1 MAGRHVGIDIG
12 VRVDNSVFDS
22 VDRHID
28 KVKANAEQLNRV
40 LSRTKMPDSATN
52 GLDKLN
58 RASGETRTQIDR
70 LANSYKQ
77 VGSNN
82 NLNRAQS
89 DLSGIA
95 DKAKKAT
102 ESTDQLKQSMNRAH
116 ESSKALGDMG
126 SGFDRARGSSDRAR
140 ESFDKT
146 TGSSN
151 KLKSGWDR
159 LKGAGSALVQVGS
172 SIATAMVPVAAA
184 FMKANSEATKLADEY
199 NVIKNLQETG
209 GDSPRAARR
218 NTREIQAENRRLS
231 LRYGVD
237 QNELARGSE
246 QLIRRG
252 YSGQQDLAAHKYFLQ
267 AARATNED
275 YNSIV
280 NSAAPM
286 LEQFGYKSRAG
297 NSVRRMSKY
306 TRDVLNKA
314 AYVADLT
321 SGDVGGESG
330 FGESF
335 KMMGSAAHSNGQTID
350 TMLGAL
356 GTLSNYGEEGSSA
369 GTGMRQIITRL
380 IKAPHSTAML
390 GALHDLGI
398 NPNSLYTRNGHLKQ
412 LGTIFEMLNRAS
424 RGKKSN
430 RVSSDLQTLFGQTGF
445 NDAQIL
451 MNHYGDMQHNVR
463 ESQNA
468 ARTGYIS
475 RLSRK
480 NMSSLQNQLARTKQL
495 ATDMGMS
502 FAKEVAPGISK
513 ALGYANKL
521 LEALR
526 GMPKPIKTAA
536 AYITSIL
543 GTLGASKLASG
554 FLKANFGIGN
564 GKGIGGLVGNA
575 ILGKKG
581 GAGTART
588 GGLINAL
595 RGNTFGGAL
604 KLGRVAPGELSGGA
618 LVGRRL
624 LGGVVGV
631 GTALDVG
638 YQGFQAYKDRHSADK
653 RSVDIGGAVGTGAGA
668 IVGGLV
674 GGPVGAAIGSQIGKV
689 AGKWGGEGV
698 NQFTKGWQRQGRN
711 KKPQNWVQWLG
722 FQAHNSFDF
731 FAGLGK
737 KAVNAVGGAVNRAKP
752 FVKKNWKELALAAV
766 APWAGIPALLYK
778 NNPKFRKWA
787 NGVGKTIQNGF
798 KAAGNWIKNIPS
810 NLGKVG
816 KSIGNWAVNTG
827 NSIHKGWDSGIK
839 ASHNFFK
846 NLPKNTSNFVESTQ
860 KNMSKFGN
868 SIKNG
873 FSHGYK
879 KARGAVTGFGKWYG
893 KTWSN
898 IWKATRNNRYAKAFA
913 RGQLFQ
919 TAFKDMR
926 SRWRGFSK
934 SFSRAWGSYWRG
946 VSRTASRDWNGIK
959 RNWNNFWGAI
969 PKKWNSFKSSFGKGW
984 RSFWS
989 GIGSAFTSIVKNI
1002 QKAWDDTIG
1011 GIVKAWNG
1019 MKKNL
1024 GAFGKWVSNSWT
1036 GSKNRAK
1043 AFANDIS
1050 YATGGSKHAFKYD
1063 KFKSHATGGYIGS
1076 AHNALVGEAGPELA
1090 YKNGANARLLG
1101 ANGPAITKVRPGEHI
1116 LNARDTRKVMAGG
1129 LGRGLTLKGYA
1140 AGNTKLGQ
1148 TTKTVSKDYK
1158 KINSDATKSLKSLS
1172 KNNASNWSKIRRTS
1186 AKSVNAV
1193 QSHNN
1198 STWRKITNQTA
1209 KYNSKTRSNATK
1221 EYTGMRKSVDKQ
1233 MDNMHDGVISTA
1245 NSTSKGFGKAMG
1257 KMRSYAKDAMGDTI
1271 DQLNRGIKG
1280 IDKVLSQFG
1289 GNGSVIKPVHFAQGS
1304 DANGRL
1310 MQNTLSVVNDAKS
1323 GPRQEALVSPSNELY
1338 FPHGDNVHLMIPRG
1352 WGVLNGTQTQE
1363 VARRRGIQHFA
1374 KGSGVSHS
1382 QLRKIASHALADPAK
1397 SFADMFTKNIKE
1409 SGPVLQK
1416 GTVDLGKNA
1425 STHFGNPWSN
1435 AMWTVINNAIG
1446 DSTGKGGTR
1455 EQFLKYAESTFA
1467 GVPYQMGA
1475 ASKRL
1480 SDCSGMV
1487 MQALRKFG
1495 INIGRTTVAMQ
1506 NSSGVKYLGKSL
1518 SNTIAGDLVIFG
1530 HGTGAAGHVGI
1541 IKDPKRGTMFNE
1553 TPPKARVTR
1562 IADDKGMGYGYYRV
1576 KGLHNATPTH
1586 KAQKADKRLIA
1597 LAKQELGH
1605 SAIKWIK
1612 DHLGDDFGSLGSF
1625 SIGGDLRD
1633 RARALAGGLKKL
1645 DPRATKN
1652 GIAAILGNWNF
1663 ESGGLNP
1670 GAINP
1675 GGGASGLGQWLGGRK
1690 ANLIAYARR
1699 HGTSWK
1705 NAGTQLSFAV
1715 KGEGSDSAIFRS
1727 VLEGHGSVASL
1738 ANKFSAEWERG
1749 GYNAQHVQGAMQVRK
1764 ALGFAK
1770 GGNHYGSGTY
1780 LVGENGPE
1788 LISTDGKAHIDNHD
1802 QTKKKLGDLF
1812 DDLKVKKI
1820 KPIKVHRPNSP
1831 KPVINININGPISS
1845 TQDAHR
1851 VANIVRQEIAH
1862 VFENAGDE
1870 FGLDPTVY

>member
-22 VDRHID
+22 VDRRID

-40 LSRTKMPDSATN
+40 LSRTKMPDSAAN

-58 RASGETRTQIDR
+58 RASGETKIQIDR

-77 VGSNN
+77 VGTNN

-184 FMKANSEATKLADEY
+184 FMKANGEATKLADEY

-209 GDSPRAARR
+209 GDSARVAKR
-218 NTREIQAENRRLS
+218 NTRDIQAENRRLS

-237 QNELARGSE
+237 QNQLAKGSE
-246 QLIRRG
+246 ELIRRG

-521 LEALR
+521 LEAMR
-526 GMPKPIKTAA
+526 GMPKPVKTAA
-536 AYITSIL
+536 AYITGIL

-564 GKGIGGLVGNA
+564 GKGIGAGIGRL
-575 ILGKKG
+575 LFGKKTG
-581 GAGTART
+581 VRPRDPVTGQYIKGSSRQ

-595 RGNTFGGAL
+595 KGNSFGGAL

-653 RSVDIGGAVGTGAGA
+653 RSVDIGSAVGTGAGA
-668 IVGGLV
+668 IVGGIV

-766 APWAGIPALLYK
+766 TPWAGIPALLYK
-778 NNPKFRKWA
+778 NNSKFRKWA

-798 KAAGNWIKNIPS
+798 KGAVKWVKDLPGNIHKGWNRAVEASHKFFKDLPKNLDKTKKNVGKWASQTGKNISRAWQRGKKATVNFVKGIPG
-810 NLGKVG
+810 NLAKGA
-816 KSIGNWAVNTG
+816 KSISNWGSRTGRSIQRTWNKGVTGVKKFVGGIPGQMNRAHKSVSNWAGRTG
-827 NSIHKGWDSGIK
+827 NSIQLAWNKGKKGLGEFI
-839 ASHNFFK
+839 
-846 NLPKNTSNFVESTQ
+846 TS
-860 KNMSKFGN
+860 
-868 SIKNG
+868 IP
-873 FSHGYK
+873 
-879 KARGAVTGFGKWYG
+879 
-893 KTWSN
+893 
-898 IWKATRNNRYAKAFA
+898 
-913 RGQLFQ
+913 GQLGKAYKAVKEWAGNVGS
-919 TAFKDMR
+919 TI
-926 SRWRGFSK
+926 SK
-934 SFSRAWGSYWRG
+934 A
-946 VSRTASRDWNGIK
+946 
-959 RNWNNFWGAI
+959 WNNFWGKAGDI
-969 PKKWNSFKSSFGKGW
+969 RKGITNNLKGFG
-984 RSFWS
+984 
-989 GIGSAFTSIVKNI
+989 N
-1002 QKAWDDTIG
+1002 D
-1011 GIVKAWNG
+1011 
-1019 MKKNL
+1019 L
-1024 GAFGKWVSNSWT
+1024 
-1036 GSKNRAK
+1036 NR
-1043 AFANDIS
+1043 
-1050 YATGGSKHAFKYD
+1050 ATGGSGKAFKYE
-1063 KFKSHATGGYIGS
+1063 KIKSHATGGLIGS
-1076 AHNALVGEAGPELA
+1076 AHRALVGEAGPELA
-1090 YKNGANARLLG
+1090 YRAGSNARLLG

-1140 AGNTKLGQ
+1140 SGNTKLGQ
-1148 TTKTVSKDYK
+1148 TTKTVSKGYK
-1158 KINSDATKSLKSLS
+1158 KINSDATKSLKSLN

-1209 KYNSKTRSNATK
+1209 KYNSKTRTNATK
-1221 EYTGMRKSVDKQ
+1221 EYTRMRKSVDKQ

-1257 KMRSYAKDAMGDTI
+1257 KMRSYSKDAMRDTI

-1310 MQNTLSVVNDAKS
+1310 MQNTLSVINDATS

-1338 FPHGDNVHLMIPRG
+1338 LPRGNDLHLMIPRG
-1352 WGVLNGTQTQE
+1352 WGVLNGRQTQQI
-1363 VARRRGIQHFA
+1363 AQSRGLQHFA

-1425 STHFGNPWSN
+1425 STHFGNPWST

-1455 EQFLKYAESTFA
+1455 AEFLRYAESTFS

-1487 MQALRKFG
+1487 MQALRKFS
-1495 INIGRTTVAMQ
+1495 IDIGRTTVAMQ

-1518 SNTIAGDLVIFG
+1518 SNTIPGDLVIFG

-1541 IKDPKRGTMFNE
+1541 IKDPRRGTMFNE

-1576 KGLHNATPTH
+1576 KGLHNAAPSH
-1586 KAQKADKRLIA
+1586 KVQKADKRLIA

-1690 ANLIAYARR
+1690 ANLMAFARR

-1738 ANKFSAEWERG
+1738 ANKFSALWERG

-1812 DDLKVKKI
+1812 DDLNVKKI
-1820 KPIKVHRPNSP
+1820 KPIKVHRPNTP

-1845 TQDAHR
+1845 TQDAHK

>member
-22 VDRHID
+22 VDRRID

-40 LSRTKMPDSATN
+40 LSRTKMPDSAAN

-58 RASGETRTQIDR
+58 RASGETKTQIDR

-77 VGSNN
+77 VGTNN

-184 FMKANSEATKLADEY
+184 FMKANGEATKLADEY

-246 QLIRRG
+246 QLLRRG

-521 LEALR
+521 LEAMR
-526 GMPKPIKTAA
+526 GMPKPVKTAA
-536 AYITSIL
+536 AYITGIL

-564 GKGIGGLVGNA
+564 GKGIGAGIGRL
-575 ILGKKG
+575 LFGKETGVRPRDPVTGQYIKG
-581 GAGTART
+581 SSRQ

-595 RGNTFGGAL
+595 KGNSFGGMF
-604 KLGRVAPGELSGGA
+604 KLGRVQPGELTGKA

-624 LGGVVGV
+624 LGGAVGV

-638 YQGFQAYKDRHSADK
+638 YQGFQAYKDRHNAAK

-668 IVGGLV
+668 IIGGIF
-674 GGPVGAAIGSQIGKV
+674 GGPIGAALGAQ
-689 AGKWGGEGV
+689 AGKLFGRIGGSAV
-698 NQFTKGWQRQGRN
+698 NSFVHGWQR
-711 KKPQNWVQWLG
+711 KKPPKNFWSLENLG
-722 FQAHNSFDF
+722 WSTKDTFSKIGRWGGQVGKSMGRA
-731 FAGLGK
+731 LGK
-737 KAVNAVGGAVNRAKP
+737 AGS
-752 FVKKNWKELALAAV
+752 FVKKNGKQLALTAI

-787 NGVGKTIQNGF
+787 NSVGKTIQNGF
-798 KAAGNWIKNIPS
+798 KGAVKWVKDLPGN
-810 NLGKVG
+810 
-816 KSIGNWAVNTG
+816 
-827 NSIHKGWDSGIK
+827 IHKGWNRAVE
-839 ASHNFFK
+839 ASHKFFK
-846 NLPKNTSNFVESTQ
+846 DLPKNLDKTKKSVGKWASQTGKNISRAWQRGKKATVNFVKGIPGNLAKGAKSVANWDSRTGRNIQ
-860 KNMSKFGN
+860 KTWNKGVTGVKKFVGGIPGQLNRAHKSVSNWSGKVGN
-868 SIKNG
+868 SIQSGWNKG
-873 FSHGYK
+873 K
-879 KARGAVTGFGKWYG
+879 KAVGSFV
-893 KTWSN
+893 SS
-898 IWKATRNNRYAKAFA
+898 IP
-913 RGQLFQ
+913 GQLGK
-919 TAFKDMR
+919 AYKAVKD
-926 SRWRGFSK
+926 WAGK
-934 SFSRAWGSYWRG
+934 VGN
-946 VSRTASRDWNGIK
+946 TIK
-959 RNWNNFWGAI
+959 DAWNNFWGKAGDI
-969 PKKWNSFKSSFGKGW
+969 RKGITNNLKGFG
-984 RSFWS
+984 
-989 GIGSAFTSIVKNI
+989 N
-1002 QKAWDDTIG
+1002 D
-1011 GIVKAWNG
+1011 
-1019 MKKNL
+1019 L
-1024 GAFGKWVSNSWT
+1024 
-1036 GSKNRAK
+1036 NRA
-1043 AFANDIS
+1043 A
-1050 YATGGSKHAFKYD
+1050 GGSGKAFKYE
-1063 KFKSHATGGYIGS
+1063 KIKSHATGGLIGS
-1076 AHNALVGEAGPELA
+1076 AHRALVGEAGPELA
-1090 YKNGANARLLG
+1090 YRAGSNARLLG

-1140 AGNTKLGQ
+1140 TGNTKLGQ

-1158 KINSDATKSLKSLS
+1158 KITDDATKSLKSLS
-1172 KNNASNWSKIRRTS
+1172 KNNASSWSKI
-1186 AKSVNAV
+1186 
-1193 QSHNN
+1193 N
-1198 STWRKITNQTA
+1198 SQTA
-1209 KYNSKTRSNATK
+1209 KYNSKNRANATK

-1233 MDNMHDGVISTA
+1233 MNNMHDGVISTA

-1289 GNGSVIKPVHFAQGS
+1289 GNGSVIKTVHFAQGS

-1310 MQNTLSVVNDAKS
+1310 TQNTLSVVNDATS

-1363 VARRRGIQHFA
+1363 VARKRGIQHFA

-1425 STHFGNPWSN
+1425 STHFGNPWST
-1435 AMWTVINNAIG
+1435 AMWIVINNAIG

-1455 EQFLKYAESTFA
+1455 EQFLKYAESTFS
-1467 GVPYQMGA
+1467 GVKYQMGA
-1475 ASKRL
+1475 ASKTL

-1487 MQALRKFG
+1487 MQALRHFG
-1495 INIGRTTVAMQ
+1495 VDIGRTTVAMQ
-1506 NSSGVKYLGKSL
+1506 HSSGVEYLGKSL
-1518 SNTIAGDLVIFG
+1518 SKTIPGDLVIFG

-1541 IKDPKRGTMFNE
+1541 IKNPHTGTMFNE
-1553 TPPKARVTR
+1553 TPPHARVTS

-1576 KGLHNATPTH
+1576 RGLHNA
-1586 KAQKADKRLIA
+1586 AQSKKTAAADKNLMA
-1597 LAKQELGH
+1597 LAKKELG
-1605 SAIKWIK
+1605 STALSWIK
-1612 DHLGDDFGSLGSF
+1612 KNLGDDLGSLGSF
-1625 SIGGDLRD
+1625 SIGGDLAE
-1633 RARALAGGLKKL
+1633 RAKALAGGLKKL
-1645 DPRATKN
+1645 DPKATKN
-1652 GIAAILGNWNF
+1652 GIAAVLGNWNF

-1670 GAINP
+1670 GAVNSS
-1675 GGGASGLGQWLGGRK
+1675 GGASGLGQWLGGRK
-1690 ANLIAYARR
+1690 SNLIAYARR

-1715 KGEGSDSAIFRS
+1715 KGEGSDSAILRS
-1727 VLEGHGSVASL
+1727 VLEGTGSVASL
-1738 ANKFSAEWERG
+1738 ANKFSSEWERG
-1749 GYNAQHVQGAMQVRK
+1749 GYNAQHVKGAMEIRK
-1764 ALGFAK
+1764 VLGYAK
-1770 GGNHYGSGTY
+1770 GGDPVVGNKV
-1780 LVGENGPE
+1780 LVGEHGPE
-1788 LISTDGKAHIDNHD
+1788 LAEFKDPVHIYSNEKTR
-1802 QTKKKLGDLF
+1802 QRLKPLTSSKPKVRPVRGTGGALGDIQ
-1812 DDLKVKKI
+1812 VT
-1820 KPIKVHRPNSP
+1820 V
-1831 KPVINININGPISS
+1831 NINGDVDGDNAKLQKLAKMIGAEVD
-1845 TQDAHR
+1845 QQ
-1851 VANIVRQEIAH
+1851 VRQKLNIILDH
-1862 VFENAGDE
+1862 IGDDTGDDDD
-1870 FGLDPTVY
+1870 FL

>member
-22 VDRHID
+22 VDRRID

-40 LSRTKMPDSATN
+40 LSRTKMPDSAAN

-58 RASGETRTQIDR
+58 RASGETKTQIDR

-77 VGSNN
+77 VGTNN

-126 SGFDRARGSSDRAR
+126 SGFNRARGSSDRAR

-146 TGSSN
+146 TTSSG

-184 FMKANSEATKLADEY
+184 FMKANGEATKLADEY

-209 GDSPRAARR
+209 GDSARVAKR
-218 NTREIQAENRRLS
+218 NTRDIQAENRRLS

-246 QLIRRG
+246 QLLRRG

-521 LEALR
+521 LEAMR
-526 GMPKPIKTAA
+526 GMPKPVKTAT
-536 AYITSIL
+536 AYITGIL
-543 GTLGASKLASG
+543 GALGASKLASG
-554 FLKANFGIGN
+554 FLKANFGIGS

-581 GAGTART
+581 EAGTART

-604 KLGRVAPGELSGGA
+604 KLGRVAPGKLSGGA

-624 LGGVVGV
+624 LGGAVGV

-638 YQGFQAYKDRHSADK
+638 YQGFQAFKDRHNAAK

-668 IVGGLV
+668 LIGSIW
-674 GGPVGAAIGSQIGKV
+674 GPLGAAIGAQLGKA
-689 AGKWGGEGV
+689 AGKWGGSAV
-698 NQFTKGWQRQGRN
+698 NNFTRGWQRNKPPKKFWSFENLGWSTKDTLSKIGKWGGQVGKSMGRA
-711 KKPQNWVQWLG
+711 LG
-722 FQAHNSFDF
+722 
-731 FAGLGK
+731 
-737 KAVNAVGGAVNRAKP
+737 NAKS
-752 FVKKNWKELALAAV
+752 FVKKNGKQLALTAI

-787 NGVGKTIQNGF
+787 NSVGKDIQNGF
-798 KAAGNWIKNIPS
+798 KGAVKWVKDLPGN
-810 NLGKVG
+810 
-816 KSIGNWAVNTG
+816 
-827 NSIHKGWDSGIK
+827 IHKGWNR
-839 ASHNFFK
+839 AVEVSHDFFK
-846 NLPKNTSNFVESTQ
+846 NLPKNLDKTKKNIDKWSTQTGKNISKAWQRGKKATVNFVKGIPGNLARANKSVQNWGSRTGRSIQ
-860 KNMSKFGN
+860 RTWNKGVTGVKKFVGGIPGQLNRAHKSVSNWAGRTGN
-868 SIKNG
+868 SIQSAWNKG
-873 FSHGYK
+873 K
-879 KARGAVTGFGKWYG
+879 KGLGEFIT
-893 KTWSN
+893 S
-898 IWKATRNNRYAKAFA
+898 IP
-913 RGQLFQ
+913 GQLGKAYKAVKEWAGNVGS
-919 TAFKDMR
+919 TI
-926 SRWRGFSK
+926 SK
-934 SFSRAWGSYWRG
+934 A
-946 VSRTASRDWNGIK
+946 
-959 RNWNNFWGAI
+959 WNNFWGKAGDI
-969 PKKWNSFKSSFGKGW
+969 RKGITNNLKGFG
-984 RSFWS
+984 
-989 GIGSAFTSIVKNI
+989 N
-1002 QKAWDDTIG
+1002 D
-1011 GIVKAWNG
+1011 
-1019 MKKNL
+1019 L
-1024 GAFGKWVSNSWT
+1024 
-1036 GSKNRAK
+1036 NR
-1043 AFANDIS
+1043 
-1050 YATGGSKHAFKYD
+1050 ATGGSGKAFKYE
-1063 KFKSHATGGYIGS
+1063 KIKSHATGGLIGS
-1076 AHNALVGEAGPELA
+1076 AHRALVGEAGPELA
-1090 YKNGANARLLG
+1090 YRAGSNARLLG
-1101 ANGPAITKVRPGEHI
+1101 ANGPAITRVHPGEHI

-1140 AGNTKLGQ
+1140 SGNTKLGQ

-1172 KNNASNWSKIRRTS
+1172 KNNASSWSKIRRTS

-1245 NSTSKGFGKAMG
+1245 NSTSKGFGKAMD
-1257 KMRSYAKDAMGDTI
+1257 KMRGYAKNAMGDTI
-1271 DQLNRGIKG
+1271 DQLNRGIRG

-1289 GNGSVIKPVHFAQGS
+1289 GNAAVIKPVHFARGT
-1304 DANGRL
+1304 DTNGRL
-1310 MQNTLSVVNDAKS
+1310 TRNTLSVVNDAKH
-1323 GPRQEALVSPSNELY
+1323 GPRQEALISPSNELY
-1338 FPHGDNVHLMIPRG
+1338 FPRGNDVKIMIPRG
-1352 WGVLNGTQTQE
+1352 WGVLNGSQTQQ
-1363 VARRRGIQHFA
+1363 VAKKAGLQHFA
-1374 KGSGVSHS
+1374 KGSGVNHS
-1382 QLRKIASHALADPAK
+1382 QLRKIAEKAGSDPSKWFKNNYTNDIKSHGSDL
-1397 SFADMFTKNIKE
+1397 N
-1409 SGPVLQK
+1409 K
-1416 GTVDLGKNA
+1416 GTTALGSNS
-1425 STHFGNPWSN
+1425 STKFGNPWSN
-1435 AMWTVINNAIG
+1435 AMWGVINHAIDSGDGGSINA
-1446 DSTGKGGTR
+1446 TGL
-1455 EQFLKYAESTFA
+1455 LKAVERYGEGHRYVWGATGPSTF
-1467 GVPYQMGA
+1467 
-1475 ASKRL
+1475 
-1480 SDCSGMV
+1480 DCSG
-1487 MQALRKFG
+1487 L
-1495 INIGRTTVAMQ
+1495 
-1506 NSSGVKYLGKSL
+1506 VKYALKKAYGIDYPHFSGSQYAMTQHISKSQ
-1518 SNTIAGDLVIFG
+1518 AHMGDLVFWGHNGGDHVGVYAGGNKYFSAESPSQGIHMNTLSSVVGKGAPIFG
-1530 HGTGAAGHVGI
+1530 
-1541 IKDPKRGTMFNE
+1541 
-1553 TPPKARVTR
+1553 
-1562 IADDKGMGYGYYRV
+1562 RV
-1576 KGLHNATPTH
+1576 KGMPSQ
-1586 KAQKADKRLIA
+1586 KAKPKHTQKADSRLTA
-1597 LAKQELGH
+1597 LAKRELGP
-1605 SAIKWIK
+1605 AALKWIK
-1612 DHLGDDFGSLGSF
+1612 NNLGD
-1625 SIGGDLRD
+1625 
-1633 RARALAGGLKKL
+1633 AGGYGNPVGDGVKRWRKYIV
-1645 DPRATKN
+1645 RAAEQMHTSVN
-1652 GIAAILGNWNF
+1652 GTQIAKILSMISG
-1663 ESGGLNP
+1663 ESGGNP
-1670 GAINP
+1670 TITQQIHDINSANGDP
-1675 GGGASGLGQWLGGRK
+1675 AQGLLQFIPPTFNAYAAKGHHNIKNGYDQLLALFNDRNWRSDIHFGGGWGPTGGRRF
-1690 ANLIAYARR
+1690 AR
-1699 HGTSWK
+1699 
-1705 NAGTQLSFAV
+1705 
-1715 KGEGSDSAIFRS
+1715 
-1727 VLEGHGSVASL
+1727 
-1738 ANKFSAEWERG
+1738 
-1749 GYNAQHVQGAMQVRK
+1749 
-1764 ALGFAK
+1764 

-1780 LVGENGPE
+1780 LVGEEGPE
-1788 LISTDGKAHIDNHD
+1788 LLSTDGKAHIDNHD

-1812 DDLKVKKI
+1812 DDLNVKKI

-1845 TQDAHR
+1845 TQDAHK

>member
-22 VDRHID
+22 VDRRID

-40 LSRTKMPDSATN
+40 LSRTKMPDSAAN

-58 RASGETRTQIDR
+58 RASGETKTQIDR

-77 VGSNN
+77 VGTNN

-184 FMKANSEATKLADEY
+184 FMKANGEATKLADEY

-246 QLIRRG
+246 QLLRRG

-297 NSVRRMSKY
+297 NSVRRISKY

-521 LEALR
+521 LEAMR
-526 GMPKPIKTAA
+526 GMPKPVKTAA
-536 AYITSIL
+536 AYITGIL

-564 GKGIGGLVGNA
+564 GKGIGAGIGRL
-575 ILGKKG
+575 LFGKETGVRPRDPVTGQYIKG
-581 GAGTART
+581 SSRQ

-595 RGNTFGGAL
+595 KGNSFGGMF
-604 KLGRVAPGELSGGA
+604 KLGRVQPGELTGKA

-624 LGGVVGV
+624 LGGAVGV

-638 YQGFQAYKDRHSADK
+638 YQGFQAYKDRHNAAK

-668 IVGGLV
+668 IIGGIF
-674 GGPVGAAIGSQIGKV
+674 GGPIGAALGAQ
-689 AGKWGGEGV
+689 AGKLFGRIGGSAV
-698 NQFTKGWQRQGRN
+698 NSFVHGWQR
-711 KKPQNWVQWLG
+711 KKPPKNFWSLENLG
-722 FQAHNSFDF
+722 WSTKDTFSKIGRWGGQVGKSMGRA
-731 FAGLGK
+731 LGK
-737 KAVNAVGGAVNRAKP
+737 AGS
-752 FVKKNWKELALAAV
+752 FVKKNGKQLALTAI

-787 NGVGKTIQNGF
+787 NSVGKTIQNGF
-798 KAAGNWIKNIPS
+798 KGAVKWVKDLPGN
-810 NLGKVG
+810 
-816 KSIGNWAVNTG
+816 
-827 NSIHKGWDSGIK
+827 IHKGWNRAVE
-839 ASHNFFK
+839 ASHKFFK
-846 NLPKNTSNFVESTQ
+846 DLPKNLDKTKKSVGKWASQTGKNISRAWQRGKKATVNFVKGIPGNLAKGAKSVANWDSRTGRNIQ
-860 KNMSKFGN
+860 KTWNKGVTGVKKFVGGIPGQLNRAHKSVSNWSGKVGN
-868 SIKNG
+868 SIQSGWNKG
-873 FSHGYK
+873 K
-879 KARGAVTGFGKWYG
+879 KAVGSFV
-893 KTWSN
+893 SS
-898 IWKATRNNRYAKAFA
+898 IP
-913 RGQLFQ
+913 GQLGK
-919 TAFKDMR
+919 AYKAVKD
-926 SRWRGFSK
+926 WAGK
-934 SFSRAWGSYWRG
+934 VGN
-946 VSRTASRDWNGIK
+946 TIK
-959 RNWNNFWGAI
+959 DAWNNFWGKAGDI
-969 PKKWNSFKSSFGKGW
+969 RKGITNNLKGFG
-984 RSFWS
+984 
-989 GIGSAFTSIVKNI
+989 N
-1002 QKAWDDTIG
+1002 D
-1011 GIVKAWNG
+1011 
-1019 MKKNL
+1019 L
-1024 GAFGKWVSNSWT
+1024 
-1036 GSKNRAK
+1036 NRA
-1043 AFANDIS
+1043 A
-1050 YATGGSKHAFKYD
+1050 GGSGKAFKYE
-1063 KFKSHATGGYIGS
+1063 KIKSHATGGLIGS
-1076 AHNALVGEAGPELA
+1076 AHRALVGEAGPELA
-1090 YKNGANARLLG
+1090 YRAGSNARLLG

-1140 AGNTKLGQ
+1140 TGNTKLGQ

-1158 KINSDATKSLKSLS
+1158 KITDDATKSLKSLS
-1172 KNNASNWSKIRRTS
+1172 KNNASSWSKI
-1186 AKSVNAV
+1186 
-1193 QSHNN
+1193 N
-1198 STWRKITNQTA
+1198 SQTA
-1209 KYNSKTRSNATK
+1209 KYNSKNRANATK

-1233 MDNMHDGVISTA
+1233 MNNMHDGVISTA

-1289 GNGSVIKPVHFAQGS
+1289 GNGSVIKTVHFAQGS

-1310 MQNTLSVVNDAKS
+1310 TQNTLSVVNDATS

-1363 VARRRGIQHFA
+1363 VARKRGIQHFA

-1425 STHFGNPWSN
+1425 STHFGNPWST
-1435 AMWTVINNAIG
+1435 AMWIVINNAIG

-1455 EQFLKYAESTFA
+1455 EQFLKYAESTFS
-1467 GVPYQMGA
+1467 GVKYQMGA
-1475 ASKRL
+1475 ASKTL

-1487 MQALRKFG
+1487 MQALRHFG
-1495 INIGRTTVAMQ
+1495 VDIGRTTVAMQ
-1506 NSSGVKYLGKSL
+1506 HSSGVEYLGKSL
-1518 SNTIAGDLVIFG
+1518 SKTIPGDLVIFG

-1541 IKDPKRGTMFNE
+1541 IKNPHTGTMFNE
-1553 TPPKARVTR
+1553 TPPHARVTS

-1576 KGLHNATPTH
+1576 RGLHNA
-1586 KAQKADKRLIA
+1586 AQSKKTAAADKNLMA
-1597 LAKQELGH
+1597 LAKKELG
-1605 SAIKWIK
+1605 STALSWIK
-1612 DHLGDDFGSLGSF
+1612 KNLSDDLGSLGSF
-1625 SIGGDLRD
+1625 SIGGDLAE
-1633 RARALAGGLKKL
+1633 RAKALAGGLKKL
-1645 DPRATKN
+1645 DPKATKN
-1652 GIAAILGNWNF
+1652 GIAAVLGNWNF

-1670 GAINP
+1670 GAVNSS
-1675 GGGASGLGQWLGGRK
+1675 GGASGLGQWLGGRK
-1690 ANLIAYARR
+1690 SNLIAYARR

-1715 KGEGSDSAIFRS
+1715 KGEGSDSAILRS
-1727 VLEGHGSVASL
+1727 VLEGTGSVASL
-1738 ANKFSAEWERG
+1738 ANKFSSEWERG
-1749 GYNAQHVQGAMQVRK
+1749 GYNAQHVKGAMEIRK
-1764 ALGFAK
+1764 VLGYAK
-1770 GGNHYGSGTY
+1770 GGDPVVGNKV
-1780 LVGENGPE
+1780 LVGEHGPE
-1788 LISTDGKAHIDNHD
+1788 LAEFKDPVHIYSNEKTR
-1802 QTKKKLGDLF
+1802 QRLKPLTSSKPKVRPVRGTGGALGDIQ
-1812 DDLKVKKI
+1812 VT
-1820 KPIKVHRPNSP
+1820 V
-1831 KPVINININGPISS
+1831 NINGDVDGDNAKLQKLAKMIGAEVD
-1845 TQDAHR
+1845 QQ
-1851 VANIVRQEIAH
+1851 VRQKLNIILDH
-1862 VFENAGDE
+1862 IGDDTGDDDD
-1870 FGLDPTVY
+1870 FL

>member
-22 VDRHID
+22 VDRRID

-40 LSRTKMPDSATN
+40 LSRTKMPDSAAN

-58 RASGETRTQIDR
+58 RASGETKTQIDR

-77 VGSNN
+77 VGTNN

-140 ESFDKT
+140 ESFEKT

-246 QLIRRG
+246 QLLRRG

-513 ALGYANKL
+513 ALGFANKL

-526 GMPKPIKTAA
+526 GMPKPVKTAT
-536 AYITSIL
+536 AYITGIL
-543 GTLGASKLASG
+543 GALGASKLASG
-554 FLKANFGIGN
+554 FLKANFGIGS

-581 GAGTART
+581 EAGTART

-604 KLGRVAPGELSGGA
+604 KLGRVAPGKLSGGA

-624 LGGVVGV
+624 LGGAVGV

-638 YQGFQAYKDRHSADK
+638 YQGFQAYKDRHNAAK

-668 IVGGLV
+668 IVGGIF
-674 GGPVGAAIGSQIGKV
+674 GGPIGAAIGSQLGKA
-689 AGKWGGEGV
+689 AGKWGGSAV
-698 NQFTKGWQRQGRN
+698 NNFTRGWQRN
-711 KKPQNWVQWLG
+711 KPPKKFWSMENLG
-722 FQAHNSFDF
+722 WSTKDMFGKIGKGWNSFWGGMGNWRKKQ
-731 FAGLGK
+731 ASGWNRWTKQTGSSINRWATNVGK
-737 KAVNAVGGAVNRAKP
+737 GWNKG
-752 FVKKNWKELALAAV
+752 VK
-766 APWAGIPALLYK
+766 
-778 NNPKFRKWA
+778 
-787 NGVGKTIQNGF
+787 GVGKWF
-798 KAAGNWIKNIPS
+798 RDIPS
-810 NLGKVG
+810 NLGKTG
-816 KSIGNWAVNTG
+816 KSIGRWAVNTG
-827 NSIHKGWDSGIK
+827 NNIHKGWSRGVE
-839 ASHNFFK
+839 ASHDFFK
-846 NLPKNTSNFVESTQ
+846 NLPKNLDKTKKNIGKWASQTQ
-860 KNMSKFGN
+860 KNIVNWSKSTDKSIGNWSSKTGRNISKAWKRGKKATVNFVKGIPGNLAKGAKSVANWGSRTGRNIQKTWNKGVTGVKKFVGGIPGQLNRAHKSVSNWSGKVGN
-868 SIKNG
+868 SIQSGWNKG
-873 FSHGYK
+873 K
-879 KARGAVTGFGKWYG
+879 KAVGSFV
-893 KTWSN
+893 SS
-898 IWKATRNNRYAKAFA
+898 IP
-913 RGQLFQ
+913 GQLGKAYKAVKEWASNVGS
-919 TAFKDMR
+919 TI
-926 SRWRGFSK
+926 SK
-934 SFSRAWGSYWRG
+934 A
-946 VSRTASRDWNGIK
+946 
-959 RNWNNFWGAI
+959 WNNFWGKAGDI
-969 PKKWNSFKSSFGKGW
+969 RKGITNNLKGFG
-984 RSFWS
+984 
-989 GIGSAFTSIVKNI
+989 N
-1002 QKAWDDTIG
+1002 D
-1011 GIVKAWNG
+1011 
-1019 MKKNL
+1019 L
-1024 GAFGKWVSNSWT
+1024 
-1036 GSKNRAK
+1036 NRA
-1043 AFANDIS
+1043 A
-1050 YATGGSKHAFKYD
+1050 GGSGKAFKYE
-1063 KFKSHATGGYIGS
+1063 KIKSHATGGLIGS
-1076 AHNALVGEAGPELA
+1076 AHRALVGEAGPELA
-1090 YKNGANARLLG
+1090 YRAGSNARLLG

-1140 AGNTKLGQ
+1140 TGNTKLGQ

-1158 KINSDATKSLKSLS
+1158 KITDDATKSLKSLS
-1172 KNNASNWSKIRRTS
+1172 KNNASSWSKIRRTS

-1198 STWRKITNQTA
+1198 STWRKIASQTA
-1209 KYNSKTRSNATK
+1209 KYNSKTRANATK

-1257 KMRSYAKDAMGDTI
+1257 KMRSYAKDTMGDTI

-1310 MQNTLSVVNDAKS
+1310 MQNTLSVINDAKS
-1323 GPRQEALVSPSNELY
+1323 GPRQEALVSPNDELY
-1338 FPHGDNVHLMIPRG
+1338 LPRGNDLHLMIPRG
-1352 WGVLNGTQTQE
+1352 WGVLNGRQTQQI
-1363 VARRRGIQHFA
+1363 AQSRGLQHFA

-1425 STHFGNPWSN
+1425 STHFGDPWSA

-1455 EQFLKYAESTFA
+1455 AEFLRYAESTFS

-1495 INIGRTTVAMQ
+1495 IDIGRTTVAMQ

-1518 SNTIAGDLVIFG
+1518 SNTIPGDLVIFG

-1576 KGLHNATPTH
+1576 KGLHNAAPSH
-1586 KAQKADKRLIA
+1586 KVQKADKRLIA

-1652 GIAAILGNWNF
+1652 GIAAVLGNWNF

-1670 GAINP
+1670 GAVNS
-1675 GGGASGLGQWLGGRK
+1675 GGGASGLGQWLGGRLT
-1690 ANLIAYARR
+1690 NLKAYARR

-1715 KGEGSDSAIFRS
+1715 KGEGSDSAILRS

-1780 LVGENGPE
+1780 LVGEDGPE
-1788 LISTDGKAHIDNHD
+1788 LVSTDGKAHIDNHD

-1812 DDLKVKKI
+1812 DDLNVKKI

-1845 TQDAHR
+1845 TQDAHK

>member
-209 GDSPRAARR
+209 GDSPRVARR
-218 NTREIQAENRRLS
+218 NTRDIQAENRRLS

-521 LEALR
+521 LEAMR
-526 GMPKPIKTAA
+526 GMPKPVKTAT
-536 AYITSIL
+536 AYITGIL
-543 GTLGASKLASG
+543 GALGASKLASG
-554 FLKANFGIGN
+554 FLKANFGIGS

-581 GAGTART
+581 EAGTART

-604 KLGRVAPGELSGGA
+604 KLGRVAPGKLSGGA

-624 LGGVVGV
+624 LGGAVGV

-638 YQGFQAYKDRHSADK
+638 YQGFQAYKDRHNAAK

-668 IVGGLV
+668 IVGGIF
-674 GGPVGAAIGSQIGKV
+674 GGPVGAAIGSQLGKA
-689 AGKWGGEGV
+689 AGKWGGSAV
-698 NQFTKGWQRQGRN
+698 NNFTRGWQRNKPPKKFWSFENLGWSTKDTLSKIGRWGGQVG
-711 KKPQNWVQWLG
+711 KSMG
-722 FQAHNSFDF
+722 RA
-731 FAGLGK
+731 LGK
-737 KAVNAVGGAVNRAKP
+737 AGS
-752 FVKKNWKELALAAV
+752 FVKKNGKELALTAI

-787 NGVGKTIQNGF
+787 NGVGKDIQNGF
-798 KAAGNWIKNIPS
+798 KGAVKWVKDLPGN
-810 NLGKVG
+810 
-816 KSIGNWAVNTG
+816 
-827 NSIHKGWDSGIK
+827 IHKGWNRAVE
-839 ASHNFFK
+839 ASHKFFK
-846 NLPKNTSNFVESTQ
+846 DLPKNLDKTKKNVGKWASQTGKNISKAWQRGKKATVNFVKGIPGNLARANKSVQNWGSRTGRSIQ
-860 KNMSKFGN
+860 RTWNKGVTGVKKFVGGIPGQLNRAHKSVSNWSGKVGN
-868 SIKNG
+868 SIQSGWNKG
-873 FSHGYK
+873 KKAVGSFIASIPSQLAKGYK
-879 KARGAVTGFGKWYG
+879 AVKEWASNVGSTISKA
-893 KTWSN
+893 
-898 IWKATRNNRYAKAFA
+898 
-913 RGQLFQ
+913 
-919 TAFKDMR
+919 
-926 SRWRGFSK
+926 
-934 SFSRAWGSYWRG
+934 
-946 VSRTASRDWNGIK
+946 
-959 RNWNNFWGAI
+959 WNNFWGKAGDI
-969 PKKWNSFKSSFGKGW
+969 RKGITNNLKGFGNDLDRAAGH
-984 RSFWS
+984 S
-989 GIGSAFTSIVKNI
+989 GK
-1002 QKAWDDTIG
+1002 
-1011 GIVKAWNG
+1011 
-1019 MKKNL
+1019 
-1024 GAFGKWVSNSWT
+1024 
-1036 GSKNRAK
+1036 
-1043 AFANDIS
+1043 
-1050 YATGGSKHAFKYD
+1050 AFKYE
-1063 KFKSHATGGYIGS
+1063 KIKSHATGGLIGS
-1076 AHNALVGEAGPELA
+1076 AHRALVGEAGPELA
-1090 YKNGANARLLG
+1090 YRAGSNARLLG
-1101 ANGPAITKVRPGEHI
+1101 ANGPAITKVHPGEHI

-1140 AGNTKLGQ
+1140 SGNTKLGQ

-1172 KNNASNWSKIRRTS
+1172 KNNASSWSKIRRTS

-1310 MQNTLSVVNDAKS
+1310 MQNTLSVINDAKS
-1323 GPRQEALVSPSNELY
+1323 GPRQEALVSPNDELY
-1338 FPHGDNVHLMIPRG
+1338 LPRGNDLHLMIPRG

-1409 SGPVLQK
+1409 SGSVLQK

-1425 STHFGNPWSN
+1425 STHFGDPWSA

-1455 EQFLKYAESTFA
+1455 AEFLRYAESTFS

-1495 INIGRTTVAMQ
+1495 IDIGRTTVAMQ

-1518 SNTIAGDLVIFG
+1518 SNTIPGDLVIFG
-1530 HGTGAAGHVGI
+1530 HSNGAGGHVGI
-1541 IKDPKRGTMFNE
+1541 IKDPRRGTMFNE

-1576 KGLHNATPTH
+1576 KGLHNATQSH
-1586 KAQKADKRLIA
+1586 KTPKADKRLIA

-1652 GIAAILGNWNF
+1652 GIAAVLGNWNF

-1670 GAINP
+1670 GAVNS
-1675 GGGASGLGQWLGGRK
+1675 GGGASGLGQWLGGRLT
-1690 ANLIAYARR
+1690 NLKAYARR

-1715 KGEGSDSAIFRS
+1715 KGEGSDSAILRS

-1780 LVGENGPE
+1780 LVGEDGPE
-1788 LISTDGKAHIDNHD
+1788 LVSTDGKAHIDNHD

-1812 DDLKVKKI
+1812 DDLNVKKI

-1845 TQDAHR
+1845 TQDAHK

>member
-22 VDRHID
+22 VDRRID

-40 LSRTKMPDSATN
+40 LSRTKMPDSAAN

-58 RASGETRTQIDR
+58 RASGETKTQIDR
-70 LANSYKQ
+70 LANSYKR
-77 VGSNN
+77 VGTNN

-184 FMKANSEATKLADEY
+184 FMKANGEATELADEY

-209 GDSPRAARR
+209 GDSPRAAKR

-246 QLIRRG
+246 QLLRRG

-314 AYVADLT
+314 AYVADST
-321 SGDVGGESG
+321 SGDVGGENG

-335 KMMGSAAHSNGQTID
+335 KMMGSVAHSNGQTID

-380 IKAPHSTAML
+380 IQAPHSTAML

-451 MNHYGDMQHNVR
+451 MNHYGNMQHNVR
-463 ESQNA
+463 ESKNA

-475 RLSRK
+475 KLSKK
-480 NMSSLQNQLARTKQL
+480 NMSSLQNQSARTKQL

-521 LEALR
+521 FEGMR
-526 GMPKPIKTAA
+526 GMPKPVKTAA
-536 AYITSIL
+536 AYITGIL

-564 GKGIGGLVGNA
+564 GKGIGAGIGRL
-575 ILGKKG
+575 LFGKKTG
-581 GAGTART
+581 VRPRDPVTGQYIKGSSRQ

-595 RGNTFGGAL
+595 KGNSFGGMF
-604 KLGRVAPGELSGGA
+604 KLGRVRPGELTGKA

-624 LGGVVGV
+624 LGGAVGV

-638 YQGFQAYKDRHSADK
+638 YQAFQAYKDRHNAAK

-668 IVGGLV
+668 IIGGIF
-674 GGPVGAAIGSQIGKV
+674 GGPVGAALGAQ
-689 AGKWGGEGV
+689 AGKLFGRIGGSAV
-698 NQFTKGWQRQGRN
+698 NSFVHGWQR
-711 KKPQNWVQWLG
+711 KKPPKNFWSPENLG
-722 FQAHNSFDF
+722 WSTKDTFSKIGRWGGQVGKSMGR
-731 FAGLGK
+731 GLGK
-737 KAVNAVGGAVNRAKP
+737 AGS
-752 FVKKNWKELALAAV
+752 FVKKNGKQLALTAI

-778 NNPKFRKWA
+778 NNPKFRKWV
-787 NGVGKTIQNGF
+787 NSVGKTIQNGF
-798 KAAGNWIKNIPS
+798 KGAVKWVKDLPGN
-810 NLGKVG
+810 
-816 KSIGNWAVNTG
+816 
-827 NSIHKGWDSGIK
+827 IHKGWNRAVE
-839 ASHNFFK
+839 ASHKFFK
-846 NLPKNTSNFVESTQ
+846 DLPKNLDKIKKSVGKWASRTGKNISRAWQRGKKATVNFVKGIPGNLAKGAKSVANWGSRTGRNIQ
-860 KNMSKFGN
+860 KTWNKGVTGVKKFVGGIPGQLNRAHKSVSNWSGKVGN
-868 SIKNG
+868 SIQSGWNKG
-873 FSHGYK
+873 K
-879 KARGAVTGFGKWYG
+879 KAVGSFV
-893 KTWSN
+893 SS
-898 IWKATRNNRYAKAFA
+898 IP
-913 RGQLFQ
+913 GQLGK
-919 TAFKDMR
+919 AYKAVKD
-926 SRWRGFSK
+926 WAGK
-934 SFSRAWGSYWRG
+934 VGN
-946 VSRTASRDWNGIK
+946 TIK
-959 RNWNNFWGAI
+959 DAWNNFWGKAGDI
-969 PKKWNSFKSSFGKGW
+969 RKGITNNLKGFG
-984 RSFWS
+984 
-989 GIGSAFTSIVKNI
+989 N
-1002 QKAWDDTIG
+1002 D
-1011 GIVKAWNG
+1011 
-1019 MKKNL
+1019 L
-1024 GAFGKWVSNSWT
+1024 
-1036 GSKNRAK
+1036 NRA
-1043 AFANDIS
+1043 A
-1050 YATGGSKHAFKYD
+1050 GGSGKAFKYE
-1063 KFKSHATGGYIGS
+1063 KIKSHATGGLIGS
-1076 AHNALVGEAGPELA
+1076 AHRALVGEAGPELA
-1090 YKNGANARLLG
+1090 YRAGSNARLLG

-1140 AGNTKLGQ
+1140 TGNTKLGQ

-1158 KINSDATKSLKSLS
+1158 KITDDATKSLKSLS
-1172 KNNASNWSKIRRTS
+1172 KNNASSWSKI
-1186 AKSVNAV
+1186 
-1193 QSHNN
+1193 N
-1198 STWRKITNQTA
+1198 SQTA
-1209 KYNSKTRSNATK
+1209 KYNSKNRANATK

-1233 MDNMHDGVISTA
+1233 MNNMHDGVISTA

-1289 GNGSVIKPVHFAQGS
+1289 GNGSVIKTVHFAQGS

-1310 MQNTLSVVNDAKS
+1310 TQNTLSVVNDATS

-1363 VARRRGIQHFA
+1363 VARKRGIQHFA

-1425 STHFGNPWSN
+1425 STHFGNPWST

-1446 DSTGKGGTR
+1446 GANGKGGTR
-1455 EQFLKYAESTFA
+1455 EAFLKYAESTFS
-1467 GVPYQMGA
+1467 GVKYQLGA
-1475 ASKRL
+1475 ASKTL

-1487 MQALRKFG
+1487 MQALRHFG
-1495 INIGRTTVAMQ
+1495 VNIGRTTVAMQ
-1506 NSSGVKYLGKSL
+1506 ESSGTQYLGKSL
-1518 SNTIAGDLVIFG
+1518 SKTLPGDLVIFG

-1541 IKDPKRGTMFNE
+1541 IKNPRTGTMFNE
-1553 TPPKARVTR
+1553 TEPRAHVSK
-1562 IADDKGMGYGYYRV
+1562 ISDDMSMGYGFYRV
-1576 KGLHNATPTH
+1576 RGLHNAV
-1586 KAQKADKRLIA
+1586 KKSASAQASKPLQA
-1597 LAKQELGH
+1597 LAKRELG
-1605 SAIKWIK
+1605 SRALKWIDDNLADTDTSGLMAGKATGDHAHWMKQAHIPEK
-1612 DHLGDDFGSLGSF
+1612 DW
-1625 SIGGDLRD
+1625 
-1633 RARALAGGLKKL
+1633 AGINYIVSHESGWN
-1645 DPRATKN
+1645 PRAVN
-1652 GIAAILGNWNF
+1652 PS
-1663 ESGGLNP
+1663 SGTY
-1670 GAINP
+1670 
-1675 GGGASGLGQWLGGRK
+1675 GLGQMQSCNLHYYTKHGGK
-1690 ANLIAYARR
+1690 SNPIA
-1699 HGTSWK
+1699 
-1705 NAGTQLSFAV
+1705 QLM
-1715 KGEGSDSAIFRS
+1715 GIMDYIHDRY
-1727 VLEGHGSVASL
+1727 GSVAKAVSFWQ
-1738 ANKFSAEWERG
+1738 ANHAYATG
-1749 GYNAQHVQGAMQVRK
+1749 GEPAVGDKV
-1764 ALGFAK
+1764 
-1770 GGNHYGSGTY
+1770 
-1780 LVGENGPE
+1780 LVGEHGPE
-1788 LISTDGKAHIDNHD
+1788 LAEFKDPVHIYSNEKTR
-1802 QTKKKLGDLF
+1802 QRLKPLTSSKPKVRPVRGTGGALGDIQ
-1812 DDLKVKKI
+1812 VT
-1820 KPIKVHRPNSP
+1820 V
-1831 KPVINININGPISS
+1831 NINGDVDGDNAKLQKLAKMIGVEVD
-1845 TQDAHR
+1845 QQ
-1851 VANIVRQEIAH
+1851 VRQKLNIILDH
-1862 VFENAGDE
+1862 IGDDTGDDDD
-1870 FGLDPTVY
+1870 FL

>member
-22 VDRHID
+22 VDRRID

-40 LSRTKMPDSATN
+40 LSRTKMPDSAAN

-58 RASGETRTQIDR
+58 RASGETKTQIDR

-77 VGSNN
+77 VGTNN

-184 FMKANSEATKLADEY
+184 FMKANGEATKLADEY

-246 QLIRRG
+246 QLLRRG

-297 NSVRRMSKY
+297 NSIRRMSKY

-521 LEALR
+521 LEAMR
-526 GMPKPIKTAA
+526 GMPKPVKTAA
-536 AYITSIL
+536 AYITGIL

-564 GKGIGGLVGNA
+564 GKGIGAGIGRL
-575 ILGKKG
+575 LFGKETGVRPRDPVTGQYIKG
-581 GAGTART
+581 SSRQ

-595 RGNTFGGAL
+595 KGNSFGGMF
-604 KLGRVAPGELSGGA
+604 KLGRVQPGELTGKA

-624 LGGVVGV
+624 LGGAVGV

-638 YQGFQAYKDRHSADK
+638 YQGFQAYKDRHNAAK

-668 IVGGLV
+668 IIGGIF
-674 GGPVGAAIGSQIGKV
+674 GGPIGAALGAQ
-689 AGKWGGEGV
+689 AGKLFGRIGGSAV
-698 NQFTKGWQRQGRN
+698 NSFVHGWQR
-711 KKPQNWVQWLG
+711 KKPPKNFWSLENLG
-722 FQAHNSFDF
+722 WSTKDTFSKIGRWGGQVGKSMGRA
-731 FAGLGK
+731 LGK
-737 KAVNAVGGAVNRAKP
+737 AGS
-752 FVKKNWKELALAAV
+752 FVKKNGKQLALTAI

-787 NGVGKTIQNGF
+787 NSVGKTIQNGF
-798 KAAGNWIKNIPS
+798 KGAVKWVKDLPGN
-810 NLGKVG
+810 
-816 KSIGNWAVNTG
+816 
-827 NSIHKGWDSGIK
+827 IHKGWNRAVE
-839 ASHNFFK
+839 ASHKFFK
-846 NLPKNTSNFVESTQ
+846 DLPKNLDKTKKSVGKWASQTGKNISRAWQRGKKATVNFVKGIPGNLAKGAKSVANWDSRTGRNIQ
-860 KNMSKFGN
+860 KTWNKGVTGVKKFVGGIPGQLNRAHKSVSNWSGKVGN
-868 SIKNG
+868 SIQSGWNKG
-873 FSHGYK
+873 K
-879 KARGAVTGFGKWYG
+879 KAVGSFV
-893 KTWSN
+893 SS
-898 IWKATRNNRYAKAFA
+898 IP
-913 RGQLFQ
+913 GQLGK
-919 TAFKDMR
+919 AYKAVKD
-926 SRWRGFSK
+926 WAGK
-934 SFSRAWGSYWRG
+934 VGN
-946 VSRTASRDWNGIK
+946 TIK
-959 RNWNNFWGAI
+959 DAWNNFWGKAGDI
-969 PKKWNSFKSSFGKGW
+969 RKGITNNLKGFG
-984 RSFWS
+984 
-989 GIGSAFTSIVKNI
+989 N
-1002 QKAWDDTIG
+1002 D
-1011 GIVKAWNG
+1011 
-1019 MKKNL
+1019 L
-1024 GAFGKWVSNSWT
+1024 
-1036 GSKNRAK
+1036 NRA
-1043 AFANDIS
+1043 A
-1050 YATGGSKHAFKYD
+1050 GGSGKAFKYE
-1063 KFKSHATGGYIGS
+1063 KIKSHATGGLIGS
-1076 AHNALVGEAGPELA
+1076 AHRALVGEAGPELA
-1090 YKNGANARLLG
+1090 YRAGSNARLLG

-1140 AGNTKLGQ
+1140 TGNTKLGQ

-1158 KINSDATKSLKSLS
+1158 KITDDATKSLKSLS
-1172 KNNASNWSKIRRTS
+1172 KNNASSWSKI
-1186 AKSVNAV
+1186 
-1193 QSHNN
+1193 N
-1198 STWRKITNQTA
+1198 SQTA
-1209 KYNSKTRSNATK
+1209 KYNSKNRANATK

-1233 MDNMHDGVISTA
+1233 MNNMHDGVISTA

-1289 GNGSVIKPVHFAQGS
+1289 GNGSVIKTVHFAQGS

-1310 MQNTLSVVNDAKS
+1310 TQNTLSVVNDATS

-1363 VARRRGIQHFA
+1363 VARKRGIQHFA

-1425 STHFGNPWSN
+1425 STHFGNPWST
-1435 AMWTVINNAIG
+1435 AMWIVINNAIG

-1455 EQFLKYAESTFA
+1455 EQFLKYAESTFS
-1467 GVPYQMGA
+1467 GVKYQMGA
-1475 ASKRL
+1475 ASKTL

-1487 MQALRKFG
+1487 MQALRHFG
-1495 INIGRTTVAMQ
+1495 VDIGRTTVAMQ
-1506 NSSGVKYLGKSL
+1506 HSSGVEYLGKSL
-1518 SNTIAGDLVIFG
+1518 SKTIPGDLVIFG

-1541 IKDPKRGTMFNE
+1541 IKNPHTGTMFNE
-1553 TPPKARVTR
+1553 TPPHARVTS

-1576 KGLHNATPTH
+1576 RGLHNA
-1586 KAQKADKRLIA
+1586 AQSKKTAAADKNLMA
-1597 LAKQELGH
+1597 LAKKELG
-1605 SAIKWIK
+1605 STALGWIK
-1612 DHLGDDFGSLGSF
+1612 KNLSDDLGSLGSF
-1625 SIGGDLRD
+1625 SIGGDLAE
-1633 RARALAGGLKKL
+1633 RAKALAGGLKKL
-1645 DPRATKN
+1645 DPKATKN
-1652 GIAAILGNWNF
+1652 GIAAVLGNWNF

-1670 GAINP
+1670 GAVNNS
-1675 GGGASGLGQWLGGRK
+1675 GGASGLGQWLGGRK
-1690 ANLIAYARR
+1690 SNLIAYARR
-1699 HGTSWK
+1699 HGASWK

-1715 KGEGSDSAIFRS
+1715 KGEGSDSAILRS
-1727 VLEGHGSVASL
+1727 VLEGTGSVASL
-1738 ANKFSAEWERG
+1738 ANKFSSEWERG
-1749 GYNAQHVQGAMQVRK
+1749 GYNAQHVKGAMEIRK
-1764 ALGFAK
+1764 VLGYAK
-1770 GGNHYGSGTY
+1770 GGDPVVGNKV
-1780 LVGENGPE
+1780 LVGEHGPE
-1788 LISTDGKAHIDNHD
+1788 LAEFKDPVHIYSNEKTR
-1802 QTKKKLGDLF
+1802 QRLTPLTSSKPKVRPVRGTGGALGDIQ
-1812 DDLKVKKI
+1812 VT
-1820 KPIKVHRPNSP
+1820 V
-1831 KPVINININGPISS
+1831 NINGNVDGDNAKLQKLAKMIGAEVD
-1845 TQDAHR
+1845 QQ
-1851 VANIVRQEIAH
+1851 VRQKLNIILDH
-1862 VFENAGDE
+1862 IGDDTGDDDD
-1870 FGLDPTVY
+1870 FL

>member
-22 VDRHID
+22 VDRRID

-40 LSRTKMPDSATN
+40 LSRTKMPDSAAN

-58 RASGETRTQIDR
+58 RASGETKTQIDR

-77 VGSNN
+77 VGTNN

-184 FMKANSEATKLADEY
+184 FMKANGEATKLADEY

-246 QLIRRG
+246 QLLRRG

-521 LEALR
+521 LEAMR
-526 GMPKPIKTAA
+526 GMPKPVKTAA
-536 AYITSIL
+536 AYITGIL

-564 GKGIGGLVGNA
+564 GKGIGAGIGRL
-575 ILGKKG
+575 LFGKETGVRPRDPVTGQYIKG
-581 GAGTART
+581 SSRQ

-595 RGNTFGGAL
+595 KGNSFGGMF
-604 KLGRVAPGELSGGA
+604 KLGRVQPGELTGKA

-624 LGGVVGV
+624 LGGAVGV

-638 YQGFQAYKDRHSADK
+638 YQGFQAYKDRHNAAK

-668 IVGGLV
+668 IIGGIF
-674 GGPVGAAIGSQIGKV
+674 GGPIGAALGAQ
-689 AGKWGGEGV
+689 AGKLFGRIGGSAV
-698 NQFTKGWQRQGRN
+698 NSFVHGWQR
-711 KKPQNWVQWLG
+711 KKPPKNFWSLENLG
-722 FQAHNSFDF
+722 WSTKDTFSKIGRWGGQVGKSMGRA
-731 FAGLGK
+731 LGK
-737 KAVNAVGGAVNRAKP
+737 AGS
-752 FVKKNWKELALAAV
+752 FVKKNGKQLALTAI

-787 NGVGKTIQNGF
+787 NSVGKTIQNGF
-798 KAAGNWIKNIPS
+798 KGAVKWVKDLPGN
-810 NLGKVG
+810 
-816 KSIGNWAVNTG
+816 
-827 NSIHKGWDSGIK
+827 IHKGWNRAVE
-839 ASHNFFK
+839 ASHKFFK
-846 NLPKNTSNFVESTQ
+846 DLPKNLDKTKKSVGKWASQTGKNISRAWQRGKKATVNFVKGIPGNLAKGAKSVANWDSRTGRNIQ
-860 KNMSKFGN
+860 KTWNKGVTGVKKFVGGIPGQLNRAHKSVSNWSGKVGN
-868 SIKNG
+868 SIQSGWNKG
-873 FSHGYK
+873 K
-879 KARGAVTGFGKWYG
+879 KAVGSFV
-893 KTWSN
+893 SS
-898 IWKATRNNRYAKAFA
+898 IP
-913 RGQLFQ
+913 GQLGK
-919 TAFKDMR
+919 AYKAVKD
-926 SRWRGFSK
+926 WAGK
-934 SFSRAWGSYWRG
+934 VGN
-946 VSRTASRDWNGIK
+946 TIK
-959 RNWNNFWGAI
+959 DAWNNFWGKAGDI
-969 PKKWNSFKSSFGKGW
+969 RKGITNNLKGFG
-984 RSFWS
+984 
-989 GIGSAFTSIVKNI
+989 N
-1002 QKAWDDTIG
+1002 D
-1011 GIVKAWNG
+1011 
-1019 MKKNL
+1019 L
-1024 GAFGKWVSNSWT
+1024 
-1036 GSKNRAK
+1036 NRA
-1043 AFANDIS
+1043 A
-1050 YATGGSKHAFKYD
+1050 GGSGKAFKYE
-1063 KFKSHATGGYIGS
+1063 KIKSHATGGLIGS
-1076 AHNALVGEAGPELA
+1076 AHRALVGEAGPELA
-1090 YKNGANARLLG
+1090 YRAGSNARLLG

-1140 AGNTKLGQ
+1140 TGNTKLGQ

-1158 KINSDATKSLKSLS
+1158 KITDDATKSLKSLS
-1172 KNNASNWSKIRRTS
+1172 KNNASSWSKI
-1186 AKSVNAV
+1186 
-1193 QSHNN
+1193 N
-1198 STWRKITNQTA
+1198 SQTA
-1209 KYNSKTRSNATK
+1209 KYNSKNRANATK

-1233 MDNMHDGVISTA
+1233 MNNMHDGVISTA

-1289 GNGSVIKPVHFAQGS
+1289 GNGSVIKTVHFAQGS

-1310 MQNTLSVVNDAKS
+1310 TQNTLSVVNDATS

-1363 VARRRGIQHFA
+1363 VARKRGIQHFA

-1425 STHFGNPWSN
+1425 STHFGNPWST
-1435 AMWTVINNAIG
+1435 AMWIVINNAIG

-1455 EQFLKYAESTFA
+1455 EQFLKYAESTFS
-1467 GVPYQMGA
+1467 GVKYQMGA
-1475 ASKRL
+1475 ASKTL

-1487 MQALRKFG
+1487 MQALRHFG
-1495 INIGRTTVAMQ
+1495 VDIGRTTVAMQ
-1506 NSSGVKYLGKSL
+1506 HSSGVEYLGKSL
-1518 SNTIAGDLVIFG
+1518 SKTIPGDLVIFG

-1541 IKDPKRGTMFNE
+1541 IKNPHTGTMFNE
-1553 TPPKARVTR
+1553 TPPHARVTS

-1576 KGLHNATPTH
+1576 RGLHNA
-1586 KAQKADKRLIA
+1586 AQSKKTAAADKNLMA
-1597 LAKQELGH
+1597 LAKKELG
-1605 SAIKWIK
+1605 STALGWIK
-1612 DHLGDDFGSLGSF
+1612 KNLSDDLGSLGSF
-1625 SIGGDLRD
+1625 SIGGDLAE
-1633 RARALAGGLKKL
+1633 RAKALAGGLKKL
-1645 DPRATKN
+1645 DPKATKN
-1652 GIAAILGNWNF
+1652 GIAAVLGNWNF

-1670 GAINP
+1670 GAVNSS
-1675 GGGASGLGQWLGGRK
+1675 GGASGLGQWLGGRK
-1690 ANLIAYARR
+1690 SNLIAYARR

-1715 KGEGSDSAIFRS
+1715 KGEGSDSAILRS
-1727 VLEGHGSVASL
+1727 VLEGTGSVASL
-1738 ANKFSAEWERG
+1738 ANKFSSEWERG
-1749 GYNAQHVQGAMQVRK
+1749 GYNAQHVKGAMEIRK
-1764 ALGFAK
+1764 VLGYAK
-1770 GGNHYGSGTY
+1770 GGDPVVGNKV
-1780 LVGENGPE
+1780 LVGEHGPE
-1788 LISTDGKAHIDNHD
+1788 LAEFKDPVHIYSNEKTR
-1802 QTKKKLGDLF
+1802 QRLKPLTSSKPKVRPVRGTGGALGDIQ
-1812 DDLKVKKI
+1812 VT
-1820 KPIKVHRPNSP
+1820 V
-1831 KPVINININGPISS
+1831 NINGDVDGDNAKLQKLAKMIGAEVD
-1845 TQDAHR
+1845 QQ
-1851 VANIVRQEIAH
+1851 VRQKLNIILDH
-1862 VFENAGDE
+1862 IGDDTGDDDD
-1870 FGLDPTVY
+1870 FL

>member
-22 VDRHID
+22 VDRRID

-40 LSRTKMPDSATN
+40 LSRTKMPDSAAN

-58 RASGETRTQIDR
+58 RASGETKTQIDR

-77 VGSNN
+77 VGTNN

-184 FMKANSEATKLADEY
+184 FMKANGEATKLADEY

-246 QLIRRG
+246 QLLRRG

-321 SGDVGGESG
+321 SGGVGGESG

-521 LEALR
+521 LEAMR
-526 GMPKPIKTAA
+526 GMPKPVKTAA
-536 AYITSIL
+536 AYITGIL

-564 GKGIGGLVGNA
+564 GKGIGAGIGRL
-575 ILGKKG
+575 LFGKETGVRPRDPVTGQYIKG
-581 GAGTART
+581 SSRQ

-595 RGNTFGGAL
+595 KGNSFGGMF
-604 KLGRVAPGELSGGA
+604 KLGRVQPGELTGKA

-624 LGGVVGV
+624 LGGAVGV

-638 YQGFQAYKDRHSADK
+638 YQGFQAYKDRHNAAK

-668 IVGGLV
+668 IIGGIF
-674 GGPVGAAIGSQIGKV
+674 GGPIGAALGAQ
-689 AGKWGGEGV
+689 AGKLFGRIGGSAV
-698 NQFTKGWQRQGRN
+698 NSFVHGWQR
-711 KKPQNWVQWLG
+711 KKPPKNFWSLENLG
-722 FQAHNSFDF
+722 WSTKDTFSKIGRWGGQVGKSMGRA
-731 FAGLGK
+731 LGK
-737 KAVNAVGGAVNRAKP
+737 AGS
-752 FVKKNWKELALAAV
+752 FVKKNGKQLALTAI

-787 NGVGKTIQNGF
+787 NSVGKTIQNGF
-798 KAAGNWIKNIPS
+798 KGAVKWVKDLPGN
-810 NLGKVG
+810 
-816 KSIGNWAVNTG
+816 
-827 NSIHKGWDSGIK
+827 IHKGWNRAVE
-839 ASHNFFK
+839 ASHKFFK
-846 NLPKNTSNFVESTQ
+846 DLPKNLDKTKKSVGKWASQTGKNISRAWQRGKKATVNFVKGIPGNLAKGAKSVANWDSRTGRNIQ
-860 KNMSKFGN
+860 KTWNKGVTGVKKFVGGIPGQLNRAHKSVSNWSGKVGN
-868 SIKNG
+868 SIQSGWNKG
-873 FSHGYK
+873 K
-879 KARGAVTGFGKWYG
+879 KAVGSFV
-893 KTWSN
+893 SS
-898 IWKATRNNRYAKAFA
+898 IP
-913 RGQLFQ
+913 GQLGK
-919 TAFKDMR
+919 AYKAVKD
-926 SRWRGFSK
+926 WAGK
-934 SFSRAWGSYWRG
+934 VGN
-946 VSRTASRDWNGIK
+946 TIK
-959 RNWNNFWGAI
+959 DAWNNFWGKAGDI
-969 PKKWNSFKSSFGKGW
+969 RKGITNNLKGFG
-984 RSFWS
+984 
-989 GIGSAFTSIVKNI
+989 N
-1002 QKAWDDTIG
+1002 D
-1011 GIVKAWNG
+1011 
-1019 MKKNL
+1019 L
-1024 GAFGKWVSNSWT
+1024 
-1036 GSKNRAK
+1036 NRA
-1043 AFANDIS
+1043 A
-1050 YATGGSKHAFKYD
+1050 GGSGKAFKYE
-1063 KFKSHATGGYIGS
+1063 KIKSHATGGLIGS
-1076 AHNALVGEAGPELA
+1076 AHRALVGEAGPELA
-1090 YKNGANARLLG
+1090 YRAGSNARLLG

-1140 AGNTKLGQ
+1140 TGNTKLGQ

-1158 KINSDATKSLKSLS
+1158 KITDDATKSLKSLS
-1172 KNNASNWSKIRRTS
+1172 KNNASSWSKI
-1186 AKSVNAV
+1186 
-1193 QSHNN
+1193 N
-1198 STWRKITNQTA
+1198 SQTA
-1209 KYNSKTRSNATK
+1209 KYNSKNRANATK

-1233 MDNMHDGVISTA
+1233 MNNMHDGVISTA

-1289 GNGSVIKPVHFAQGS
+1289 GNGSVIKTVHFAQGS

-1310 MQNTLSVVNDAKS
+1310 TQNTLSVVNDATS

-1363 VARRRGIQHFA
+1363 VARKRGIQHFA

-1425 STHFGNPWSN
+1425 STHFGNPWST
-1435 AMWTVINNAIG
+1435 AMWIVINNAIG

-1455 EQFLKYAESTFA
+1455 EQFLKYAESTFS
-1467 GVPYQMGA
+1467 GVKYQMGA
-1475 ASKRL
+1475 ASKTL

-1487 MQALRKFG
+1487 MQALRHFG
-1495 INIGRTTVAMQ
+1495 VDIGRTTVAMQ
-1506 NSSGVKYLGKSL
+1506 HSSGVEYLGKSL
-1518 SNTIAGDLVIFG
+1518 SKTIPGDLVIFG

-1541 IKDPKRGTMFNE
+1541 IKNPHTGTMFNE
-1553 TPPKARVTR
+1553 TPPHARVTS

-1576 KGLHNATPTH
+1576 RGLHNA
-1586 KAQKADKRLIA
+1586 AQSKKTAAADKNLMA
-1597 LAKQELGH
+1597 LAKKELG
-1605 SAIKWIK
+1605 STALSWIK
-1612 DHLGDDFGSLGSF
+1612 KNLSDDLGSLGSF
-1625 SIGGDLRD
+1625 SIGGDLAE
-1633 RARALAGGLKKL
+1633 RAKALAGGLKKL
-1645 DPRATKN
+1645 DPKATKN
-1652 GIAAILGNWNF
+1652 GIAAVLGNWNF

-1670 GAINP
+1670 GAVNSS
-1675 GGGASGLGQWLGGRK
+1675 GGASGLGQWLGGRK
-1690 ANLIAYARR
+1690 SNLIAYARR

-1715 KGEGSDSAIFRS
+1715 KGEGSDSAILRS
-1727 VLEGHGSVASL
+1727 VLEGTGSVASL
-1738 ANKFSAEWERG
+1738 ANKFSSEWERG
-1749 GYNAQHVQGAMQVRK
+1749 GYNAQHVKGAMEIRK
-1764 ALGFAK
+1764 VLGYAK
-1770 GGNHYGSGTY
+1770 GGDPVVGNKV
-1780 LVGENGPE
+1780 LVGEHGPE
-1788 LISTDGKAHIDNHD
+1788 LAEFKDPVHIYSNEKTR
-1802 QTKKKLGDLF
+1802 QRLKPLTSSKPKVRPVRGTGGALGDIQ
-1812 DDLKVKKI
+1812 VT
-1820 KPIKVHRPNSP
+1820 V
-1831 KPVINININGPISS
+1831 NINGDVDGDNAKLQKLAKMIGAEVD
-1845 TQDAHR
+1845 QQ
-1851 VANIVRQEIAH
+1851 VRQKLNIILDH
-1862 VFENAGDE
+1862 IGDDTGDDDD
-1870 FGLDPTVY
+1870 FL

>member
-22 VDRHID
+22 VDRRID

-40 LSRTKMPDSATN
+40 LSRTKMPDSAAN

-58 RASGETRTQIDR
+58 RASGETKTQIDR

-77 VGSNN
+77 VGTNN

-184 FMKANSEATKLADEY
+184 FMKANGEATKLADEY

-246 QLIRRG
+246 QLLRRG

-521 LEALR
+521 LEAMR
-526 GMPKPIKTAA
+526 GMPKPVKTAA
-536 AYITSIL
+536 AYITGIL

-564 GKGIGGLVGNA
+564 GKGIGAGIGRL
-575 ILGKKG
+575 LFGKETGVRPRDPVTGQYIKG
-581 GAGTART
+581 SSRQ

-595 RGNTFGGAL
+595 KGNSFGGMF
-604 KLGRVAPGELSGGA
+604 KLGRVQPGELTGKA

-624 LGGVVGV
+624 LGGAVGV

-638 YQGFQAYKDRHSADK
+638 YQGFQAYKDRHNAAK

-668 IVGGLV
+668 IIGGIF
-674 GGPVGAAIGSQIGKV
+674 GGPIGAALGAQ
-689 AGKWGGEGV
+689 AGKLFGRIGGSAV
-698 NQFTKGWQRQGRN
+698 NSFVHGWQR
-711 KKPQNWVQWLG
+711 KKPPKNFWSLENLG
-722 FQAHNSFDF
+722 WSTKDTFSKIGRWGGQVGKSMGRA
-731 FAGLGK
+731 LGK
-737 KAVNAVGGAVNRAKP
+737 AGS
-752 FVKKNWKELALAAV
+752 FVKKNGKQLALTAI

-787 NGVGKTIQNGF
+787 NSVGKTIQNGF
-798 KAAGNWIKNIPS
+798 KGAVKWVKDLPGN
-810 NLGKVG
+810 
-816 KSIGNWAVNTG
+816 
-827 NSIHKGWDSGIK
+827 IHKGWNRAVE
-839 ASHNFFK
+839 ASHKFFK
-846 NLPKNTSNFVESTQ
+846 DLPKNLDKTKKSVGKWASQTGKNISRAWQRGKKATVNFVKGIPGNLAKGAKSVANWDSRTGRNIQ
-860 KNMSKFGN
+860 KTWNKGVTGVKKFVGGIPGQLNRAHKSVSNWSGKVGN
-868 SIKNG
+868 SIQSGWNKG
-873 FSHGYK
+873 K
-879 KARGAVTGFGKWYG
+879 KAVGSFV
-893 KTWSN
+893 SS
-898 IWKATRNNRYAKAFA
+898 IP
-913 RGQLFQ
+913 GQLGK
-919 TAFKDMR
+919 AYKAVKD
-926 SRWRGFSK
+926 WAGK
-934 SFSRAWGSYWRG
+934 VGN
-946 VSRTASRDWNGIK
+946 TIK
-959 RNWNNFWGAI
+959 DAWNNFWGKAGDI
-969 PKKWNSFKSSFGKGW
+969 RKGITNNLKGFG
-984 RSFWS
+984 
-989 GIGSAFTSIVKNI
+989 N
-1002 QKAWDDTIG
+1002 D
-1011 GIVKAWNG
+1011 
-1019 MKKNL
+1019 L
-1024 GAFGKWVSNSWT
+1024 
-1036 GSKNRAK
+1036 NRA
-1043 AFANDIS
+1043 A
-1050 YATGGSKHAFKYD
+1050 GGSGKAFKYE
-1063 KFKSHATGGYIGS
+1063 KIKSHATGGLIGS
-1076 AHNALVGEAGPELA
+1076 AHRALVGEAGPELA
-1090 YKNGANARLLG
+1090 YRAGSNARLLG

-1140 AGNTKLGQ
+1140 TGNTKLGQ

-1158 KINSDATKSLKSLS
+1158 KITDDATKSLKSLS
-1172 KNNASNWSKIRRTS
+1172 KNNASSWSKI
-1186 AKSVNAV
+1186 
-1193 QSHNN
+1193 N
-1198 STWRKITNQTA
+1198 SQTA
-1209 KYNSKTRSNATK
+1209 KYNSKNRANATK

-1233 MDNMHDGVISTA
+1233 MNNMHDGVISTA

-1289 GNGSVIKPVHFAQGS
+1289 GNGSVIKTVHFAQGS

-1310 MQNTLSVVNDAKS
+1310 TQNTLSVVNDATS

-1363 VARRRGIQHFA
+1363 VARKHGIQHFA

-1425 STHFGNPWSN
+1425 STHFGNPWST
-1435 AMWTVINNAIG
+1435 AMWIVINNAIG

-1455 EQFLKYAESTFA
+1455 EQFLKYAESTFS
-1467 GVPYQMGA
+1467 GVKYQMGA
-1475 ASKRL
+1475 ASKTL

-1487 MQALRKFG
+1487 MQALRHFG
-1495 INIGRTTVAMQ
+1495 VDIGRTTVAMQ
-1506 NSSGVKYLGKSL
+1506 HSSGVEYLGKSL
-1518 SNTIAGDLVIFG
+1518 SKTIPGDLVIFG

-1541 IKDPKRGTMFNE
+1541 IKNPHTGTMFNE
-1553 TPPKARVTR
+1553 TPPHARVTS

-1576 KGLHNATPTH
+1576 RGLHNA
-1586 KAQKADKRLIA
+1586 AQSKKTAAADKNLMA
-1597 LAKQELGH
+1597 LAKKELG
-1605 SAIKWIK
+1605 STALSWIK
-1612 DHLGDDFGSLGSF
+1612 KNISDDLGSLGSF
-1625 SIGGDLRD
+1625 SIGGDLAE
-1633 RARALAGGLKKL
+1633 RAKALAGGLKKL
-1645 DPRATKN
+1645 DPKATKN
-1652 GIAAILGNWNF
+1652 GIAAVLGNWNF

-1670 GAINP
+1670 GAVNSS
-1675 GGGASGLGQWLGGRK
+1675 GGASGLGQWLGGRK
-1690 ANLIAYARR
+1690 SNLIAYARR

-1715 KGEGSDSAIFRS
+1715 KGEGSDSAILRS
-1727 VLEGHGSVASL
+1727 VLEGTGSVASL
-1738 ANKFSAEWERG
+1738 ANKFSSEWERG
-1749 GYNAQHVQGAMQVRK
+1749 GYNAQHVKGAMEIRK
-1764 ALGFAK
+1764 VLGYAK
-1770 GGNHYGSGTY
+1770 GGDPVVGNKV
-1780 LVGENGPE
+1780 LVGEHGPE
-1788 LISTDGKAHIDNHD
+1788 LAEFKDPVHIYSNEKTR
-1802 QTKKKLGDLF
+1802 QRLKPLTSSKPKVRPVRGTGGALGDIQ
-1812 DDLKVKKI
+1812 VT
-1820 KPIKVHRPNSP
+1820 V
-1831 KPVINININGPISS
+1831 NINGDVDGDNAKLQKLAKMIGAEVD
-1845 TQDAHR
+1845 QQ
-1851 VANIVRQEIAH
+1851 VRQKLNIILDH
-1862 VFENAGDE
+1862 IGDDTGDDDD
-1870 FGLDPTVY
+1870 FL

>member
-22 VDRHID
+22 VDRRID

-40 LSRTKMPDSATN
+40 LSRTKMPDSAAN

-58 RASGETRTQIDR
+58 RASGETKTQIDR

-77 VGSNN
+77 VGTNN

-246 QLIRRG
+246 QLLRRG

-521 LEALR
+521 LEAMR
-526 GMPKPIKTAA
+526 GMPKPVKTAA
-536 AYITSIL
+536 AYITGIL

-564 GKGIGGLVGNA
+564 GKGIGAGIGRL
-575 ILGKKG
+575 LFGKETGVRPRDPVTGQYIKG
-581 GAGTART
+581 SSRQ

-595 RGNTFGGAL
+595 KGNSFGGAL

-653 RSVDIGGAVGTGAGA
+653 RSVDIGSAVGTGAGA
-668 IVGGLV
+668 IVGGIV
-674 GGPVGAAIGSQIGKV
+674 GGPVGAAIGSEIGKV

-798 KAAGNWIKNIPS
+798 KGAVKWVKDLPGNIHKGWNRAVEASHKFFKDLPKNLDKTKKNVGKWASQTGKNISRAWQRGKKATVNFVKGIPG
-810 NLGKVG
+810 NLAKGA
-816 KSIGNWAVNTG
+816 KSISNWGSRTGRSIQKTWNKGVTGVKKFVGGIPGQMNRAHKSVSNWAGRTG
-827 NSIHKGWDSGIK
+827 NSIQSAWNKGKKGLGEFITSIPGQLGK
-839 ASHNFFK
+839 A
-846 NLPKNTSNFVESTQ
+846 
-860 KNMSKFGN
+860 
-868 SIKNG
+868 
-873 FSHGYK
+873 YK
-879 KARGAVTGFGKWYG
+879 AVKEWADNVG
-893 KTWSN
+893 KTISN
-898 IWKATRNNRYAKAFA
+898 A
-913 RGQLFQ
+913 
-919 TAFKDMR
+919 
-926 SRWRGFSK
+926 
-934 SFSRAWGSYWRG
+934 
-946 VSRTASRDWNGIK
+946 
-959 RNWNNFWGAI
+959 WNNFWSKAGDI
-969 PKKWNSFKSSFGKGW
+969 RKGITNNLKGFGNDLDRAAGH
-984 RSFWS
+984 S
-989 GIGSAFTSIVKNI
+989 GK
-1002 QKAWDDTIG
+1002 
-1011 GIVKAWNG
+1011 
-1019 MKKNL
+1019 
-1024 GAFGKWVSNSWT
+1024 
-1036 GSKNRAK
+1036 
-1043 AFANDIS
+1043 
-1050 YATGGSKHAFKYD
+1050 AFKYE
-1063 KFKSHATGGYIGS
+1063 KIKSHATGGYIGS
-1076 AHNALVGEAGPELA
+1076 AHRALVGEAGPELA
-1090 YKNGANARLLG
+1090 YRAGSNARLLG

-1140 AGNTKLGQ
+1140 SGNTKLGQ
-1148 TTKTVSKDYK
+1148 TTKTVSKGYK

-1172 KNNASNWSKIRRTS
+1172 KNNASSWSKIRRTS

-1198 STWRKITNQTA
+1198 STWRKINSQTA
-1209 KYNSKTRSNATK
+1209 KYNSKNRANATK
-1221 EYTGMRKSVDKQ
+1221 EYTRMRKSVDKQ

-1271 DQLNRGIKG
+1271 NQLNRGIKG

-1310 MQNTLSVVNDAKS
+1310 MQNTLSVINDAKS
-1323 GPRQEALVSPSNELY
+1323 GPRQEALVSPNDELY
-1338 FPHGDNVHLMIPRG
+1338 LPRGNDLHLMIPRG
-1352 WGVLNGTQTQE
+1352 WGVLNGRQTQQI
-1363 VARRRGIQHFA
+1363 AQSRGLQHFA

-1425 STHFGNPWSN
+1425 STHFGNPWST

-1455 EQFLKYAESTFA
+1455 EQFLKYAESTFS

-1475 ASKRL
+1475 ASKKL

-1495 INIGRTTVAMQ
+1495 IDIGRTTVAMQ

-1518 SNTIAGDLVIFG
+1518 SNTIPGDLVIFG

-1541 IKDPKRGTMFNE
+1541 IKDPRRGTMFNE

-1576 KGLHNATPTH
+1576 KGLHNATQSH
-1586 KAQKADKRLIA
+1586 KTQKADKRLMA

-1690 ANLIAYARR
+1690 TNLMAFARR

-1705 NAGTQLSFAV
+1705 NAGTQLSFAI

-1812 DDLKVKKI
+1812 DDLNVKKI

-1845 TQDAHR
+1845 TQDAHK

>member
-1 MAGRHVGIDIG
+1 
-12 VRVDNSVFDS
+12 
-22 VDRHID
+22 
-28 KVKANAEQLNRV
+28 
-40 LSRTKMPDSATN
+40 
-52 GLDKLN
+52 
-58 RASGETRTQIDR
+58 
-70 LANSYKQ
+70 
-77 VGSNN
+77 
-82 NLNRAQS
+82 
-89 DLSGIA
+89 
-95 DKAKKAT
+95 
-102 ESTDQLKQSMNRAH
+102 MNRAH

-126 SGFDRARGSSDRAR
+126 SGFNRARGSSDRAR

-146 TGSSN
+146 TTSSG

-184 FMKANSEATKLADEY
+184 FMKANGEATKLADEY

-209 GDSPRAARR
+209 GDSARVAKR
-218 NTREIQAENRRLS
+218 NTRDIQAENRRLS

-237 QNELARGSE
+237 QNQLAKGSE
-246 QLIRRG
+246 ELIRRG

-297 NSVRRMSKY
+297 NSVKRMSKY

-321 SGDVGGESG
+321 SGDVGGQGG

-521 LEALR
+521 LEAMR
-526 GMPKPIKTAA
+526 GMPKPVKTAA
-536 AYITSIL
+536 AYITGIL

-564 GKGIGGLVGNA
+564 GKGIGAGIGRL
-575 ILGKKG
+575 IFGKETGVCPRDPVTGRYIKG
-581 GAGTART
+581 SSRE

-595 RGNTFGGAL
+595 KGNSFGGAL

-653 RSVDIGGAVGTGAGA
+653 RSVDIGSAVGTGAGA
-668 IVGGLV
+668 IVGGIV

-778 NNPKFRKWA
+778 NNSKFRKWA

-798 KAAGNWIKNIPS
+798 KGAVKWVKDLPGN
-810 NLGKVG
+810 
-816 KSIGNWAVNTG
+816 
-827 NSIHKGWDSGIK
+827 IHKGWNHAVK
-839 ASHNFFK
+839 ASHDFFK
-846 NLPKNTSNFVESTQ
+846 NLPKNFDKAKKNIGKWSSQTGKNISKAWQRGKKATVTFVKGIPGNLARANKSVQNWGSRTGRSIQKTWNKGVTGVKKFVGGIPGQLNRAHKSVSNWSGKV
-860 KNMSKFGN
+860 GN
-868 SIKNG
+868 SIQSGWNKG
-873 FSHGYK
+873 KKAVGSFIASIPSQLAKGYK
-879 KARGAVTGFGKWYG
+879 AVKEWASNVGSTISKA
-893 KTWSN
+893 
-898 IWKATRNNRYAKAFA
+898 
-913 RGQLFQ
+913 
-919 TAFKDMR
+919 
-926 SRWRGFSK
+926 
-934 SFSRAWGSYWRG
+934 
-946 VSRTASRDWNGIK
+946 
-959 RNWNNFWGAI
+959 WNNFWGKAGDI
-969 PKKWNSFKSSFGKGW
+969 RKGITNNLKGFG
-984 RSFWS
+984 
-989 GIGSAFTSIVKNI
+989 N
-1002 QKAWDDTIG
+1002 D
-1011 GIVKAWNG
+1011 
-1019 MKKNL
+1019 L
-1024 GAFGKWVSNSWT
+1024 
-1036 GSKNRAK
+1036 NR
-1043 AFANDIS
+1043 
-1050 YATGGSKHAFKYD
+1050 ATGGSGKAFKYE
-1063 KFKSHATGGYIGS
+1063 KIKSHAAGGYIGS
-1076 AHNALVGEAGPELA
+1076 AHRALVGEAGPELA
-1090 YKNGANARLLG
+1090 YRAGSNARLLG
-1101 ANGPAITKVRPGEHI
+1101 ANGPAITRVHPGEHI

-1129 LGRGLTLKGYA
+1129 LGRGLILKGYA
-1140 AGNTKLGQ
+1140 GGNTKLGQ
-1148 TTKTVSKDYK
+1148 TTKTVSKDYR

-1172 KNNASNWSKIRRTS
+1172 KNNASSWSKIRRTS

-1198 STWRKITNQTA
+1198 STWRKITSQTA
-1209 KYNSKTRSNATK
+1209 KYNSKTRANATK
-1221 EYTGMRKSVDKQ
+1221 EYTGMRKSVHKQ

-1257 KMRSYAKDAMGDTI
+1257 KMRSYAKGAMGDTI

-1310 MQNTLSVVNDAKS
+1310 MQNTLSVINDAKS
-1323 GPRQEALVSPSNELY
+1323 GPRQEALVSPSDELY
-1338 FPHGDNVHLMIPRG
+1338 LPRGNDLHLMIPRG
-1352 WGVLNGTQTQE
+1352 WGVLNGRQTQQI
-1363 VARRRGIQHFA
+1363 AQSRGLQHFA

-1425 STHFGNPWSN
+1425 STHFGNPWST

-1455 EQFLKYAESTFA
+1455 EQFLKYAESTFS

-1487 MQALRKFG
+1487 MQALRKFS
-1495 INIGRTTVAMQ
+1495 IDIGRTTVAMQ

-1518 SNTIAGDLVIFG
+1518 SNTIPGDLVIFG

-1553 TPPKARVTR
+1553 TPPKARVTQ

-1576 KGLHNATPTH
+1576 KGLHNAAPTH
-1586 KAQKADKRLIA
+1586 KTQKADKRLMA
-1597 LAKQELGH
+1597 LVKQELGH

>member
-22 VDRHID
+22 VDRRID

-40 LSRTKMPDSATN
+40 LSRTKMPDSAAN

-58 RASGETRTQIDR
+58 RASGETKTQIDR

-77 VGSNN
+77 VGTNN

-184 FMKANSEATKLADEY
+184 FMKANGEATKLADEY

-246 QLIRRG
+246 QLLRRG

-521 LEALR
+521 LEAMR
-526 GMPKPIKTAA
+526 GMPKPVKTAA
-536 AYITSIL
+536 AYITGIL

-564 GKGIGGLVGNA
+564 GKGIGAGIGRL
-575 ILGKKG
+575 LFGKETGVRPRDPVTGQCIKG
-581 GAGTART
+581 SSRQ

-595 RGNTFGGAL
+595 KGNSFGGMF
-604 KLGRVAPGELSGGA
+604 KLGRVQPGELTGKA

-624 LGGVVGV
+624 LGGAVGV

-638 YQGFQAYKDRHSADK
+638 YQGFQAYKDRHNAAK

-668 IVGGLV
+668 IIGGIF
-674 GGPVGAAIGSQIGKV
+674 GGPIGAALGAQ
-689 AGKWGGEGV
+689 AGKLFGRIGGSAV
-698 NQFTKGWQRQGRN
+698 NSFVHGWQR
-711 KKPQNWVQWLG
+711 KKPPKNFWSLENLG
-722 FQAHNSFDF
+722 WSTKDTFSKIGRWGGQVGKSMGRA
-731 FAGLGK
+731 LGK
-737 KAVNAVGGAVNRAKP
+737 AGS
-752 FVKKNWKELALAAV
+752 FVKKNGKQLALTAI

-787 NGVGKTIQNGF
+787 SQTG
-798 KAAGNWIKNIPS
+798 KNISRAWQRGKKATVNFVKGIPGNLAKGAKSVANWDSRTGRNIQKTWNKGVTGVKKFVGGIPGQLNRAHKSVS
-810 NLGKVG
+810 NWSGKVG
-816 KSIGNWAVNTG
+816 
-827 NSIHKGWDSGIK
+827 NSIQSGWNKG
-839 ASHNFFK
+839 
-846 NLPKNTSNFVESTQ
+846 
-860 KNMSKFGN
+860 
-868 SIKNG
+868 
-873 FSHGYK
+873 K
-879 KARGAVTGFGKWYG
+879 KAVGSFV
-893 KTWSN
+893 SS
-898 IWKATRNNRYAKAFA
+898 IP
-913 RGQLFQ
+913 GQLGK
-919 TAFKDMR
+919 AYKAVKD
-926 SRWRGFSK
+926 WAGK
-934 SFSRAWGSYWRG
+934 VGN
-946 VSRTASRDWNGIK
+946 TIK
-959 RNWNNFWGAI
+959 DAWNNFWGKAGDI
-969 PKKWNSFKSSFGKGW
+969 RKGITNNLKGFG
-984 RSFWS
+984 
-989 GIGSAFTSIVKNI
+989 N
-1002 QKAWDDTIG
+1002 D
-1011 GIVKAWNG
+1011 
-1019 MKKNL
+1019 L
-1024 GAFGKWVSNSWT
+1024 
-1036 GSKNRAK
+1036 NRA
-1043 AFANDIS
+1043 A
-1050 YATGGSKHAFKYD
+1050 GGSGKAFKYE
-1063 KFKSHATGGYIGS
+1063 KIKSHATGGLIGS
-1076 AHNALVGEAGPELA
+1076 AHRALVGEAGPELA
-1090 YKNGANARLLG
+1090 YRAGSNARLLG

-1140 AGNTKLGQ
+1140 TGNTKLGQ

-1158 KINSDATKSLKSLS
+1158 KITDDATKSLKSLS
-1172 KNNASNWSKIRRTS
+1172 KNNASSWSKI
-1186 AKSVNAV
+1186 
-1193 QSHNN
+1193 N
-1198 STWRKITNQTA
+1198 SQTA
-1209 KYNSKTRSNATK
+1209 KYNSKNRANATK

-1233 MDNMHDGVISTA
+1233 MNNMHDGVISTA

-1289 GNGSVIKPVHFAQGS
+1289 GNGSVIKTVHFAQGS

-1310 MQNTLSVVNDAKS
+1310 TQNTLSVVNDATS

-1363 VARRRGIQHFA
+1363 VARKRGIQHFA

-1425 STHFGNPWSN
+1425 STHFGNPWST
-1435 AMWTVINNAIG
+1435 AMWIVINNAIG

-1455 EQFLKYAESTFA
+1455 EQFLKYAESTFS
-1467 GVPYQMGA
+1467 GVKYQMSA
-1475 ASKRL
+1475 ASKTL

-1487 MQALRKFG
+1487 MQALRHFG
-1495 INIGRTTVAMQ
+1495 VDIGRTTVAMQ
-1506 NSSGVKYLGKSL
+1506 HSSGVEYLGKSL
-1518 SNTIAGDLVIFG
+1518 SKTIPGDLVIFG

-1541 IKDPKRGTMFNE
+1541 IKNPHTGTMFNE
-1553 TPPKARVTR
+1553 TPPHARVTS

-1576 KGLHNATPTH
+1576 RGLHNA
-1586 KAQKADKRLIA
+1586 AQSKKTAAADKNLMA
-1597 LAKQELGH
+1597 LAKKELG
-1605 SAIKWIK
+1605 STALGWIK
-1612 DHLGDDFGSLGSF
+1612 KNLSDDLGSLGSF
-1625 SIGGDLRD
+1625 SIGGDLAE
-1633 RARALAGGLKKL
+1633 RAKALAGGLKKL
-1645 DPRATKN
+1645 DPKATKN
-1652 GIAAILGNWNF
+1652 GIAAVLGNWNF

-1670 GAINP
+1670 GAVNNS
-1675 GGGASGLGQWLGGRK
+1675 GGASGLGQWLGGRK
-1690 ANLIAYARR
+1690 SNLIAYARR
-1699 HGTSWK
+1699 HGASWK

-1715 KGEGSDSAIFRS
+1715 KGEGSDSAILRS
-1727 VLEGHGSVASL
+1727 VLEGTGSVASL
-1738 ANKFSAEWERG
+1738 ANKFSSEWERG
-1749 GYNAQHVQGAMQVRK
+1749 GYNAQHVKGAMEIRK
-1764 ALGFAK
+1764 VLGYAK
-1770 GGNHYGSGTY
+1770 GGDPVVGNKV
-1780 LVGENGPE
+1780 LVGEHGPE
-1788 LISTDGKAHIDNHD
+1788 LAEFKDPVHIYSNEKTR
-1802 QTKKKLGDLF
+1802 QRLTPLTSSKPKVRPVRGTGGALGDIQ
-1812 DDLKVKKI
+1812 VT
-1820 KPIKVHRPNSP
+1820 V
-1831 KPVINININGPISS
+1831 NINGNVDGDNAKLQKLAKMIGAEVD
-1845 TQDAHR
+1845 QQ
-1851 VANIVRQEIAH
+1851 VRQKLNIILDH
-1862 VFENAGDE
+1862 IGDDTGDDDD
-1870 FGLDPTVY
+1870 FL

>member
-22 VDRHID
+22 VDRRID

-40 LSRTKMPDSATN
+40 LSRTKMPDSAAN

-58 RASGETRTQIDR
+58 RASGETKTQIDR

-77 VGSNN
+77 VGTNN

-184 FMKANSEATKLADEY
+184 FMKANGEATKLADEY

-246 QLIRRG
+246 QLLRRG

-521 LEALR
+521 LEAMR
-526 GMPKPIKTAA
+526 GMPKPVKTAA
-536 AYITSIL
+536 AYITGIL

-564 GKGIGGLVGNA
+564 GKGIGAGIGRL
-575 ILGKKG
+575 LFGKETGVRPRDPVTGQYIKG
-581 GAGTART
+581 SSRQ

-595 RGNTFGGAL
+595 KGNSFGGMF
-604 KLGRVAPGELSGGA
+604 KLGRVQPGELTGKA

-624 LGGVVGV
+624 LGGAVGV

-638 YQGFQAYKDRHSADK
+638 YQGFQAYKDRHNAAK

-668 IVGGLV
+668 IIGGIF
-674 GGPVGAAIGSQIGKV
+674 GGPIGAALGAQ
-689 AGKWGGEGV
+689 AGKLFGRIGGSAV
-698 NQFTKGWQRQGRN
+698 NSFVHGWQR
-711 KKPQNWVQWLG
+711 KKPPKNFWSLENLG
-722 FQAHNSFDF
+722 WSTKDTFSKIGRWGGQVGKSMGRA
-731 FAGLGK
+731 LGK
-737 KAVNAVGGAVNRAKP
+737 AGS
-752 FVKKNWKELALAAV
+752 FVKKNGKQLALTAI

-787 NGVGKTIQNGF
+787 NSVGKTIQNGF
-798 KAAGNWIKNIPS
+798 KGAVKWVKDLPGN
-810 NLGKVG
+810 
-816 KSIGNWAVNTG
+816 
-827 NSIHKGWDSGIK
+827 IHKGWNRAVE
-839 ASHNFFK
+839 ASHKFFK
-846 NLPKNTSNFVESTQ
+846 DLPKNLDKTKKSVGKWASQTGKNISRAWQRGKKATVNFVKGIPGNLAKGAKSVANWDSRTGRNIQ
-860 KNMSKFGN
+860 KTWNKGVTGVKKFVGGIPGQLNRAHKSVSNWSGKVGN
-868 SIKNG
+868 SIQSGWNKG
-873 FSHGYK
+873 K
-879 KARGAVTGFGKWYG
+879 KAVGSFV
-893 KTWSN
+893 SS
-898 IWKATRNNRYAKAFA
+898 IP
-913 RGQLFQ
+913 GQLGK
-919 TAFKDMR
+919 AYKAVKD
-926 SRWRGFSK
+926 WAGK
-934 SFSRAWGSYWRG
+934 VGN
-946 VSRTASRDWNGIK
+946 TIK
-959 RNWNNFWGAI
+959 DAWNNFWGKAGDI
-969 PKKWNSFKSSFGKGW
+969 RKGITNNLKGFG
-984 RSFWS
+984 
-989 GIGSAFTSIVKNI
+989 N
-1002 QKAWDDTIG
+1002 D
-1011 GIVKAWNG
+1011 
-1019 MKKNL
+1019 L
-1024 GAFGKWVSNSWT
+1024 
-1036 GSKNRAK
+1036 NRA
-1043 AFANDIS
+1043 A
-1050 YATGGSKHAFKYD
+1050 GGSGKAFKYE
-1063 KFKSHATGGYIGS
+1063 KIKSHATGGLIGS
-1076 AHNALVGEAGPELA
+1076 AHRALVGEAGPELA
-1090 YKNGANARLLG
+1090 YRAGSNARLLG

-1140 AGNTKLGQ
+1140 TGNTKLGQ

-1158 KINSDATKSLKSLS
+1158 KITDDATKSLKSLS
-1172 KNNASNWSKIRRTS
+1172 KNNASSWSKI
-1186 AKSVNAV
+1186 
-1193 QSHNN
+1193 N
-1198 STWRKITNQTA
+1198 SQTA
-1209 KYNSKTRSNATK
+1209 KYNSKNRANATK

-1233 MDNMHDGVISTA
+1233 MNNMHDGVISTA

-1289 GNGSVIKPVHFAQGS
+1289 GNGSVIKTVHFAQGS

-1310 MQNTLSVVNDAKS
+1310 TQNTLSVVNDATS

-1363 VARRRGIQHFA
+1363 VARKRGIQHFA

-1409 SGPVLQK
+1409 SGPILQK

-1425 STHFGNPWSN
+1425 STHFGNPWST
-1435 AMWTVINNAIG
+1435 AMWIVINNAIG

-1455 EQFLKYAESTFA
+1455 EQFLKYAESTFS
-1467 GVPYQMGA
+1467 GVKYQMGA
-1475 ASKRL
+1475 ASKTL

-1487 MQALRKFG
+1487 MQALRHFG
-1495 INIGRTTVAMQ
+1495 VDIGRTTVAMQ
-1506 NSSGVKYLGKSL
+1506 HSSGVEYLGKSL
-1518 SNTIAGDLVIFG
+1518 SKTIPGDLVIFG

-1541 IKDPKRGTMFNE
+1541 IKNPHTGTMFNE
-1553 TPPKARVTR
+1553 TPPHARVTS

-1576 KGLHNATPTH
+1576 RGLHNA
-1586 KAQKADKRLIA
+1586 AQSKKTAAADKNLMA
-1597 LAKQELGH
+1597 LAKKELG
-1605 SAIKWIK
+1605 STALSWIK
-1612 DHLGDDFGSLGSF
+1612 KNLSDDLGSLGSF
-1625 SIGGDLRD
+1625 SIGGDLAE
-1633 RARALAGGLKKL
+1633 RAKALAGGLKKL
-1645 DPRATKN
+1645 DPKATKN
-1652 GIAAILGNWNF
+1652 GIAAVLGNWNF

-1670 GAINP
+1670 GAVNSS
-1675 GGGASGLGQWLGGRK
+1675 GGASGLGQWLGGRK
-1690 ANLIAYARR
+1690 SNLIAYARR

-1715 KGEGSDSAIFRS
+1715 KGEGSDSAILRS
-1727 VLEGHGSVASL
+1727 VLEGTGSVASL
-1738 ANKFSAEWERG
+1738 ANKFSSEWERG
-1749 GYNAQHVQGAMQVRK
+1749 GYNAQHVKGAMEIRK
-1764 ALGFAK
+1764 VLGYAK
-1770 GGNHYGSGTY
+1770 GGDPVVGNKV
-1780 LVGENGPE
+1780 LVGEHGPE
-1788 LISTDGKAHIDNHD
+1788 LAEFKDPVHIYSNEKTR
-1802 QTKKKLGDLF
+1802 QRLKPLTSSKPKVRPVRGTGGALGDIQ
-1812 DDLKVKKI
+1812 VT
-1820 KPIKVHRPNSP
+1820 V
-1831 KPVINININGPISS
+1831 NINGDVDGDNAKLQKLAKMIGAEVD
-1845 TQDAHR
+1845 QQ
-1851 VANIVRQEIAH
+1851 VRQKLNIILDH
-1862 VFENAGDE
+1862 IGDDTGDDDD
-1870 FGLDPTVY
+1870 FL

>member
-22 VDRHID
+22 VDRRID

-40 LSRTKMPDSATN
+40 LSRTKMPDSAAN

-58 RASGETRTQIDR
+58 RASGETKTQIDR

-77 VGSNN
+77 VGTNN

-184 FMKANSEATKLADEY
+184 FMKANGEATKLADEY

-209 GDSPRAARR
+209 GDSARVAKR
-218 NTREIQAENRRLS
+218 NTRDIQAENRRLS

-252 YSGQQDLAAHKYFLQ
+252 YSGQQELAAHKYFLQ

-521 LEALR
+521 LEAMR
-526 GMPKPIKTAA
+526 GMPKPVKTAT
-536 AYITSIL
+536 AYITGIL
-543 GTLGASKLASG
+543 GALGASKLASG
-554 FLKANFGIGN
+554 FLKANFGIGS

-604 KLGRVAPGELSGGA
+604 KLGRVAPGKLSGGA

-624 LGGVVGV
+624 LGGAVGV

-638 YQGFQAYKDRHSADK
+638 YQGFQAYKDRHNAAK

-668 IVGGLV
+668 IVGGIF
-674 GGPVGAAIGSQIGKV
+674 GGPVGAAIGSQLGKA
-689 AGKWGGEGV
+689 AGKWGGSAV
-698 NQFTKGWQRQGRN
+698 NNFTRGWQRNKPPKKFWSFENLGWSTKDTLSKIGKWGGQVGKSMGRA
-711 KKPQNWVQWLG
+711 LG
-722 FQAHNSFDF
+722 
-731 FAGLGK
+731 
-737 KAVNAVGGAVNRAKP
+737 NAKS
-752 FVKKNWKELALAAV
+752 FVKKNGKQLALTAI

-787 NGVGKTIQNGF
+787 NGVGKDIQNGF
-798 KAAGNWIKNIPS
+798 KEAVKWVKDLPGNIHKGWNRAVEASHKFFKDLPKNLDKTKKNVGKWASQTGKNISKAWQRGKKATVNFVKGIPG
-810 NLGKVG
+810 NLARANKSVQNWGSRTGRSIQKTWNKGVTGVKKFVG
-816 KSIGNWAVNTG
+816 GIPGQMNRAHKSVSNWAGRTG
-827 NSIHKGWDSGIK
+827 NSIQSAWSKGKKGLGEFI
-839 ASHNFFK
+839 
-846 NLPKNTSNFVESTQ
+846 TS
-860 KNMSKFGN
+860 
-868 SIKNG
+868 IP
-873 FSHGYK
+873 
-879 KARGAVTGFGKWYG
+879 
-893 KTWSN
+893 
-898 IWKATRNNRYAKAFA
+898 
-913 RGQLFQ
+913 GQLGKAYKAVKEWAGNVGS
-919 TAFKDMR
+919 TI
-926 SRWRGFSK
+926 SK
-934 SFSRAWGSYWRG
+934 A
-946 VSRTASRDWNGIK
+946 
-959 RNWNNFWGAI
+959 WNNFWGKAGDI
-969 PKKWNSFKSSFGKGW
+969 RKGITNNLKGFG
-984 RSFWS
+984 
-989 GIGSAFTSIVKNI
+989 N
-1002 QKAWDDTIG
+1002 D
-1011 GIVKAWNG
+1011 
-1019 MKKNL
+1019 L
-1024 GAFGKWVSNSWT
+1024 
-1036 GSKNRAK
+1036 NR
-1043 AFANDIS
+1043 
-1050 YATGGSKHAFKYD
+1050 ATGGSGKAFKYE
-1063 KFKSHATGGYIGS
+1063 KIKSHATGGLIGS
-1076 AHNALVGEAGPELA
+1076 AHRALVGEAGPELA
-1090 YKNGANARLLG
+1090 YRAGSNARLLG

-1172 KNNASNWSKIRRTS
+1172 KNNASSWSKIRRTS

-1198 STWRKITNQTA
+1198 STWRKITSQTA
-1209 KYNSKTRSNATK
+1209 KYNSKTRANATK

-1310 MQNTLSVVNDAKS
+1310 MQNTLSVINDAKS
-1323 GPRQEALVSPSNELY
+1323 GPRQEALVSPNDELY
-1338 FPHGDNVHLMIPRG
+1338 LPRGNDLHLMIPRG

-1409 SGPVLQK
+1409 SGSVLQK

-1425 STHFGNPWSN
+1425 STHFGDPWSA

-1455 EQFLKYAESTFA
+1455 AEFLRYAESTFS

-1495 INIGRTTVAMQ
+1495 IDIGRTTVAMQ

-1518 SNTIAGDLVIFG
+1518 SNTIPGDLVIFG
-1530 HGTGAAGHVGI
+1530 HSNGAGGHVGI
-1541 IKDPKRGTMFNE
+1541 IKDPRRGTMFNE

-1576 KGLHNATPTH
+1576 KGLHNATQSH
-1586 KAQKADKRLIA
+1586 KTPKADKRLIA

-1652 GIAAILGNWNF
+1652 GIAAVLGNWNF

-1670 GAINP
+1670 GAVNS
-1675 GGGASGLGQWLGGRK
+1675 GGGASGLGQWLGGRLT
-1690 ANLIAYARR
+1690 NLKAYARR

-1715 KGEGSDSAIFRS
+1715 KGEGSDSAILRS

-1780 LVGENGPE
+1780 LVGEDGPE
-1788 LISTDGKAHIDNHD
+1788 LVSTDGKAHIDNHD

-1812 DDLKVKKI
+1812 DDLNVKKI

>member
-95 DKAKKAT
+95 DKAKRAA

-209 GDSPRAARR
+209 GDSPRVARR
-218 NTREIQAENRRLS
+218 NTRDIQAENRRLS

-246 QLIRRG
+246 QLLRRG

-297 NSVRRMSKY
+297 NSVKRMSKY

-321 SGDVGGESG
+321 SGDVGGQGG

-463 ESQNA
+463 ESKNA

-521 LEALR
+521 LEAMR
-526 GMPKPIKTAA
+526 GMPKPVKTAT
-536 AYITSIL
+536 AYITGIL
-543 GTLGASKLASG
+543 GALGASKLASG
-554 FLKANFGIGN
+554 FLKANFGIGS

-604 KLGRVAPGELSGGA
+604 KLGRVAPGKLSGGA

-624 LGGVVGV
+624 LGGAVGV

-638 YQGFQAYKDRHSADK
+638 YQGFQAYKDRHNAAK

-668 IVGGLV
+668 IVGGIF
-674 GGPVGAAIGSQIGKV
+674 GGPIGAAIGSQLGKA
-689 AGKWGGEGV
+689 AGKWGGSAV
-698 NQFTKGWQRQGRN
+698 NNFTRGWQRN
-711 KKPQNWVQWLG
+711 KPPKKFWSMENLG
-722 FQAHNSFDF
+722 WSTKDMFGKIGKGWNSFWGGMGNWRKKQ
-731 FAGLGK
+731 ASGWNRWTKQTGSSINRWATNVGK
-737 KAVNAVGGAVNRAKP
+737 GWNKG
-752 FVKKNWKELALAAV
+752 VK
-766 APWAGIPALLYK
+766 
-778 NNPKFRKWA
+778 
-787 NGVGKTIQNGF
+787 GVGKWF
-798 KAAGNWIKNIPS
+798 RDIPS
-810 NLGKVG
+810 NLGKTG
-816 KSIGNWAVNTG
+816 KSIGRWAVNTG
-827 NSIHKGWDSGIK
+827 NNIHKGWSRGVE
-839 ASHNFFK
+839 ASHDFFK
-846 NLPKNTSNFVESTQ
+846 NLPKNLDKTKKNIGKWASQTQ
-860 KNMSKFGN
+860 KNIVNWSKSTGKSIGKWSSQTGKNISRAWQRGKKATVNFVKGIPGNLAKGAKSVANWGSRTGRNIQKTWNKGVTGVKKFVGGIPGQLNRAHKSVSNWSGKVGN
-868 SIKNG
+868 SIQSGWNKG
-873 FSHGYK
+873 KKAIGSFIASIPSQLAKGYK
-879 KARGAVTGFGKWYG
+879 AVKEWASNVGSTISKA
-893 KTWSN
+893 
-898 IWKATRNNRYAKAFA
+898 
-913 RGQLFQ
+913 
-919 TAFKDMR
+919 
-926 SRWRGFSK
+926 
-934 SFSRAWGSYWRG
+934 
-946 VSRTASRDWNGIK
+946 
-959 RNWNNFWGAI
+959 WNNFWGKAGDI
-969 PKKWNSFKSSFGKGW
+969 RKGITNNLKGFG
-984 RSFWS
+984 
-989 GIGSAFTSIVKNI
+989 N
-1002 QKAWDDTIG
+1002 D
-1011 GIVKAWNG
+1011 
-1019 MKKNL
+1019 L
-1024 GAFGKWVSNSWT
+1024 
-1036 GSKNRAK
+1036 NR
-1043 AFANDIS
+1043 
-1050 YATGGSKHAFKYD
+1050 ATGGSGKAFKYE
-1063 KFKSHATGGYIGS
+1063 KIKSHAAGGYIGS
-1076 AHNALVGEAGPELA
+1076 AHRALVGEAGPELA
-1090 YKNGANARLLG
+1090 YRAGSNARLLG
-1101 ANGPAITKVRPGEHI
+1101 ANGPAITRVHPGEHI

-1140 AGNTKLGQ
+1140 TGNTKLGQ

-1158 KINSDATKSLKSLS
+1158 KITDDATKSLKSLS
-1172 KNNASNWSKIRRTS
+1172 KNNALSWSKIRRTS

-1310 MQNTLSVVNDAKS
+1310 MQNTLSVINDAKS
-1323 GPRQEALVSPSNELY
+1323 GPRQEALVSPNDELY
-1338 FPHGDNVHLMIPRG
+1338 LPRGNDLHLMIPRG
-1352 WGVLNGTQTQE
+1352 WGVLNGRQTQQI
-1363 VARRRGIQHFA
+1363 AQSRGLQHFA

-1455 EQFLKYAESTFA
+1455 EAFLKYAESTFS
-1467 GVPYQMGA
+1467 GVPYQMAA
-1475 ASKRL
+1475 ASKKL

-1487 MQALRKFG
+1487 MQALRHFG

-1506 NSSGVKYLGKSL
+1506 HSSGVQYLGKSL
-1518 SNTIAGDLVIFG
+1518 SKTVPGDLVIFG

-1541 IKDPKRGTMFNE
+1541 IKNPRTGTMFNE
-1553 TPPKARVTR
+1553 TQPYARVTR

-1576 KGLHNATPTH
+1576 RGLHNASQSKKH
-1586 KAQKADKRLIA
+1586 AQANKSLIA
-1597 LAKQELGH
+1597 LAKRELGS

-1612 DHLGDDFGSLGSF
+1612 DYLGDDFGSLGSF

-1749 GYNAQHVQGAMQVRK
+1749 GHNAQHVQGAMQVRK

-1812 DDLKVKKI
+1812 DDLNVKKI

>member
-22 VDRHID
+22 VDRRID

-40 LSRTKMPDSATN
+40 LSRTKMPDSAAN

-58 RASGETRTQIDR
+58 RASGETKTQIDR

-77 VGSNN
+77 VGTNN

-184 FMKANSEATKLADEY
+184 FMKANGEATKLADEY

-246 QLIRRG
+246 QLLRRG

-521 LEALR
+521 LEAMR
-526 GMPKPIKTAA
+526 GMPKPVKTAA
-536 AYITSIL
+536 AYITGIL

-564 GKGIGGLVGNA
+564 GKGIGAGIGRL
-575 ILGKKG
+575 LFGKETGVRPRDPVTGQYIKG
-581 GAGTART
+581 SSRQ

-595 RGNTFGGAL
+595 KGNSFGGMF
-604 KLGRVAPGELSGGA
+604 KLGRVQPGELTGKA

-624 LGGVVGV
+624 LGGAVGV

-638 YQGFQAYKDRHSADK
+638 YQGFQAYKDRHNAAK

-668 IVGGLV
+668 IIGGIF
-674 GGPVGAAIGSQIGKV
+674 GGPIGAALGAQ
-689 AGKWGGEGV
+689 AGKLFGRIGGSAV
-698 NQFTKGWQRQGRN
+698 NSFVHGWQR
-711 KKPQNWVQWLG
+711 KKPPKNFWSLENLG
-722 FQAHNSFDF
+722 WSTKDTFSKIGRWGGQVGKSMGRA
-731 FAGLGK
+731 LGK
-737 KAVNAVGGAVNRAKP
+737 AGS
-752 FVKKNWKELALAAV
+752 FVKKNGKQLALTAI

-787 NGVGKTIQNGF
+787 NSVGKTIQNGF
-798 KAAGNWIKNIPS
+798 KGAVKWVKDLPGN
-810 NLGKVG
+810 
-816 KSIGNWAVNTG
+816 
-827 NSIHKGWDSGIK
+827 IHKGWNRAVE
-839 ASHNFFK
+839 ASHKFFK
-846 NLPKNTSNFVESTQ
+846 DLPKNLDKTKKSVGKWASQTGKNISRAWQRGKKATVNFVKGIPGNLAKGAKSVANWDSRTGRNIQ
-860 KNMSKFGN
+860 KTWNKGVTGVKKFVGGIPGQLNRAHKSVSNWSGKVGN
-868 SIKNG
+868 SIQSGWNKG
-873 FSHGYK
+873 K
-879 KARGAVTGFGKWYG
+879 KAVGSFV
-893 KTWSN
+893 SS
-898 IWKATRNNRYAKAFA
+898 IP
-913 RGQLFQ
+913 GQLGK
-919 TAFKDMR
+919 AYKAVKD
-926 SRWRGFSK
+926 WAGK
-934 SFSRAWGSYWRG
+934 VGN
-946 VSRTASRDWNGIK
+946 TIK
-959 RNWNNFWGAI
+959 DAWNNFWGKAGDI
-969 PKKWNSFKSSFGKGW
+969 RKGITNNLKGFG
-984 RSFWS
+984 
-989 GIGSAFTSIVKNI
+989 N
-1002 QKAWDDTIG
+1002 D
-1011 GIVKAWNG
+1011 
-1019 MKKNL
+1019 L
-1024 GAFGKWVSNSWT
+1024 
-1036 GSKNRAK
+1036 NRA
-1043 AFANDIS
+1043 A
-1050 YATGGSKHAFKYD
+1050 GGSGKAFKYE
-1063 KFKSHATGGYIGS
+1063 KIKSHATGGLIGS
-1076 AHNALVGEAGPELA
+1076 AHRALVGEAGPELA
-1090 YKNGANARLLG
+1090 YRAGSNARLLG

-1140 AGNTKLGQ
+1140 TGNTKLGQ

-1158 KINSDATKSLKSLS
+1158 KITDDATKSLKSLS
-1172 KNNASNWSKIRRTS
+1172 KNNASSWSKI
-1186 AKSVNAV
+1186 
-1193 QSHNN
+1193 N
-1198 STWRKITNQTA
+1198 SQTA
-1209 KYNSKTRSNATK
+1209 KYNSKNRANATK

-1233 MDNMHDGVISTA
+1233 MNNMHDGVISTA

-1289 GNGSVIKPVHFAQGS
+1289 GNGSVIKTVHFAQGS

-1310 MQNTLSVVNDAKS
+1310 TQNTLSVVNDATS

-1363 VARRRGIQHFA
+1363 VARKRGIQHFA

-1425 STHFGNPWSN
+1425 STHFGNPWST
-1435 AMWTVINNAIG
+1435 AMWIVINNAIG

-1455 EQFLKYAESTFA
+1455 EQFLKYAESTFS
-1467 GVPYQMGA
+1467 GVKYQMGA
-1475 ASKRL
+1475 ASKTL

-1487 MQALRKFG
+1487 MQALRHFG
-1495 INIGRTTVAMQ
+1495 VDIGRTTVAMQ
-1506 NSSGVKYLGKSL
+1506 HSSGVEYLGKSL
-1518 SNTIAGDLVIFG
+1518 SKTIPGDLVIFG

-1541 IKDPKRGTMFNE
+1541 IKNPHTGTMFNE
-1553 TPPKARVTR
+1553 TPPHARVTS

-1576 KGLHNATPTH
+1576 RGLHNA
-1586 KAQKADKRLIA
+1586 AQSKKTAAADKNLMA
-1597 LAKQELGH
+1597 LAKKELG
-1605 SAIKWIK
+1605 STALSWIK
-1612 DHLGDDFGSLGSF
+1612 KNLSDGLGSLGSF
-1625 SIGGDLRD
+1625 SIGGDLAE
-1633 RARALAGGLKKL
+1633 RAKALAGGLKKL
-1645 DPRATKN
+1645 DPKATKN
-1652 GIAAILGNWNF
+1652 GIAAVLGNWNF

-1670 GAINP
+1670 GAVNNS
-1675 GGGASGLGQWLGGRK
+1675 GGASGLGQWLGGRK
-1690 ANLIAYARR
+1690 SNLIAYARR

-1715 KGEGSDSAIFRS
+1715 KGEGSDSAILRS
-1727 VLEGHGSVASL
+1727 VLEGTGSVASL
-1738 ANKFSAEWERG
+1738 ANKFSSEWERG
-1749 GYNAQHVQGAMQVRK
+1749 GYNAQHVKGAMEIRK
-1764 ALGFAK
+1764 VLGYAK
-1770 GGNHYGSGTY
+1770 GGDPVVGNKV
-1780 LVGENGPE
+1780 LVGEHGPE
-1788 LISTDGKAHIDNHD
+1788 LAEFKDPVHIYSNEKTR
-1802 QTKKKLGDLF
+1802 QRLKPLTSSKPKVRPVRGTGGALGGIQ
-1812 DDLKVKKI
+1812 VT
-1820 KPIKVHRPNSP
+1820 V
-1831 KPVINININGPISS
+1831 NINGNVDGD
-1845 TQDAHR
+1845 DAKLQKLAKMIG
-1851 VANIVRQEIAH
+1851 VEVDQQVRQKLNIILDH
-1862 VFENAGDE
+1862 IGNDTGDDDD
-1870 FGLDPTVY
+1870 FL

>member
-95 DKAKKAT
+95 DKAKRAT

-209 GDSPRAARR
+209 GDSPRVARR
-218 NTREIQAENRRLS
+218 NTRDIQAENRRLS

-246 QLIRRG
+246 QLLRRG

-521 LEALR
+521 LEAMR
-526 GMPKPIKTAA
+526 GMPKPVKTAT
-536 AYITSIL
+536 AYITGIL
-543 GTLGASKLASG
+543 GALGASKLASG
-554 FLKANFGIGN
+554 FLKANFGIGS

-604 KLGRVAPGELSGGA
+604 KLGRVAPGKLSGGA

-624 LGGVVGV
+624 LGGAVGV

-638 YQGFQAYKDRHSADK
+638 YQGFQAYKDRHNAAK

-668 IVGGLV
+668 IVGGIF
-674 GGPVGAAIGSQIGKV
+674 GGPVGAAIGSQLGKA
-689 AGKWGGEGV
+689 AGKWGGSAV
-698 NQFTKGWQRQGRN
+698 NNFTRGWQRNKPPKKFWSFENLGWSTKDTLSKIGRWGGQVG
-711 KKPQNWVQWLG
+711 KSMG
-722 FQAHNSFDF
+722 RA
-731 FAGLGK
+731 LGK
-737 KAVNAVGGAVNRAKP
+737 AGS
-752 FVKKNWKELALAAV
+752 FVKKNGKELALTAI

-787 NGVGKTIQNGF
+787 NGVGKDIQNGF
-798 KAAGNWIKNIPS
+798 KGAVKWVKDLPGNIHKGWNRAVEASHKFFKDLPKNLDKTKKNVGKWASQTGKNISKAWQRGKKATVNFVKGIPG
-810 NLGKVG
+810 NLARANKSVQNWGSRTGRSIQRTWNKGVTGVKKFVG
-816 KSIGNWAVNTG
+816 GIPGQLNRAHKSVSNWAGRTG
-827 NSIHKGWDSGIK
+827 NSIQSAWNKGKKGLGEFI
-839 ASHNFFK
+839 
-846 NLPKNTSNFVESTQ
+846 TS
-860 KNMSKFGN
+860 
-868 SIKNG
+868 IP
-873 FSHGYK
+873 
-879 KARGAVTGFGKWYG
+879 
-893 KTWSN
+893 
-898 IWKATRNNRYAKAFA
+898 
-913 RGQLFQ
+913 GQLGKAYKAVKEWAGNVGS
-919 TAFKDMR
+919 TI
-926 SRWRGFSK
+926 SK
-934 SFSRAWGSYWRG
+934 A
-946 VSRTASRDWNGIK
+946 
-959 RNWNNFWGAI
+959 WNNFWGKAGDI
-969 PKKWNSFKSSFGKGW
+969 RKGITNNLKGFG
-984 RSFWS
+984 
-989 GIGSAFTSIVKNI
+989 N
-1002 QKAWDDTIG
+1002 D
-1011 GIVKAWNG
+1011 
-1019 MKKNL
+1019 L
-1024 GAFGKWVSNSWT
+1024 
-1036 GSKNRAK
+1036 NR
-1043 AFANDIS
+1043 
-1050 YATGGSKHAFKYD
+1050 ATGGSGKAFKYE
-1063 KFKSHATGGYIGS
+1063 KIKSHATGGLIGS
-1076 AHNALVGEAGPELA
+1076 AHRALVGEAGPELA
-1090 YKNGANARLLG
+1090 YRAGSNARLLG

-1172 KNNASNWSKIRRTS
+1172 KNNASSWSKIRRTS

-1198 STWRKITNQTA
+1198 STWRKITSQTA
-1209 KYNSKTRSNATK
+1209 KYNSKTRANATK

-1245 NSTSKGFGKAMG
+1245 NSTSKGFGKAMD
-1257 KMRSYAKDAMGDTI
+1257 KMRGYAKNAMGDTI
-1271 DQLNRGIKG
+1271 DQLNRGIRG

-1289 GNGSVIKPVHFAQGS
+1289 GNAAVIKPVHFARGT
-1304 DANGRL
+1304 DTNGRL
-1310 MQNTLSVVNDAKS
+1310 TRNTLSVVNDAKH
-1323 GPRQEALVSPSNELY
+1323 GPRQEALISPSNELY
-1338 FPHGDNVHLMIPRG
+1338 FPRGNDVKIMIPRG
-1352 WGVLNGTQTQE
+1352 WGILNGSQTQQ
-1363 VARRRGIQHFA
+1363 VAKKAGLQHFA
-1374 KGSGVSHS
+1374 KGSGVNHS
-1382 QLRKIASHALADPAK
+1382 QLRKIAEKAGSDPSKWFKNNYTNDIKSHGSDL
-1397 SFADMFTKNIKE
+1397 N
-1409 SGPVLQK
+1409 K
-1416 GTVDLGKNA
+1416 GTTALGSNS
-1425 STHFGNPWSN
+1425 STKFGNPWSN
-1435 AMWTVINNAIG
+1435 AMWGVINHAIDSGDGGSINA
-1446 DSTGKGGTR
+1446 TGL
-1455 EQFLKYAESTFA
+1455 LKAVERYGEGHRYVWGATGPSTF
-1467 GVPYQMGA
+1467 
-1475 ASKRL
+1475 
-1480 SDCSGMV
+1480 DCSG
-1487 MQALRKFG
+1487 L
-1495 INIGRTTVAMQ
+1495 
-1506 NSSGVKYLGKSL
+1506 VKYALKKAYGIDYPHFSGSQYAMTQHISKSQ
-1518 SNTIAGDLVIFG
+1518 AHMGDLVFWGHNGGDHVGVYAGGNKYFSAESPSQGIHMNTLSSVVGKGAPIFG
-1530 HGTGAAGHVGI
+1530 
-1541 IKDPKRGTMFNE
+1541 
-1553 TPPKARVTR
+1553 
-1562 IADDKGMGYGYYRV
+1562 RV
-1576 KGLHNATPTH
+1576 KGMPSQ
-1586 KAQKADKRLIA
+1586 KAKPKHTQKADSRLTA
-1597 LAKQELGH
+1597 LAKRELGP
-1605 SAIKWIK
+1605 AALKWIK
-1612 DHLGDDFGSLGSF
+1612 NNLGD
-1625 SIGGDLRD
+1625 
-1633 RARALAGGLKKL
+1633 AGGYGNPVGDGVKRWRKYIV
-1645 DPRATKN
+1645 RAAEQMHTSVN
-1652 GIAAILGNWNF
+1652 GTQIAKILSMISG
-1663 ESGGLNP
+1663 ESGGNP
-1670 GAINP
+1670 TITQQIHDINSANGDP
-1675 GGGASGLGQWLGGRK
+1675 AQGLLQFIPPTFNAYAAKGHHNIKNGYDQLLALFNDRNWRSDIHFGGGWGPTGGRRF
-1690 ANLIAYARR
+1690 AR
-1699 HGTSWK
+1699 
-1705 NAGTQLSFAV
+1705 
-1715 KGEGSDSAIFRS
+1715 
-1727 VLEGHGSVASL
+1727 
-1738 ANKFSAEWERG
+1738 
-1749 GYNAQHVQGAMQVRK
+1749 
-1764 ALGFAK
+1764 

-1780 LVGENGPE
+1780 LVGEEGPE
-1788 LISTDGKAHIDNHD
+1788 LLSTDGKAHIDNHD

-1812 DDLKVKKI
+1812 DDLNVKKI

>member
-22 VDRHID
+22 VDRRID

-40 LSRTKMPDSATN
+40 LSRTKMPDSAAN

-58 RASGETRTQIDR
+58 RASGETKTQIDR

-77 VGSNN
+77 VGTNN

-184 FMKANSEATKLADEY
+184 FMKANGEATKLADEY

-246 QLIRRG
+246 QLLRRG

-521 LEALR
+521 LEAMR
-526 GMPKPIKTAA
+526 GMPKPVKTAA
-536 AYITSIL
+536 AYITGIL

-564 GKGIGGLVGNA
+564 GKGIGAGIGRL
-575 ILGKKG
+575 LFGKETGVRPRDPVTGQYIKG
-581 GAGTART
+581 SSRQ

-595 RGNTFGGAL
+595 KGNSFGGMF
-604 KLGRVAPGELSGGA
+604 KLGRVQPGELTGKA

-624 LGGVVGV
+624 LGGAVGV

-638 YQGFQAYKDRHSADK
+638 YQGFQAYKDRHNAAK

-668 IVGGLV
+668 IVGGIF
-674 GGPVGAAIGSQIGKV
+674 GGPIGAALGAQ
-689 AGKWGGEGV
+689 AGKLFGRIGGSAV
-698 NQFTKGWQRQGRN
+698 NSFVHGWQR
-711 KKPQNWVQWLG
+711 KKPPKNFWSLENLG
-722 FQAHNSFDF
+722 WSTKDMFSKIGRWGGQVGKSMGRA
-731 FAGLGK
+731 LGK
-737 KAVNAVGGAVNRAKP
+737 AGS
-752 FVKKNWKELALAAV
+752 FVKKNGKQLALTAI

-787 NGVGKTIQNGF
+787 NSVGKTIQNGF
-798 KAAGNWIKNIPS
+798 KGAVKWVKDLPGN
-810 NLGKVG
+810 
-816 KSIGNWAVNTG
+816 
-827 NSIHKGWDSGIK
+827 IHKGWNRAVE
-839 ASHNFFK
+839 ASHKFFK
-846 NLPKNTSNFVESTQ
+846 DLPKNLDKTKKSVGKWASQTGKNISRAWQRGKKATVNFVKGIPGNLAKGAKSVANWDSRTGRNIQ
-860 KNMSKFGN
+860 KTWNKGVTGVKKFVGGIPGQLNRAHKSVSNWSGKVGN
-868 SIKNG
+868 SIQSGWNKG
-873 FSHGYK
+873 K
-879 KARGAVTGFGKWYG
+879 KAVGSFV
-893 KTWSN
+893 SS
-898 IWKATRNNRYAKAFA
+898 IP
-913 RGQLFQ
+913 GQLGK
-919 TAFKDMR
+919 AYKAVKD
-926 SRWRGFSK
+926 WAGK
-934 SFSRAWGSYWRG
+934 VGN
-946 VSRTASRDWNGIK
+946 TIK
-959 RNWNNFWGAI
+959 DAWNNFWGKAGDI
-969 PKKWNSFKSSFGKGW
+969 RKGITNNLKGFG
-984 RSFWS
+984 
-989 GIGSAFTSIVKNI
+989 N
-1002 QKAWDDTIG
+1002 D
-1011 GIVKAWNG
+1011 
-1019 MKKNL
+1019 L
-1024 GAFGKWVSNSWT
+1024 
-1036 GSKNRAK
+1036 NRA
-1043 AFANDIS
+1043 A
-1050 YATGGSKHAFKYD
+1050 GGSGKAFKYE
-1063 KFKSHATGGYIGS
+1063 KIKSHATGGLIGS
-1076 AHNALVGEAGPELA
+1076 AHRALVGEAGPELA
-1090 YKNGANARLLG
+1090 YRAGSNARLLG

-1140 AGNTKLGQ
+1140 TGNTKLGQ

-1158 KINSDATKSLKSLS
+1158 KITDDATKSLKSLS
-1172 KNNASNWSKIRRTS
+1172 KNNASSWSKI
-1186 AKSVNAV
+1186 
-1193 QSHNN
+1193 N
-1198 STWRKITNQTA
+1198 SQTA
-1209 KYNSKTRSNATK
+1209 KYNSKNRANATK

-1233 MDNMHDGVISTA
+1233 MNNMHDGVISTA

-1289 GNGSVIKPVHFAQGS
+1289 GNGSVIKTVHFAQGS

-1310 MQNTLSVVNDAKS
+1310 TQNTLSVVNDATS

-1363 VARRRGIQHFA
+1363 VARKRGIQHFA

-1425 STHFGNPWSN
+1425 STHFGNPWST
-1435 AMWTVINNAIG
+1435 AMWIVINNAIG

-1455 EQFLKYAESTFA
+1455 EQFLKYAESTFS
-1467 GVPYQMGA
+1467 GVKYQMGA
-1475 ASKRL
+1475 ASKTL

-1487 MQALRKFG
+1487 MQALRHFG
-1495 INIGRTTVAMQ
+1495 VDIGRTTVAMQ
-1506 NSSGVKYLGKSL
+1506 HSSGVEYLGKSL
-1518 SNTIAGDLVIFG
+1518 SKTIPGDLVIFG

-1541 IKDPKRGTMFNE
+1541 IKNPHTGTMFNE
-1553 TPPKARVTR
+1553 TPPHARVTS

-1576 KGLHNATPTH
+1576 RGLHNA
-1586 KAQKADKRLIA
+1586 AQSKKTAAADKNLMA
-1597 LAKQELGH
+1597 LAKKELG
-1605 SAIKWIK
+1605 STALGWIK
-1612 DHLGDDFGSLGSF
+1612 KNLSDDLGSIGSF
-1625 SIGGDLRD
+1625 SIGGDLAE
-1633 RARALAGGLKKL
+1633 RAKALAGGLKKL
-1645 DPRATKN
+1645 DPKATKN
-1652 GIAAILGNWNF
+1652 GIAAVLGNWNF

-1670 GAINP
+1670 GAVNS

-1690 ANLIAYARR
+1690 SNLMAYARR

-1715 KGEGSDSAIFRS
+1715 KGEGSDSAILRS
-1727 VLEGHGSVASL
+1727 VLEGRGSVESL
-1738 ANKFSAEWERG
+1738 ANKFSSEWERG
-1749 GYNAQHVQGAMQVRK
+1749 GYNAQHVKGAMEIRK
-1764 ALGFAK
+1764 VLGYAK
-1770 GGNHYGSGTY
+1770 GGDPVVGNKV
-1780 LVGENGPE
+1780 LVGEHGPE
-1788 LISTDGKAHIDNHD
+1788 LAEFKDPVHIYSNEKTR
-1802 QTKKKLGDLF
+1802 QRLKPLTSSKPKVRPVRGTGGALGDIQ
-1812 DDLKVKKI
+1812 VT
-1820 KPIKVHRPNSP
+1820 V
-1831 KPVINININGPISS
+1831 NINGNVDGDNAKLQKLAKMIGAEVD
-1845 TQDAHR
+1845 QQ
-1851 VANIVRQEIAH
+1851 VRQKLNIILDH
-1862 VFENAGDE
+1862 IGDDTGDDDD
-1870 FGLDPTVY
+1870 FL

>member
-22 VDRHID
+22 VDRRID

-40 LSRTKMPDSATN
+40 LSRTKMPDSAAN

-58 RASGETRTQIDR
+58 RASGETKTQIDR

-77 VGSNN
+77 VGTNN

-246 QLIRRG
+246 QLLRRG

-521 LEALR
+521 LEAMR
-526 GMPKPIKTAA
+526 GMPKPVKTAT
-536 AYITSIL
+536 AYITGIL
-543 GTLGASKLASG
+543 GALGASKLASG
-554 FLKANFGIGN
+554 FLKANFGIGS

-581 GAGTART
+581 EAGTART

-604 KLGRVAPGELSGGA
+604 KLGRVAPGKLSGGA

-624 LGGVVGV
+624 LGGAVGV

-638 YQGFQAYKDRHSADK
+638 YQGFQAYKDRHNAAK

-668 IVGGLV
+668 IVGGIF
-674 GGPVGAAIGSQIGKV
+674 GGPIGAALGAQ
-689 AGKWGGEGV
+689 AGKLFGRIGGSAV
-698 NQFTKGWQRQGRN
+698 NSFVHGWQR
-711 KKPQNWVQWLG
+711 KKPPKNFWSLENLG
-722 FQAHNSFDF
+722 WSTKDMFSKIGRWGGQVGKSMGRA
-731 FAGLGK
+731 LGK
-737 KAVNAVGGAVNRAKP
+737 ADS
-752 FVKKNWKELALAAV
+752 FVKKNGKELALTAI

-787 NGVGKTIQNGF
+787 NGVGKDIQNGF
-798 KAAGNWIKNIPS
+798 KGAVKWVKDLPGN
-810 NLGKVG
+810 
-816 KSIGNWAVNTG
+816 
-827 NSIHKGWDSGIK
+827 IHKGWNRAVE
-839 ASHNFFK
+839 ASHDFFK
-846 NLPKNTSNFVESTQ
+846 NLPKNLDKTKKNIGKWSTQTGKNISKAWQRGKKATVNFVKGIPGNLARANKSVSNWGSRTGRSIQ
-860 KNMSKFGN
+860 RTWNKGVTSVKKFVGGIPGQLNRAHKSVSNWSGKVGN
-868 SIKNG
+868 SIQSGWNKG
-873 FSHGYK
+873 KKAVGSFIASIPSQLAKGYK
-879 KARGAVTGFGKWYG
+879 AVKEWASNVGSTISKA
-893 KTWSN
+893 
-898 IWKATRNNRYAKAFA
+898 
-913 RGQLFQ
+913 
-919 TAFKDMR
+919 
-926 SRWRGFSK
+926 
-934 SFSRAWGSYWRG
+934 
-946 VSRTASRDWNGIK
+946 
-959 RNWNNFWGAI
+959 WNNFWGKAGDI
-969 PKKWNSFKSSFGKGW
+969 RKGITNNLKGFG
-984 RSFWS
+984 
-989 GIGSAFTSIVKNI
+989 
-1002 QKAWDDTIG
+1002 
-1011 GIVKAWNG
+1011 
-1019 MKKNL
+1019 
-1024 GAFGKWVSNSWT
+1024 
-1036 GSKNRAK
+1036 
-1043 AFANDIS
+1043 NDLDR
-1050 YATGGSKHAFKYD
+1050 ATGHSGKAFKYE
-1063 KFKSHATGGYIGS
+1063 KIKSHAMGGFIGS

-1090 YKNGANARLLG
+1090 YRAGSNARLLG
-1101 ANGPAITKVRPGEHI
+1101 ANGPAITKVHPGEHI

-1140 AGNTKLGQ
+1140 SGNTKLGQ

-1158 KINSDATKSLKSLS
+1158 KINSDAAKSLKSLS
-1172 KNNASNWSKIRRTS
+1172 KNNASSWSKIRRTS

-1310 MQNTLSVVNDAKS
+1310 MQNTLSVINDAKS
-1323 GPRQEALVSPSNELY
+1323 GPRQEALVSPNDELY
-1338 FPHGDNVHLMIPRG
+1338 LPRGNDLHLMIPRG

-1425 STHFGNPWSN
+1425 STHFGNPWST

-1455 EQFLKYAESTFA
+1455 EQFLKYAESTFS

-1495 INIGRTTVAMQ
+1495 IDIGRTTVAMQ

-1518 SNTIAGDLVIFG
+1518 SNTIPGDLVIFG

-1576 KGLHNATPTH
+1576 KGLHNATQSH
-1586 KAQKADKRLIA
+1586 KTQKADKRLMA

-1652 GIAAILGNWNF
+1652 GIAAVLGNWNF

-1670 GAINP
+1670 GAVNS
-1675 GGGASGLGQWLGGRK
+1675 GGGASGLGQWLGGRLT
-1690 ANLIAYARR
+1690 NLKAYARR
-1699 HGTSWK
+1699 HGASWK

-1715 KGEGSDSAIFRS
+1715 KGEGSDSAILRS

-1738 ANKFSAEWERG
+1738 ANKFSALWERG

-1812 DDLKVKKI
+1812 DDLNVKKI
-1820 KPIKVHRPNSP
+1820 KPIKVHRPNTP

-1845 TQDAHR
+1845 TQDAHK
-1851 VANIVRQEIAH
+1851 VANIVRQEIAY

>member
-40 LSRTKMPDSATN
+40 LSRTKMPDSAAN

-58 RASGETRTQIDR
+58 RASGETKTQIDR

-77 VGSNN
+77 VGTNN

-184 FMKANSEATKLADEY
+184 FMKANGEATKLADEY

-209 GDSPRAARR
+209 GDSARVAKR
-218 NTREIQAENRRLS
+218 NTRDIQAENRRLS

-252 YSGQQDLAAHKYFLQ
+252 YSGQQELAAHKYFLQ

-521 LEALR
+521 LEAMR
-526 GMPKPIKTAA
+526 GMPKPVKTAT
-536 AYITSIL
+536 AYITGIL
-543 GTLGASKLASG
+543 GALGASKLASG
-554 FLKANFGIGN
+554 FLKANFGIGS

-581 GAGTART
+581 EAGTTRT

-604 KLGRVAPGELSGGA
+604 KLGRVAPGKLSGGA

-624 LGGVVGV
+624 LGGAVGV

-638 YQGFQAYKDRHSADK
+638 YQGFQAYKDRHNAAK

-668 IVGGLV
+668 IVGGIF
-674 GGPVGAAIGSQIGKV
+674 GGPVGAAIGSQLGKA
-689 AGKWGGEGV
+689 AGKWGGSAV
-698 NQFTKGWQRQGRN
+698 NNFTRGWQRNKPPKKFWSFENLGWSTKDTLNKIGKWGGQVGKSMGRA
-711 KKPQNWVQWLG
+711 LG
-722 FQAHNSFDF
+722 
-731 FAGLGK
+731 
-737 KAVNAVGGAVNRAKP
+737 NAKS
-752 FVKKNWKELALAAV
+752 FVKKNGKQLALTAI

-787 NGVGKTIQNGF
+787 NSVGKDIQNGF
-798 KAAGNWIKNIPS
+798 KGAVKWVKDLPGN
-810 NLGKVG
+810 
-816 KSIGNWAVNTG
+816 
-827 NSIHKGWDSGIK
+827 IHKGWNR
-839 ASHNFFK
+839 AVEVSHDFFK
-846 NLPKNTSNFVESTQ
+846 NLPKNLDKTKKNIDKWSTQTGKNISKAWQRGKKATVNFVKGIPGNLARANKSVQNWGSRTGRSIQ
-860 KNMSKFGN
+860 RTWNKGVTGVKKFVGGIPGQLNRAHKSVSNWAGRTGN
-868 SIKNG
+868 SIQSAWNKG
-873 FSHGYK
+873 K
-879 KARGAVTGFGKWYG
+879 KGLGEFIT
-893 KTWSN
+893 S
-898 IWKATRNNRYAKAFA
+898 IP
-913 RGQLFQ
+913 GQLGKAYKAVKEWAGNVGS
-919 TAFKDMR
+919 TI
-926 SRWRGFSK
+926 SK
-934 SFSRAWGSYWRG
+934 A
-946 VSRTASRDWNGIK
+946 
-959 RNWNNFWGAI
+959 WNNFWGKAGDI
-969 PKKWNSFKSSFGKGW
+969 RKGITNNLKGFG
-984 RSFWS
+984 
-989 GIGSAFTSIVKNI
+989 N
-1002 QKAWDDTIG
+1002 D
-1011 GIVKAWNG
+1011 
-1019 MKKNL
+1019 L
-1024 GAFGKWVSNSWT
+1024 
-1036 GSKNRAK
+1036 NR
-1043 AFANDIS
+1043 
-1050 YATGGSKHAFKYD
+1050 ATGGSGKAFKYE
-1063 KFKSHATGGYIGS
+1063 KIKSHATGGLIGS
-1076 AHNALVGEAGPELA
+1076 AHRALVGEAGPELA
-1090 YKNGANARLLG
+1090 YRAGSNARLLG

-1172 KNNASNWSKIRRTS
+1172 KNNASSWSKIRRTS

-1198 STWRKITNQTA
+1198 STWRKITSQTA
-1209 KYNSKTRSNATK
+1209 KYNSKTRANATK

-1310 MQNTLSVVNDAKS
+1310 MQNTLSVINDAKS
-1323 GPRQEALVSPSNELY
+1323 GPRQEALVSPNDELY
-1338 FPHGDNVHLMIPRG
+1338 LPRGNDLHLMIPRG

-1409 SGPVLQK
+1409 SGSVLQK

-1425 STHFGNPWSN
+1425 STHFGDPWSA

-1455 EQFLKYAESTFA
+1455 AEFLRYAESTFS

-1495 INIGRTTVAMQ
+1495 IDIGRTTVAMQ

-1518 SNTIAGDLVIFG
+1518 SNTIPGDLVIFG
-1530 HGTGAAGHVGI
+1530 HSNGAGGHVGI
-1541 IKDPKRGTMFNE
+1541 IKDPRRGTMFNE

-1576 KGLHNATPTH
+1576 KGLHNATQSH
-1586 KAQKADKRLIA
+1586 KTPKADKRLIA

-1652 GIAAILGNWNF
+1652 GIAAVLGNWNF

-1670 GAINP
+1670 GAVNS
-1675 GGGASGLGQWLGGRK
+1675 GGGASGLGQWLGGRLT
-1690 ANLIAYARR
+1690 NLKAYARR

-1715 KGEGSDSAIFRS
+1715 KGEGSDSAILRS

-1780 LVGENGPE
+1780 LVGEDGPE
-1788 LISTDGKAHIDNHD
+1788 LVSTDGKAHIDNHD

-1812 DDLKVKKI
+1812 DDLNVKKI

-1845 TQDAHR
+1845 TQDAHK

>member
-1 MAGRHVGIDIG
+1 
-12 VRVDNSVFDS
+12 
-22 VDRHID
+22 
-28 KVKANAEQLNRV
+28 
-40 LSRTKMPDSATN
+40 
-52 GLDKLN
+52 
-58 RASGETRTQIDR
+58 
-70 LANSYKQ
+70 
-77 VGSNN
+77 
-82 NLNRAQS
+82 
-89 DLSGIA
+89 
-95 DKAKKAT
+95 
-102 ESTDQLKQSMNRAH
+102 
-116 ESSKALGDMG
+116 
-126 SGFDRARGSSDRAR
+126 
-140 ESFDKT
+140 
-146 TGSSN
+146 
-151 KLKSGWDR
+151 
-159 LKGAGSALVQVGS
+159 
-172 SIATAMVPVAAA
+172 
-184 FMKANSEATKLADEY
+184 
-199 NVIKNLQETG
+199 
-209 GDSPRAARR
+209 
-218 NTREIQAENRRLS
+218 
-231 LRYGVD
+231 
-237 QNELARGSE
+237 
-246 QLIRRG
+246 
-252 YSGQQDLAAHKYFLQ
+252 
-267 AARATNED
+267 
-275 YNSIV
+275 
-280 NSAAPM
+280 
-286 LEQFGYKSRAG
+286 
-297 NSVRRMSKY
+297 
-306 TRDVLNKA
+306 
-314 AYVADLT
+314 
-321 SGDVGGESG
+321 
-330 FGESF
+330 
-335 KMMGSAAHSNGQTID
+335 
-350 TMLGAL
+350 
-356 GTLSNYGEEGSSA
+356 
-369 GTGMRQIITRL
+369 
-380 IKAPHSTAML
+380 
-390 GALHDLGI
+390 
-398 NPNSLYTRNGHLKQ
+398 
-412 LGTIFEMLNRAS
+412 MLNRAS

-463 ESQNA
+463 ESKNA

-521 LEALR
+521 LEAMR
-526 GMPKPIKTAA
+526 GMPKPVKTAA
-536 AYITSIL
+536 AYITGIL

-554 FLKANFGIGN
+554 FLKANFGIGS

-604 KLGRVAPGELSGGA
+604 KLGRVAPGKLSGGA

-624 LGGVVGV
+624 LGGAVGV

-638 YQGFQAYKDRHSADK
+638 YQGFQAYKDRHNAAK

-668 IVGGLV
+668 IVGGIF
-674 GGPVGAAIGSQIGKV
+674 GGPVGAAIGSQLGKA
-689 AGKWGGEGV
+689 AGKWGGSAV
-698 NQFTKGWQRQGRN
+698 NNFTRGWQRNKPPKKFWSFENLGWSTKDTLSKIGKWGGQVGKSMGRA
-711 KKPQNWVQWLG
+711 LG
-722 FQAHNSFDF
+722 
-731 FAGLGK
+731 
-737 KAVNAVGGAVNRAKP
+737 NAKS
-752 FVKKNWKELALAAV
+752 FVKKNGKQLALTAI

-787 NGVGKTIQNGF
+787 NGVGKDIQNGF
-798 KAAGNWIKNIPS
+798 KGAVKWVKDLPGNIHKGWNRAVEASHKFFKDLPKNLDKTKKNVGKWASQTGKNISKAWQRGKKATVNFVKGIPG
-810 NLGKVG
+810 NLARANKSVQNWGSRTGRSIQKTWNKGVTGVKKFVG
-816 KSIGNWAVNTG
+816 GIPGQMNRAHKSVSNWAGRTG
-827 NSIHKGWDSGIK
+827 NSIQSAWSKGKKGLGEFI
-839 ASHNFFK
+839 
-846 NLPKNTSNFVESTQ
+846 TS
-860 KNMSKFGN
+860 
-868 SIKNG
+868 IP
-873 FSHGYK
+873 
-879 KARGAVTGFGKWYG
+879 
-893 KTWSN
+893 
-898 IWKATRNNRYAKAFA
+898 
-913 RGQLFQ
+913 GQLGKAYKAVKEWAGNVGS
-919 TAFKDMR
+919 TI
-926 SRWRGFSK
+926 SK
-934 SFSRAWGSYWRG
+934 A
-946 VSRTASRDWNGIK
+946 
-959 RNWNNFWGAI
+959 WNNFWGKAGDI
-969 PKKWNSFKSSFGKGW
+969 RKGITNNLKGFG
-984 RSFWS
+984 
-989 GIGSAFTSIVKNI
+989 N
-1002 QKAWDDTIG
+1002 D
-1011 GIVKAWNG
+1011 
-1019 MKKNL
+1019 L
-1024 GAFGKWVSNSWT
+1024 
-1036 GSKNRAK
+1036 NR
-1043 AFANDIS
+1043 
-1050 YATGGSKHAFKYD
+1050 ATGGSGKAFKYE
-1063 KFKSHATGGYIGS
+1063 KIKSHATGGLIGS
-1076 AHNALVGEAGPELA
+1076 AHRALVGEAGPELA
-1090 YKNGANARLLG
+1090 YRAGSNARLLG
-1101 ANGPAITKVRPGEHI
+1101 ANGPAITRVHPGEHI

-1140 AGNTKLGQ
+1140 SGNTKLGQ

-1172 KNNASNWSKIRRTS
+1172 KNNASSWSKIRRTS

-1310 MQNTLSVVNDAKS
+1310 MQNTLSVINDAKS
-1323 GPRQEALVSPSNELY
+1323 GPRQEALVSPNDELY
-1338 FPHGDNVHLMIPRG
+1338 LPRGNDLHLMIPRG

-1425 STHFGNPWSN
+1425 STHFGNPWST

-1455 EQFLKYAESTFA
+1455 EQFLKYAESTFS

-1495 INIGRTTVAMQ
+1495 IDIGRTTVAMQ

-1518 SNTIAGDLVIFG
+1518 SNTIPGDLVIFG

-1576 KGLHNATPTH
+1576 KGLHNATQSH
-1586 KAQKADKRLIA
+1586 KTQKADKRLMA

-1652 GIAAILGNWNF
+1652 GIAAVLGNWNF
-1663 ESGGLNP
+1663 ESDGLNP
-1670 GAINP
+1670 GAVNS
-1675 GGGASGLGQWLGGRK
+1675 GGGASGLGQWLGGRLT
-1690 ANLIAYARR
+1690 NLKAYARR

-1715 KGEGSDSAIFRS
+1715 KGEGSDSAILRS

-1749 GYNAQHVQGAMQVRK
+1749 GHNAQHVQGAMQVRK

-1812 DDLKVKKI
+1812 DDLNVKKI

-1831 KPVINININGPISS
+1831 KPVININGPISS

>member
-22 VDRHID
+22 VDRRID

-40 LSRTKMPDSATN
+40 LSRTKMPDSAAN

-58 RASGETRTQIDR
+58 RASGETKTQIDR

-77 VGSNN
+77 VGTNN

-95 DKAKKAT
+95 DKVKKAT

-521 LEALR
+521 LEAMR
-526 GMPKPIKTAA
+526 GMPKPVKTAA
-536 AYITSIL
+536 AYITGIL

-564 GKGIGGLVGNA
+564 GKGIGAGIGRL
-575 ILGKKG
+575 LFGKETGVRPRDPVTGQYIKG
-581 GAGTART
+581 SSRQ

-595 RGNTFGGAL
+595 KGNSFGGAL

-653 RSVDIGGAVGTGAGA
+653 RSVDIGSAVGTGAGA
-668 IVGGLV
+668 IVGGIV

-778 NNPKFRKWA
+778 NNSKFRKWA

-798 KAAGNWIKNIPS
+798 KGAVKWVKDLPGN
-810 NLGKVG
+810 
-816 KSIGNWAVNTG
+816 
-827 NSIHKGWDSGIK
+827 IHKGWNHAVK
-839 ASHNFFK
+839 ASHDFFK
-846 NLPKNTSNFVESTQ
+846 NLPKNFDKAKKNIGKWSSQTGKNISKAWQRGKKATVTFVKGIPGNLARANKSVQNWGSRTGRSIQKTWNKGVTGVKKFVGGIPGQMNRAHKSVSNWAGRT
-860 KNMSKFGN
+860 GN
-868 SIKNG
+868 SIQSAWNKG
-873 FSHGYK
+873 K
-879 KARGAVTGFGKWYG
+879 KGLGEFIT
-893 KTWSN
+893 S
-898 IWKATRNNRYAKAFA
+898 IP
-913 RGQLFQ
+913 GQLGKAYKAVKEWAGNVGS
-919 TAFKDMR
+919 TI
-926 SRWRGFSK
+926 SK
-934 SFSRAWGSYWRG
+934 A
-946 VSRTASRDWNGIK
+946 
-959 RNWNNFWGAI
+959 WNNFWGKAGDI
-969 PKKWNSFKSSFGKGW
+969 RKGITNNLKGFGNDLDRAAGH
-984 RSFWS
+984 S
-989 GIGSAFTSIVKNI
+989 GK
-1002 QKAWDDTIG
+1002 
-1011 GIVKAWNG
+1011 
-1019 MKKNL
+1019 
-1024 GAFGKWVSNSWT
+1024 
-1036 GSKNRAK
+1036 
-1043 AFANDIS
+1043 
-1050 YATGGSKHAFKYD
+1050 AFKYE
-1063 KFKSHATGGYIGS
+1063 KIKSHATGGYIGS
-1076 AHNALVGEAGPELA
+1076 AHRALVGEAGPELA

-1101 ANGPAITKVRPGEHI
+1101 ANGPAITRVRPGEHI

-1209 KYNSKTRSNATK
+1209 KYNSKTRTNATK

-1518 SNTIAGDLVIFG
+1518 SNTIPGDLVIFG

-1553 TPPKARVTR
+1553 TPPKARVTQ

-1690 ANLIAYARR
+1690 ANLMAFARR

-1749 GYNAQHVQGAMQVRK
+1749 GHNAQHVQGAMQVRK

-1812 DDLKVKKI
+1812 DDLNVKKI

>member
-22 VDRHID
+22 VDRRID

-40 LSRTKMPDSATN
+40 LSRTKMPDSAAN

-58 RASGETRTQIDR
+58 RASGETKTQIDR

-77 VGSNN
+77 VGTNN

-184 FMKANSEATKLADEY
+184 FMKANGEATKLADEY
-199 NVIKNLQETG
+199 NVIKNVQETG

-246 QLIRRG
+246 QLLRRG

-521 LEALR
+521 LEAMR
-526 GMPKPIKTAA
+526 GMPKPVKTAA
-536 AYITSIL
+536 AYITGIL

-564 GKGIGGLVGNA
+564 GKGIGAGIGRL
-575 ILGKKG
+575 LFGKETGVRPRDPVTGQYIKG
-581 GAGTART
+581 SSRQ

-595 RGNTFGGAL
+595 KGNSFGGMF
-604 KLGRVAPGELSGGA
+604 KLGRVQPGELTGKA

-624 LGGVVGV
+624 LGGAVGV

-638 YQGFQAYKDRHSADK
+638 YQGFQAYKDRHNAAK

-668 IVGGLV
+668 IIGGIF
-674 GGPVGAAIGSQIGKV
+674 GGPIGAALGAQ
-689 AGKWGGEGV
+689 AGKLFGRIGGSAV
-698 NQFTKGWQRQGRN
+698 NSFVHGWQR
-711 KKPQNWVQWLG
+711 KKPPKNFWSLENLG
-722 FQAHNSFDF
+722 WSTKDTFSKIGRWGGQVGKSMGRA
-731 FAGLGK
+731 LGK
-737 KAVNAVGGAVNRAKP
+737 AGS
-752 FVKKNWKELALAAV
+752 FVKKNGKQLALTAI

-787 NGVGKTIQNGF
+787 NSVGKTIQNGF
-798 KAAGNWIKNIPS
+798 KGAVKWVKDLPGN
-810 NLGKVG
+810 
-816 KSIGNWAVNTG
+816 
-827 NSIHKGWDSGIK
+827 IHKGWNRAVE
-839 ASHNFFK
+839 ASHKFFK
-846 NLPKNTSNFVESTQ
+846 DLPKNLDKTKKSVGKWASQTGKNISRAWQRGKKATVNFVKGIPGNLAKGAKSVANWDSRTGRNIQ
-860 KNMSKFGN
+860 KTWNKGVTGVKKFVGGIPGQLNRAHKSVSNWSGKVGN
-868 SIKNG
+868 SIQSGWNKG
-873 FSHGYK
+873 K
-879 KARGAVTGFGKWYG
+879 KAVGSFV
-893 KTWSN
+893 SS
-898 IWKATRNNRYAKAFA
+898 IP
-913 RGQLFQ
+913 GQLGK
-919 TAFKDMR
+919 AYKAVKD
-926 SRWRGFSK
+926 WAGK
-934 SFSRAWGSYWRG
+934 VGN
-946 VSRTASRDWNGIK
+946 TIK
-959 RNWNNFWGAI
+959 DAWNNFWGKAGDI
-969 PKKWNSFKSSFGKGW
+969 RKGITNNLKGFG
-984 RSFWS
+984 
-989 GIGSAFTSIVKNI
+989 N
-1002 QKAWDDTIG
+1002 D
-1011 GIVKAWNG
+1011 
-1019 MKKNL
+1019 L
-1024 GAFGKWVSNSWT
+1024 
-1036 GSKNRAK
+1036 NRA
-1043 AFANDIS
+1043 A
-1050 YATGGSKHAFKYD
+1050 GGSGKAFKYE
-1063 KFKSHATGGYIGS
+1063 KIKSHATGGLIGS
-1076 AHNALVGEAGPELA
+1076 AHRALVGEAGPELA
-1090 YKNGANARLLG
+1090 YRAGSNARLLG

-1140 AGNTKLGQ
+1140 TGNTKLGQ

-1158 KINSDATKSLKSLS
+1158 KITDDATKSLKSLS
-1172 KNNASNWSKIRRTS
+1172 KNNASSWSKI
-1186 AKSVNAV
+1186 
-1193 QSHNN
+1193 N
-1198 STWRKITNQTA
+1198 SQTA
-1209 KYNSKTRSNATK
+1209 KYNSKNRANATK

-1233 MDNMHDGVISTA
+1233 MNNMHDGVISTA

-1289 GNGSVIKPVHFAQGS
+1289 GNGSVIKTVHFAQGS

-1310 MQNTLSVVNDAKS
+1310 TQNTLSVVNDATS

-1363 VARRRGIQHFA
+1363 VARKRGIQHFA

-1425 STHFGNPWSN
+1425 STHFGNPWST
-1435 AMWTVINNAIG
+1435 AMWIVINNAIG

-1455 EQFLKYAESTFA
+1455 EQFLKYAESTFS
-1467 GVPYQMGA
+1467 GVKYQMGA
-1475 ASKRL
+1475 ASKTL

-1487 MQALRKFG
+1487 MQALRHFG
-1495 INIGRTTVAMQ
+1495 VDIGRTTVAMQ
-1506 NSSGVKYLGKSL
+1506 HSSGVEYLGKSL
-1518 SNTIAGDLVIFG
+1518 SKTIPGDLVIFG

-1541 IKDPKRGTMFNE
+1541 IKNPHTGTMFNE
-1553 TPPKARVTR
+1553 TPPHARVTS

-1576 KGLHNATPTH
+1576 RGLHNA
-1586 KAQKADKRLIA
+1586 AQSKKTAAADKNLMA
-1597 LAKQELGH
+1597 LAKKELG
-1605 SAIKWIK
+1605 STALSWIK
-1612 DHLGDDFGSLGSF
+1612 KNLSDDLGSLGSF
-1625 SIGGDLRD
+1625 SIGGDLAE
-1633 RARALAGGLKKL
+1633 RAKALAGGLKKL
-1645 DPRATKN
+1645 DPKATKN
-1652 GIAAILGNWNF
+1652 GIAAVLGNWNF

-1670 GAINP
+1670 GAVNSS
-1675 GGGASGLGQWLGGRK
+1675 GGASGLGQWLGGRK
-1690 ANLIAYARR
+1690 SNLIAYARR

-1715 KGEGSDSAIFRS
+1715 KGEGSDSAILRS
-1727 VLEGHGSVASL
+1727 VLEGTGSVASL
-1738 ANKFSAEWERG
+1738 ANKFSSEWERG
-1749 GYNAQHVQGAMQVRK
+1749 GYNAQHVKGAMEIRK
-1764 ALGFAK
+1764 VLGYAK
-1770 GGNHYGSGTY
+1770 GGDPVVGNKV
-1780 LVGENGPE
+1780 LVGEHGPE
-1788 LISTDGKAHIDNHD
+1788 LAEFKDPVHIYSNEK
-1802 QTKKKLGDLF
+1802 T
-1812 DDLKVKKI
+1812 
-1820 KPIKVHRPNSP
+1820 
-1831 KPVINININGPISS
+1831 
-1845 TQDAHR
+1845 
-1851 VANIVRQEIAH
+1851 
-1862 VFENAGDE
+1862 
-1870 FGLDPTVY
+1870 

>member
-22 VDRHID
+22 VDRRID

-40 LSRTKMPDSATN
+40 LSRTKMPDSAAN

-58 RASGETRTQIDR
+58 RASGETKTQIDR

-77 VGSNN
+77 VGTNN

-184 FMKANSEATKLADEY
+184 FMKANGEATKLADEY

-246 QLIRRG
+246 QLLRRG

-369 GTGMRQIITRL
+369 GTGMCQIITRL

-521 LEALR
+521 LEAMR
-526 GMPKPIKTAA
+526 GMPKPVKTAA
-536 AYITSIL
+536 AYITGIL

-564 GKGIGGLVGNA
+564 GKGIGAGIGRL
-575 ILGKKG
+575 LFGKETGVRPRDPVTGQYIKG
-581 GAGTART
+581 SSRQ

-595 RGNTFGGAL
+595 KGNSFGGMF
-604 KLGRVAPGELSGGA
+604 KLGRVQPGELTGKA

-624 LGGVVGV
+624 LGGAVGV

-638 YQGFQAYKDRHSADK
+638 YQGFQAYKDRHNAAK

-668 IVGGLV
+668 IIGGIF
-674 GGPVGAAIGSQIGKV
+674 GGPIGAALGAQ
-689 AGKWGGEGV
+689 AGKLFGRIGGSAV
-698 NQFTKGWQRQGRN
+698 NSFVHGWQR
-711 KKPQNWVQWLG
+711 KKPPKNFWSLENLG
-722 FQAHNSFDF
+722 WSTKDTFSKIGRWGGQVGKSMGRA
-731 FAGLGK
+731 LGK
-737 KAVNAVGGAVNRAKP
+737 AGS
-752 FVKKNWKELALAAV
+752 FVKKNGKQLALTAI

-787 NGVGKTIQNGF
+787 NSVGKTIQNGF
-798 KAAGNWIKNIPS
+798 KGAVKWVKDLPGN
-810 NLGKVG
+810 
-816 KSIGNWAVNTG
+816 
-827 NSIHKGWDSGIK
+827 IHKGWNRAVE
-839 ASHNFFK
+839 ASHKFFK
-846 NLPKNTSNFVESTQ
+846 DLPKNLDKTKKSVGKWASQTGKNISRAWQRGKKATVNFVKGIPGNLAKGAKSVANWDSRTGRNIQ
-860 KNMSKFGN
+860 KTWNKGVTGVKKFVGGIPGQLNRAHKSVSNWSGKVGN
-868 SIKNG
+868 SIQSGWNKG
-873 FSHGYK
+873 K
-879 KARGAVTGFGKWYG
+879 KAVGSFV
-893 KTWSN
+893 SS
-898 IWKATRNNRYAKAFA
+898 IP
-913 RGQLFQ
+913 GQLGK
-919 TAFKDMR
+919 AYKAVKD
-926 SRWRGFSK
+926 WAGK
-934 SFSRAWGSYWRG
+934 VGN
-946 VSRTASRDWNGIK
+946 TIK
-959 RNWNNFWGAI
+959 DAWNNFWGKAGDI
-969 PKKWNSFKSSFGKGW
+969 RKGITNNLKGFG
-984 RSFWS
+984 
-989 GIGSAFTSIVKNI
+989 N
-1002 QKAWDDTIG
+1002 D
-1011 GIVKAWNG
+1011 
-1019 MKKNL
+1019 L
-1024 GAFGKWVSNSWT
+1024 
-1036 GSKNRAK
+1036 NRA
-1043 AFANDIS
+1043 A
-1050 YATGGSKHAFKYD
+1050 GGSGKAFKYE
-1063 KFKSHATGGYIGS
+1063 KIKSHATGGLIGS
-1076 AHNALVGEAGPELA
+1076 AHRALVGEAGPELA
-1090 YKNGANARLLG
+1090 YRAGSNARLLG

-1140 AGNTKLGQ
+1140 TGNTKLGQ

-1158 KINSDATKSLKSLS
+1158 KITDDATKSLKSLS
-1172 KNNASNWSKIRRTS
+1172 KNNASSWSKI
-1186 AKSVNAV
+1186 
-1193 QSHNN
+1193 N
-1198 STWRKITNQTA
+1198 SQTA
-1209 KYNSKTRSNATK
+1209 KYNSKNRANATK

-1233 MDNMHDGVISTA
+1233 MNNMHDGVISTA

-1289 GNGSVIKPVHFAQGS
+1289 GNGSVIKTVHFAQGS

-1310 MQNTLSVVNDAKS
+1310 TQNTLSVVNDATS

-1363 VARRRGIQHFA
+1363 VARKRGIQHFA

-1425 STHFGNPWSN
+1425 STHFGNPWST
-1435 AMWTVINNAIG
+1435 AMWIVINNAIG

-1455 EQFLKYAESTFA
+1455 EQFLKYAESTFS
-1467 GVPYQMGA
+1467 GVKYQMGA
-1475 ASKRL
+1475 ASKTL

-1487 MQALRKFG
+1487 MQALRHFG
-1495 INIGRTTVAMQ
+1495 VDIGRTTVAMQ
-1506 NSSGVKYLGKSL
+1506 HSSGVEYLGKSL
-1518 SNTIAGDLVIFG
+1518 SKTIPGDLVIFG

-1541 IKDPKRGTMFNE
+1541 IKNPHTGTMFNE
-1553 TPPKARVTR
+1553 TPPHARVTS

-1576 KGLHNATPTH
+1576 RGLHNA
-1586 KAQKADKRLIA
+1586 AQSKKTAAADKNLMA
-1597 LAKQELGH
+1597 LAKKELG
-1605 SAIKWIK
+1605 STALGWIK
-1612 DHLGDDFGSLGSF
+1612 KNLSDDLGSLGSF
-1625 SIGGDLRD
+1625 SIGGDLAE
-1633 RARALAGGLKKL
+1633 RAKALAGGLKKL
-1645 DPRATKN
+1645 DPKATKN
-1652 GIAAILGNWNF
+1652 GIAAVLGNWNF

-1670 GAINP
+1670 GAVNNS
-1675 GGGASGLGQWLGGRK
+1675 GGASGLGQWLGGRK
-1690 ANLIAYARR
+1690 SNLIAYARR
-1699 HGTSWK
+1699 HGASWK

-1715 KGEGSDSAIFRS
+1715 KGEGSDSAILRS
-1727 VLEGHGSVASL
+1727 VLEGTGSVASL
-1738 ANKFSAEWERG
+1738 ANKFSSEWERG
-1749 GYNAQHVQGAMQVRK
+1749 GYNAQHVKGAMEIRK
-1764 ALGFAK
+1764 VLGYAK
-1770 GGNHYGSGTY
+1770 GGDPVVGNKV
-1780 LVGENGPE
+1780 LVGEHGPE
-1788 LISTDGKAHIDNHD
+1788 LAEFKDPVHIYSNEKTR
-1802 QTKKKLGDLF
+1802 QRLTPLTSSKPKVRPVRGTGGALGDIQ
-1812 DDLKVKKI
+1812 VT
-1820 KPIKVHRPNSP
+1820 V
-1831 KPVINININGPISS
+1831 NINGNVDGDNAKLQKLAKMIGAEVD
-1845 TQDAHR
+1845 QQ
-1851 VANIVRQEIAH
+1851 VRQKLNIILDH
-1862 VFENAGDE
+1862 IGDDTGDDDD
-1870 FGLDPTVY
+1870 FL

>member
-22 VDRHID
+22 VDKHID
-28 KVKANAEQLNRV
+28 KIKANAEQLNRV

-184 FMKANSEATKLADEY
+184 FMNANSEATKLADEY

-209 GDSPRAARR
+209 GDSPRVARR
-218 NTREIQAENRRLS
+218 NTRDIQAENRRLS

-297 NSVRRMSKY
+297 NSVKRMSKY

-321 SGDVGGESG
+321 SGDVGGQGG

-521 LEALR
+521 LEAMR
-526 GMPKPIKTAA
+526 GMPKPVKTAA
-536 AYITSIL
+536 AYITGIL

-564 GKGIGGLVGNA
+564 GKGIGAGIGRL
-575 ILGKKG
+575 LFGKETGVRPRDPVTCQYIKG
-581 GAGTART
+581 SSRQ

-595 RGNTFGGAL
+595 KGNSFGGAL

-653 RSVDIGGAVGTGAGA
+653 RSVDIGSAVGTGAGA
-668 IVGGLV
+668 IVGGIV

-778 NNPKFRKWA
+778 NNSKFRKWA

-798 KAAGNWIKNIPS
+798 KGAVKWVKDLPGN
-810 NLGKVG
+810 
-816 KSIGNWAVNTG
+816 
-827 NSIHKGWDSGIK
+827 IHKGWNHAVK
-839 ASHNFFK
+839 ASHDFFK
-846 NLPKNTSNFVESTQ
+846 NLPKNFDKAKKNIGKWSSQTGKNISKAWQRGKKATVTFVKGIPGNLARANKSVQNWGSRTGRSIQKTWNKGVTGVKKFVGGIPGQLNRAHKSVSNWSGKV
-860 KNMSKFGN
+860 GN
-868 SIKNG
+868 SIQSGWNKG
-873 FSHGYK
+873 KKAVGSFIASIPSQLAKGYK
-879 KARGAVTGFGKWYG
+879 AVKEWASNVGSTISKA
-893 KTWSN
+893 
-898 IWKATRNNRYAKAFA
+898 
-913 RGQLFQ
+913 
-919 TAFKDMR
+919 
-926 SRWRGFSK
+926 
-934 SFSRAWGSYWRG
+934 
-946 VSRTASRDWNGIK
+946 
-959 RNWNNFWGAI
+959 WNNFWGKAGDI
-969 PKKWNSFKSSFGKGW
+969 RKGITNNLKGFG
-984 RSFWS
+984 
-989 GIGSAFTSIVKNI
+989 N
-1002 QKAWDDTIG
+1002 D
-1011 GIVKAWNG
+1011 
-1019 MKKNL
+1019 L
-1024 GAFGKWVSNSWT
+1024 
-1036 GSKNRAK
+1036 NR
-1043 AFANDIS
+1043 
-1050 YATGGSKHAFKYD
+1050 ATGGSGKAFKYE
-1063 KFKSHATGGYIGS
+1063 KIKSHAAGGYIGS
-1076 AHNALVGEAGPELA
+1076 AHRALVGEAGPELA
-1090 YKNGANARLLG
+1090 YRAGSNARLLG
-1101 ANGPAITKVRPGEHI
+1101 ANGPAITRVHPGEHI

-1129 LGRGLTLKGYA
+1129 LGRGLILKGYA
-1140 AGNTKLGQ
+1140 GGNTKLGQ
-1148 TTKTVSKDYK
+1148 TTKTVSKDYR

-1172 KNNASNWSKIRRTS
+1172 KNNASSWSKIRRTS

-1198 STWRKITNQTA
+1198 STWRKITSQTA
-1209 KYNSKTRSNATK
+1209 KYNSKTRANATK
-1221 EYTGMRKSVDKQ
+1221 EYTGMRKSVHKQ

-1257 KMRSYAKDAMGDTI
+1257 KMRSYAKGAMGDTI

-1310 MQNTLSVVNDAKS
+1310 MQNTLSVINDAKS
-1323 GPRQEALVSPSNELY
+1323 GPRQEALVSPSDELY
-1338 FPHGDNVHLMIPRG
+1338 LPRGNDLHLMIPRG
-1352 WGVLNGTQTQE
+1352 WGVLNGRQTQQI
-1363 VARRRGIQHFA
+1363 AQSRGLQHFA

-1397 SFADMFTKNIKE
+1397 GFADMFTKNIKE

-1425 STHFGNPWSN
+1425 STHFGDPWST

-1455 EQFLKYAESTFA
+1455 AEFLRYAESTFS

-1475 ASKRL
+1475 ASKKL

-1487 MQALRKFG
+1487 MQALHKFG
-1495 INIGRTTVAMQ
+1495 IDIGRTTVAMQ

-1518 SNTIAGDLVIFG
+1518 NNTIPGDLVIFG

-1576 KGLHNATPTH
+1576 KGLHNATQSH
-1586 KAQKADKRLIA
+1586 KTQKADKRLMA

-1831 KPVINININGPISS
+1831 KPVINVNINGPISS

>member
-95 DKAKKAT
+95 DKAKRAT

-184 FMKANSEATKLADEY
+184 FMKANGEATKLADEY

-209 GDSPRAARR
+209 GDSARVAKR
-218 NTREIQAENRRLS
+218 NTRDIQAENRRLS

-237 QNELARGSE
+237 QNQLAKGSE
-246 QLIRRG
+246 ELIRRG

-521 LEALR
+521 LEAMR
-526 GMPKPIKTAA
+526 GMPKPVKTAA
-536 AYITSIL
+536 AYITGIL

-564 GKGIGGLVGNA
+564 GKGIGAGIGRL
-575 ILGKKG
+575 LFGKETGVRPRDPVTGQYIKG
-581 GAGTART
+581 SSRQ

-595 RGNTFGGAL
+595 KGNSFGGAL

-653 RSVDIGGAVGTGAGA
+653 RSVDIGSAVGTGAGA
-668 IVGGLV
+668 IVGGIV

-778 NNPKFRKWA
+778 NNSKFRKWA

-798 KAAGNWIKNIPS
+798 KGAVKWVKDLPGN
-810 NLGKVG
+810 
-816 KSIGNWAVNTG
+816 
-827 NSIHKGWDSGIK
+827 IHKGWNRAVE
-839 ASHNFFK
+839 ASHKFFK
-846 NLPKNTSNFVESTQ
+846 DLPKNLDKTKKNIGKWANQTGRNISKAWQRGKKATVNFVKGIPGNLAKGAKSVANWGSRTGRNIQ
-860 KNMSKFGN
+860 KTWNKGVTGVKKFVGGIPGQLNRAHKSVSNWSGKVGN
-868 SIKNG
+868 SIQSGWNKG
-873 FSHGYK
+873 KKAVGSFIASIPSQLAKGYK
-879 KARGAVTGFGKWYG
+879 AVKEWASNVGSTISKA
-893 KTWSN
+893 
-898 IWKATRNNRYAKAFA
+898 
-913 RGQLFQ
+913 
-919 TAFKDMR
+919 
-926 SRWRGFSK
+926 
-934 SFSRAWGSYWRG
+934 
-946 VSRTASRDWNGIK
+946 
-959 RNWNNFWGAI
+959 WNNFWGKAGDI
-969 PKKWNSFKSSFGKGW
+969 RKGITNNLKGFG
-984 RSFWS
+984 
-989 GIGSAFTSIVKNI
+989 N
-1002 QKAWDDTIG
+1002 D
-1011 GIVKAWNG
+1011 
-1019 MKKNL
+1019 L
-1024 GAFGKWVSNSWT
+1024 
-1036 GSKNRAK
+1036 NR
-1043 AFANDIS
+1043 
-1050 YATGGSKHAFKYD
+1050 ATGGSGKAFKYE
-1063 KFKSHATGGYIGS
+1063 KIKSHAAGGYIGS
-1076 AHNALVGEAGPELA
+1076 AHRALVGEAGPELA
-1090 YKNGANARLLG
+1090 YRAGSNARLLG
-1101 ANGPAITKVRPGEHI
+1101 ANGPAITRVHPGEHI

-1172 KNNASNWSKIRRTS
+1172 KNNASSWSKIRRTS

-1310 MQNTLSVVNDAKS
+1310 MQNTLSVINDAKS
-1323 GPRQEALVSPSNELY
+1323 GPRQEALVSPNDELY
-1338 FPHGDNVHLMIPRG
+1338 LPRGNDLHLMIPRG

-1425 STHFGNPWSN
+1425 STHFGNPWST

-1455 EQFLKYAESTFA
+1455 EQFLKYAESTFS

-1495 INIGRTTVAMQ
+1495 IDIGRTTVAMQ

-1518 SNTIAGDLVIFG
+1518 SNTIPGDLVIFG

-1576 KGLHNATPTH
+1576 KGLHNAAPTH

-1727 VLEGHGSVASL
+1727 ILEGHGSVASL
-1738 ANKFSAEWERG
+1738 ANKFSTEWERG

-1812 DDLKVKKI
+1812 DDLNVKKI

-1845 TQDAHR
+1845 TKDAHR

>member
-22 VDRHID
+22 VDRRID

-40 LSRTKMPDSATN
+40 LSRTKMPDSAAN

-58 RASGETRTQIDR
+58 RASGETKTQIDR

-77 VGSNN
+77 VGTNN

-184 FMKANSEATKLADEY
+184 FMKANGEATKLADEY

-246 QLIRRG
+246 QLLRRG

-521 LEALR
+521 LEAMR
-526 GMPKPIKTAA
+526 GMPKPVKTAA
-536 AYITSIL
+536 AYITGIL

-564 GKGIGGLVGNA
+564 GKGIGAGIGRL
-575 ILGKKG
+575 LFGKETGVRPRDPVTGQYIKG
-581 GAGTART
+581 SSRQ

-595 RGNTFGGAL
+595 KGNSFGGMF
-604 KLGRVAPGELSGGA
+604 KLGRVQPGELTGKA

-624 LGGVVGV
+624 LGGAVGV

-638 YQGFQAYKDRHSADK
+638 YQGFQAYKDRHNAAK

-668 IVGGLV
+668 IIGGIF
-674 GGPVGAAIGSQIGKV
+674 GGPIGAALGAQ
-689 AGKWGGEGV
+689 AGKLFGRIGGSAV
-698 NQFTKGWQRQGRN
+698 NSFVHGWQR
-711 KKPQNWVQWLG
+711 KKPPKNFWSLENLG
-722 FQAHNSFDF
+722 WSTKDTFSKIGRWGGQVGKSMGRA
-731 FAGLGK
+731 LGK
-737 KAVNAVGGAVNRAKP
+737 AGS
-752 FVKKNWKELALAAV
+752 FVKKNGKQLALTAI

-787 NGVGKTIQNGF
+787 NSVGKTIQNGF
-798 KAAGNWIKNIPS
+798 KGAVKWVKDLPGN
-810 NLGKVG
+810 
-816 KSIGNWAVNTG
+816 
-827 NSIHKGWDSGIK
+827 IHKGWNRAVE
-839 ASHNFFK
+839 ASHKFFK
-846 NLPKNTSNFVESTQ
+846 DLPKNLDKTKKSVGKWASQTGKNISRAWQRGKKATVNFVKGIPGNLAKGAKSVANWDSRTGRNIQ
-860 KNMSKFGN
+860 KTWNKGVTGVKKFVGGIPGQLNRAHKSVSNWSGKVGN
-868 SIKNG
+868 SIQSGWNKG
-873 FSHGYK
+873 K
-879 KARGAVTGFGKWYG
+879 KAVGSFV
-893 KTWSN
+893 SS
-898 IWKATRNNRYAKAFA
+898 IP
-913 RGQLFQ
+913 GQLGK
-919 TAFKDMR
+919 AYKAVKD
-926 SRWRGFSK
+926 WAGK
-934 SFSRAWGSYWRG
+934 VGN
-946 VSRTASRDWNGIK
+946 TIK
-959 RNWNNFWGAI
+959 DAWNNFWGKAGDI
-969 PKKWNSFKSSFGKGW
+969 RKGITNNLKGFG
-984 RSFWS
+984 
-989 GIGSAFTSIVKNI
+989 N
-1002 QKAWDDTIG
+1002 D
-1011 GIVKAWNG
+1011 
-1019 MKKNL
+1019 L
-1024 GAFGKWVSNSWT
+1024 
-1036 GSKNRAK
+1036 NRA
-1043 AFANDIS
+1043 A
-1050 YATGGSKHAFKYD
+1050 GGSGKAFKYE
-1063 KFKSHATGGYIGS
+1063 KIKSHATGGLIGS
-1076 AHNALVGEAGPELA
+1076 AHRALVGEAGPELA
-1090 YKNGANARLLG
+1090 YRAGSNARLLG

-1140 AGNTKLGQ
+1140 TGNTKLGQ

-1158 KINSDATKSLKSLS
+1158 KITDDATKSLKSLS
-1172 KNNASNWSKIRRTS
+1172 KNNASSWSKI
-1186 AKSVNAV
+1186 
-1193 QSHNN
+1193 N
-1198 STWRKITNQTA
+1198 SQTA
-1209 KYNSKTRSNATK
+1209 KYNSKNRANATK

-1233 MDNMHDGVISTA
+1233 MNNMHDGVISTA

-1289 GNGSVIKPVHFAQGS
+1289 GNGSVIKTVHFAQGS

-1310 MQNTLSVVNDAKS
+1310 TQNTLSVVNDATS

-1363 VARRRGIQHFA
+1363 VARKRGIQHFA

-1425 STHFGNPWSN
+1425 STHFGNPWST
-1435 AMWTVINNAIG
+1435 AMWIVINNAIG

-1455 EQFLKYAESTFA
+1455 EQFLKYAESTFS
-1467 GVPYQMGA
+1467 GVKYQMGA
-1475 ASKRL
+1475 ASKTL

-1487 MQALRKFG
+1487 MQALRHFG
-1495 INIGRTTVAMQ
+1495 VDIGRTTVAMQ
-1506 NSSGVKYLGKSL
+1506 HSSGVEYLGKSL
-1518 SNTIAGDLVIFG
+1518 SKTIPGDLVIFG

-1541 IKDPKRGTMFNE
+1541 IKNPHTGTMFNE
-1553 TPPKARVTR
+1553 TPPHARVTS

-1576 KGLHNATPTH
+1576 RGLHNA
-1586 KAQKADKRLIA
+1586 AQSKKIAAADKNLMA
-1597 LAKQELGH
+1597 LAKKELG
-1605 SAIKWIK
+1605 STALGWIK
-1612 DHLGDDFGSLGSF
+1612 KNLSDDLGSIGSF
-1625 SIGGDLRD
+1625 SIGGDLAE
-1633 RARALAGGLKKL
+1633 RAKALAGGLKKL
-1645 DPRATKN
+1645 DPKATKN
-1652 GIAAILGNWNF
+1652 GIAAVLGNWNF

-1670 GAINP
+1670 GAVNS

-1690 ANLIAYARR
+1690 SNLMAYARR

-1715 KGEGSDSAIFRS
+1715 KGEGSDSAILRS
-1727 VLEGHGSVASL
+1727 VLEGRGSVESL
-1738 ANKFSAEWERG
+1738 ANKFSSEWERG
-1749 GYNAQHVQGAMQVRK
+1749 GYNAQHVKGAMEIRK
-1764 ALGFAK
+1764 VLGYAK
-1770 GGNHYGSGTY
+1770 GGDPVVGNKV
-1780 LVGENGPE
+1780 LVGEHGPE
-1788 LISTDGKAHIDNHD
+1788 LAEFKDPVHIYSNEKTR
-1802 QTKKKLGDLF
+1802 QRLKPLTSSKPKVRPVRGTGGALGDIQ
-1812 DDLKVKKI
+1812 VT
-1820 KPIKVHRPNSP
+1820 V
-1831 KPVINININGPISS
+1831 NINGNVDGDNAKLQKLAKMIGAEVD
-1845 TQDAHR
+1845 QQ
-1851 VANIVRQEIAH
+1851 VRQKLNIILDH
-1862 VFENAGDE
+1862 IGDDTGDDDD
-1870 FGLDPTVY
+1870 FL

>member
-22 VDRHID
+22 VDRRID

-40 LSRTKMPDSATN
+40 LSRTKMPDSAAN

-58 RASGETRTQIDR
+58 RASGETKTQIDR

-77 VGSNN
+77 VGTNN

-184 FMKANSEATKLADEY
+184 FMKANGEATKLADEY

-246 QLIRRG
+246 QLLRRG

-521 LEALR
+521 LEAMR
-526 GMPKPIKTAA
+526 GMPKPVKTAA
-536 AYITSIL
+536 AYITGIL

-564 GKGIGGLVGNA
+564 GKGIGAGIGRL
-575 ILGKKG
+575 LFGKETGVRPRDPVTGQYIKG
-581 GAGTART
+581 SSRQ

-595 RGNTFGGAL
+595 KGNSFGGMF
-604 KLGRVAPGELSGGA
+604 KLGRVQPGELTGKA

-624 LGGVVGV
+624 LGGAVGV

-638 YQGFQAYKDRHSADK
+638 YQGFQAYKDRHNAAK

-668 IVGGLV
+668 IIGGIF
-674 GGPVGAAIGSQIGKV
+674 GGPIGAALGAQ
-689 AGKWGGEGV
+689 AGKLFGRIGGSAV
-698 NQFTKGWQRQGRN
+698 NSFVHGWQR
-711 KKPQNWVQWLG
+711 KKPPKNFWSLENLG
-722 FQAHNSFDF
+722 WSTKDTFSKIGRWGGQVGKSMGRA
-731 FAGLGK
+731 LGK
-737 KAVNAVGGAVNRAKP
+737 AGS
-752 FVKKNWKELALAAV
+752 FVKKNGKQLALTAI

-787 NGVGKTIQNGF
+787 NSVGKTIQNGF
-798 KAAGNWIKNIPS
+798 KGAVKWVKDLPGN
-810 NLGKVG
+810 
-816 KSIGNWAVNTG
+816 
-827 NSIHKGWDSGIK
+827 IHKGWNRAVE
-839 ASHNFFK
+839 ASHKFFK
-846 NLPKNTSNFVESTQ
+846 DLPKNLDKTKKSVGKWASQTGKNISRAWQRGKKATVNFVKGIPGNLAKGAKSVANWDSRTGRNIQ
-860 KNMSKFGN
+860 KTWNKGVTGVKKFVGGIPGQLNRAHKSVSNWSGKVGN
-868 SIKNG
+868 SIQSGWNKG
-873 FSHGYK
+873 K
-879 KARGAVTGFGKWYG
+879 KAVGSFV
-893 KTWSN
+893 SS
-898 IWKATRNNRYAKAFA
+898 IP
-913 RGQLFQ
+913 GQLGK
-919 TAFKDMR
+919 AYKAVKD
-926 SRWRGFSK
+926 WAGK
-934 SFSRAWGSYWRG
+934 VGN
-946 VSRTASRDWNGIK
+946 TIK
-959 RNWNNFWGAI
+959 DAWNNFWGKAGDI
-969 PKKWNSFKSSFGKGW
+969 RKGITNNLKGFG
-984 RSFWS
+984 
-989 GIGSAFTSIVKNI
+989 N
-1002 QKAWDDTIG
+1002 D
-1011 GIVKAWNG
+1011 
-1019 MKKNL
+1019 L
-1024 GAFGKWVSNSWT
+1024 
-1036 GSKNRAK
+1036 NRA
-1043 AFANDIS
+1043 A
-1050 YATGGSKHAFKYD
+1050 GGSGKAFKYE
-1063 KFKSHATGGYIGS
+1063 KIKSHATGGLIGS
-1076 AHNALVGEAGPELA
+1076 AHRALVGEAGPELA
-1090 YKNGANARLLG
+1090 YRAGSNARLLG

-1140 AGNTKLGQ
+1140 TGNTKLGQ

-1158 KINSDATKSLKSLS
+1158 KITDDATKSLKSLS
-1172 KNNASNWSKIRRTS
+1172 KNNASSWSKI
-1186 AKSVNAV
+1186 
-1193 QSHNN
+1193 N
-1198 STWRKITNQTA
+1198 SQTA
-1209 KYNSKTRSNATK
+1209 KYNSKNRANATK

-1233 MDNMHDGVISTA
+1233 MNNMHDGVISTA

-1289 GNGSVIKPVHFAQGS
+1289 GNGSVIKTVHFAQGS

-1310 MQNTLSVVNDAKS
+1310 TQNTLSVVNDATS

-1363 VARRRGIQHFA
+1363 VARKRGIQHFA

-1425 STHFGNPWSN
+1425 STHFGNPWST
-1435 AMWTVINNAIG
+1435 AMWIVINNAIG

-1455 EQFLKYAESTFA
+1455 EQFLKYAESTFS
-1467 GVPYQMGA
+1467 GVKYQMGA
-1475 ASKRL
+1475 ASKTL

-1487 MQALRKFG
+1487 MQALRHFG
-1495 INIGRTTVAMQ
+1495 VDIGRTTVAMQ
-1506 NSSGVKYLGKSL
+1506 HSSGVEYLGKSL
-1518 SNTIAGDLVIFG
+1518 SKTIPGDLVIFG

-1541 IKDPKRGTMFNE
+1541 IKNPHTGTMFNE
-1553 TPPKARVTR
+1553 TPPHARVTS

-1576 KGLHNATPTH
+1576 RGLHNA
-1586 KAQKADKRLIA
+1586 AQSKKTAAADKNLMA
-1597 LAKQELGH
+1597 LAKKELG
-1605 SAIKWIK
+1605 STALSWIK
-1612 DHLGDDFGSLGSF
+1612 KNLSDDLGSLGSF
-1625 SIGGDLRD
+1625 SIGGDLAE
-1633 RARALAGGLKKL
+1633 RAKALAGGLKKL
-1645 DPRATKN
+1645 DPKATKN
-1652 GIAAILGNWNF
+1652 GIAAVLGNWNF

-1670 GAINP
+1670 GAVNNS
-1675 GGGASGLGQWLGGRK
+1675 GGASGLGQWLGGRK
-1690 ANLIAYARR
+1690 SNLIAYARR

-1715 KGEGSDSAIFRS
+1715 KGEGSDSAILRS
-1727 VLEGHGSVASL
+1727 VLEGTGSVASL
-1738 ANKFSAEWERG
+1738 ANKFSSEWERG
-1749 GYNAQHVQGAMQVRK
+1749 GYNAQHVKGAMEIRK
-1764 ALGFAK
+1764 VLGYAK
-1770 GGNHYGSGTY
+1770 GGDPVVGDKV
-1780 LVGENGPE
+1780 LVGEHGPE
-1788 LISTDGKAHIDNHD
+1788 LAEFKDPVHIYSNEKTR
-1802 QTKKKLGDLF
+1802 QRLKPLTSSKPKVRPVRGTGGALGGIQ
-1812 DDLKVKKI
+1812 VT
-1820 KPIKVHRPNSP
+1820 V
-1831 KPVINININGPISS
+1831 NINGNVDGD
-1845 TQDAHR
+1845 DAKLQKLAKMIG
-1851 VANIVRQEIAH
+1851 VEVDQQVRQKLNIILDH
-1862 VFENAGDE
+1862 IGDDTGDDDD
-1870 FGLDPTVY
+1870 FL

>member
-22 VDRHID
+22 VDRRID

-40 LSRTKMPDSATN
+40 LSRTKMPDSAAN

-58 RASGETRTQIDR
+58 RASGETKTQIDR

-77 VGSNN
+77 VGTNN

-184 FMKANSEATKLADEY
+184 FMKANGEATKLADEY

-246 QLIRRG
+246 QLLRRG

-521 LEALR
+521 LEAMR
-526 GMPKPIKTAA
+526 GMPKPVKTAA
-536 AYITSIL
+536 AYITGIL

-564 GKGIGGLVGNA
+564 GKGIGAGIGRL
-575 ILGKKG
+575 LFGKETGVRPRDPVTGQYIKG
-581 GAGTART
+581 SSRQ

-595 RGNTFGGAL
+595 KGNSFGGMF
-604 KLGRVAPGELSGGA
+604 KLGRVQPGELTGKA

-624 LGGVVGV
+624 LGGAVGV

-638 YQGFQAYKDRHSADK
+638 YQGFQAYKDRHNAAK

-668 IVGGLV
+668 IIGGIF
-674 GGPVGAAIGSQIGKV
+674 GGPIGAALGAQ
-689 AGKWGGEGV
+689 AGKLFGRIGGSAV
-698 NQFTKGWQRQGRN
+698 NSFVHGWQR
-711 KKPQNWVQWLG
+711 KKPPKNFWSLENLG
-722 FQAHNSFDF
+722 WSTKDTFSKIGRWGGQVGKSMGRA
-731 FAGLGK
+731 LGK
-737 KAVNAVGGAVNRAKP
+737 AGS
-752 FVKKNWKELALAAV
+752 FVKKNGKQLALTAI

-787 NGVGKTIQNGF
+787 NSVGKTIQNGF
-798 KAAGNWIKNIPS
+798 KGAVKWVKDLPGN
-810 NLGKVG
+810 
-816 KSIGNWAVNTG
+816 
-827 NSIHKGWDSGIK
+827 IHKGWNRAVE
-839 ASHNFFK
+839 ASHKFFK
-846 NLPKNTSNFVESTQ
+846 DLPKNLDKTKKSVGKWASQTGKNISRAWQRGKKATVNFVKGIPGNLAKGAKSVANWDSRTGRNIQ
-860 KNMSKFGN
+860 KTWNKGVTGVKKFVGGIPGQLNRAHKSVSNWSGKVGN
-868 SIKNG
+868 SIQSGWNKG
-873 FSHGYK
+873 K
-879 KARGAVTGFGKWYG
+879 KAVGSFV
-893 KTWSN
+893 SS
-898 IWKATRNNRYAKAFA
+898 IP
-913 RGQLFQ
+913 GQLGK
-919 TAFKDMR
+919 AYKAVKD
-926 SRWRGFSK
+926 WAGK
-934 SFSRAWGSYWRG
+934 VGN
-946 VSRTASRDWNGIK
+946 TIK
-959 RNWNNFWGAI
+959 DAWNNFWGKAGDI
-969 PKKWNSFKSSFGKGW
+969 RKGITNNLKGFG
-984 RSFWS
+984 
-989 GIGSAFTSIVKNI
+989 N
-1002 QKAWDDTIG
+1002 D
-1011 GIVKAWNG
+1011 
-1019 MKKNL
+1019 L
-1024 GAFGKWVSNSWT
+1024 
-1036 GSKNRAK
+1036 NRA
-1043 AFANDIS
+1043 A
-1050 YATGGSKHAFKYD
+1050 GGSGKAFKYE
-1063 KFKSHATGGYIGS
+1063 KIKSHATGGLIGS
-1076 AHNALVGEAGPELA
+1076 AHRALVGEAGPELA
-1090 YKNGANARLLG
+1090 YRAGSNARLLG

-1140 AGNTKLGQ
+1140 TGNTKLGQ

-1158 KINSDATKSLKSLS
+1158 KITDDATKSLKSLS
-1172 KNNASNWSKIRRTS
+1172 KNNASSWSKI
-1186 AKSVNAV
+1186 
-1193 QSHNN
+1193 N
-1198 STWRKITNQTA
+1198 SQTA
-1209 KYNSKTRSNATK
+1209 KYNSKNRANATK

-1233 MDNMHDGVISTA
+1233 MNNMHDGVISTA

-1289 GNGSVIKPVHFAQGS
+1289 GNGSVIKTVHFAQGS

-1310 MQNTLSVVNDAKS
+1310 TQNTLSVVNDATS

-1363 VARRRGIQHFA
+1363 VARKRGIQHFA

-1425 STHFGNPWSN
+1425 STHFGNPWST
-1435 AMWTVINNAIG
+1435 AMWIVINNAIG

-1455 EQFLKYAESTFA
+1455 EQFLKYAESTFS
-1467 GVPYQMGA
+1467 GVKYQMGA
-1475 ASKRL
+1475 ASKTL

-1487 MQALRKFG
+1487 MQALRHFG
-1495 INIGRTTVAMQ
+1495 VDIGRTTVAMQ
-1506 NSSGVKYLGKSL
+1506 HSSGVEYLGKSL
-1518 SNTIAGDLVIFG
+1518 SKTIPGDLVIFG

-1541 IKDPKRGTMFNE
+1541 IKNPHTGTMFNE
-1553 TPPKARVTR
+1553 TPPHARVTS

-1576 KGLHNATPTH
+1576 RGLHNA
-1586 KAQKADKRLIA
+1586 AQSKKTAAADKNLMA
-1597 LAKQELGH
+1597 LAKKEL
-1605 SAIKWIK
+1605 SSTALSWIK
-1612 DHLGDDFGSLGSF
+1612 KNLSDDLGSLGSF
-1625 SIGGDLRD
+1625 SIGGDLAE
-1633 RARALAGGLKKL
+1633 RAKALAGGLKKL
-1645 DPRATKN
+1645 DPKATKN
-1652 GIAAILGNWNF
+1652 GIAAVLGNWNF

-1670 GAINP
+1670 GAVNSS
-1675 GGGASGLGQWLGGRK
+1675 GGASGLGQWLGGRK
-1690 ANLIAYARR
+1690 SNLIAYARR

-1715 KGEGSDSAIFRS
+1715 KGEGSDSAILRS
-1727 VLEGHGSVASL
+1727 VLEGTGSVASL
-1738 ANKFSAEWERG
+1738 ANKFSSEWERG
-1749 GYNAQHVQGAMQVRK
+1749 GYNAQHVKGAMEIRK
-1764 ALGFAK
+1764 VLGYAK
-1770 GGNHYGSGTY
+1770 GGDPVVGNKV
-1780 LVGENGPE
+1780 LVGEHGPE
-1788 LISTDGKAHIDNHD
+1788 LAEFKDPVHIYSNEKTR
-1802 QTKKKLGDLF
+1802 QRLKPLTSSKPKVRPVRGTGGALGDIQ
-1812 DDLKVKKI
+1812 VT
-1820 KPIKVHRPNSP
+1820 V
-1831 KPVINININGPISS
+1831 NINGDVDGDNAKLQKLAKMIGAEVD
-1845 TQDAHR
+1845 QQ
-1851 VANIVRQEIAH
+1851 VRQKLNIILDH
-1862 VFENAGDE
+1862 IGDDTGDDDD
-1870 FGLDPTVY
+1870 FL

>member
-52 GLDKLN
+52 GLVKLN

-95 DKAKKAT
+95 DKAKRAT

-209 GDSPRAARR
+209 GDSARTARR
-218 NTREIQAENRRLS
+218 NTRDIQAENRRLS
-231 LRYGVD
+231 LKYGVN

-252 YSGQQDLAAHKYFLQ
+252 YSGPQDLAAHKYFLQ

-297 NSVRRMSKY
+297 NSVKRMSKY

-321 SGDVGGESG
+321 SGDVGGQGG

-521 LEALR
+521 LEAMR
-526 GMPKPIKTAA
+526 GMPKPVKTAA
-536 AYITSIL
+536 AYITGIL

-554 FLKANFGIGN
+554 FLKANFGIGS

-604 KLGRVAPGELSGGA
+604 KLGRVAPGKLSGGA

-624 LGGVVGV
+624 LGGAVGV

-638 YQGFQAYKDRHSADK
+638 YQGFQAYKDRHNAAK

-668 IVGGLV
+668 IVGGIF
-674 GGPVGAAIGSQIGKV
+674 GGPIGAAIGSQLGKA
-689 AGKWGGEGV
+689 AGKWGGSAV
-698 NQFTKGWQRQGRN
+698 NNFTRGWQRN
-711 KKPQNWVQWLG
+711 KPPKKFWSMENLG
-722 FQAHNSFDF
+722 WSTKDMFGKIGKGWNSFWGGMGNWRKKQ
-731 FAGLGK
+731 ASGWNRWTKQTGSSINRWATNVGK
-737 KAVNAVGGAVNRAKP
+737 GWNKG
-752 FVKKNWKELALAAV
+752 VK
-766 APWAGIPALLYK
+766 
-778 NNPKFRKWA
+778 
-787 NGVGKTIQNGF
+787 GVGKWF
-798 KAAGNWIKNIPS
+798 RDIPS
-810 NLGKVG
+810 NLGKTG
-816 KSIGNWAVNTG
+816 KSIGRWAVNTG
-827 NSIHKGWDSGIK
+827 NNIHKGWSRGVE
-839 ASHNFFK
+839 ASHDFFK
-846 NLPKNTSNFVESTQ
+846 NLPKNLDKTKKNIGKWASQTQ
-860 KNMSKFGN
+860 KNIVNWSKSTGKSIGKWSSQTGKNISKAWQRGKKATVTFVKGIPGNLARANKSVQNWGSRTGRSIQKTWNKGVTGVKKFVGGIPGQMNRAHKSVSNWAGRTGN
-868 SIKNG
+868 SIQSAWSKG
-873 FSHGYK
+873 K
-879 KARGAVTGFGKWYG
+879 KGLGEFIT
-893 KTWSN
+893 S
-898 IWKATRNNRYAKAFA
+898 IP
-913 RGQLFQ
+913 GQLGKAYKAVKEWAGNVGS
-919 TAFKDMR
+919 TI
-926 SRWRGFSK
+926 SK
-934 SFSRAWGSYWRG
+934 A
-946 VSRTASRDWNGIK
+946 
-959 RNWNNFWGAI
+959 WNNFWGKAGDI
-969 PKKWNSFKSSFGKGW
+969 RKGITNNLKGFGNDLDRAAGH
-984 RSFWS
+984 S
-989 GIGSAFTSIVKNI
+989 GK
-1002 QKAWDDTIG
+1002 
-1011 GIVKAWNG
+1011 
-1019 MKKNL
+1019 
-1024 GAFGKWVSNSWT
+1024 
-1036 GSKNRAK
+1036 
-1043 AFANDIS
+1043 
-1050 YATGGSKHAFKYD
+1050 AFKYE
-1063 KFKSHATGGYIGS
+1063 KIKSHATGGYIGS
-1076 AHNALVGEAGPELA
+1076 AHRALVGEAGPELA

-1101 ANGPAITKVRPGEHI
+1101 ANGPAITRVRPGEHI

-1310 MQNTLSVVNDAKS
+1310 MQNTLSVINDAKS
-1323 GPRQEALVSPSNELY
+1323 GPRQEALVSPNDELY
-1338 FPHGDNVHLMIPRG
+1338 LPRGNDLHLMIPRG

-1425 STHFGNPWSN
+1425 STHFGNPWST

-1455 EQFLKYAESTFA
+1455 EQFLKYAESTFS

-1495 INIGRTTVAMQ
+1495 IDIGRTTVAMQ

-1518 SNTIAGDLVIFG
+1518 SNTIPGDLVIFG

-1576 KGLHNATPTH
+1576 KGLHNATQSH
-1586 KAQKADKRLIA
+1586 KTQKADKRLMA

-1652 GIAAILGNWNF
+1652 GIAAVLGNWNF

-1812 DDLKVKKI
+1812 DDLNVKKI

>member
-22 VDRHID
+22 VDRRID

-40 LSRTKMPDSATN
+40 LSRTKMPDSAAN

-58 RASGETRTQIDR
+58 RASGETKTQIDR

-77 VGSNN
+77 VGTNN

-95 DKAKKAT
+95 DKAKRAT

-209 GDSPRAARR
+209 GDSPRVARR
-218 NTREIQAENRRLS
+218 NTRDIQAENRRLS

-521 LEALR
+521 LEAMR
-526 GMPKPIKTAA
+526 GMPKPVKTAT
-536 AYITSIL
+536 AYITGIL
-543 GTLGASKLASG
+543 GALGASKLASG
-554 FLKANFGIGN
+554 FLKANFGIGS

-604 KLGRVAPGELSGGA
+604 KLGRVAPGKLSGGA

-624 LGGVVGV
+624 LGGAVGV

-638 YQGFQAYKDRHSADK
+638 YQGFQAYKDRHNAAK

-668 IVGGLV
+668 IVGGIF
-674 GGPVGAAIGSQIGKV
+674 GGPVGAAIGSQLGKA
-689 AGKWGGEGV
+689 AGKWGGSAV
-698 NQFTKGWQRQGRN
+698 NNFTRGWQRNKPPKKFWSFENLGWSTKDTLSKIGKWGGQVGKSMGRA
-711 KKPQNWVQWLG
+711 LG
-722 FQAHNSFDF
+722 
-731 FAGLGK
+731 
-737 KAVNAVGGAVNRAKP
+737 NAKS
-752 FVKKNWKELALAAV
+752 FVKKNGKQLALTAI

-787 NGVGKTIQNGF
+787 NGVGKDIQNGF
-798 KAAGNWIKNIPS
+798 KEAVKWVKDLPGNIHKGWNRAVEASHKFFKDLPKNLDKTKKNVGKWASQTGKNISKAWQRGKKATVNFVKGIPG
-810 NLGKVG
+810 NLARANKSVQNWGSRTGRSIQKTWNKGVTGVKKFVG
-816 KSIGNWAVNTG
+816 GIPGQMNRAHKSVSNWAGRTG
-827 NSIHKGWDSGIK
+827 NSIQSAWSKGKKGLGEFI
-839 ASHNFFK
+839 
-846 NLPKNTSNFVESTQ
+846 TS
-860 KNMSKFGN
+860 
-868 SIKNG
+868 IP
-873 FSHGYK
+873 
-879 KARGAVTGFGKWYG
+879 
-893 KTWSN
+893 
-898 IWKATRNNRYAKAFA
+898 
-913 RGQLFQ
+913 GQLGKAYKAVKEWAGNVGS
-919 TAFKDMR
+919 TI
-926 SRWRGFSK
+926 SK
-934 SFSRAWGSYWRG
+934 A
-946 VSRTASRDWNGIK
+946 
-959 RNWNNFWGAI
+959 WNNFWGKAGDI
-969 PKKWNSFKSSFGKGW
+969 RKGITNNLKGFG
-984 RSFWS
+984 
-989 GIGSAFTSIVKNI
+989 N
-1002 QKAWDDTIG
+1002 D
-1011 GIVKAWNG
+1011 
-1019 MKKNL
+1019 L
-1024 GAFGKWVSNSWT
+1024 
-1036 GSKNRAK
+1036 NR
-1043 AFANDIS
+1043 
-1050 YATGGSKHAFKYD
+1050 ATGGSGKAFKYE
-1063 KFKSHATGGYIGS
+1063 KIKSHATGGLIGS
-1076 AHNALVGEAGPELA
+1076 AHRALVGEAGPELA
-1090 YKNGANARLLG
+1090 YRAGSNARLLG
-1101 ANGPAITKVRPGEHI
+1101 ANGPAITRVHPGEHI

-1140 AGNTKLGQ
+1140 SGNTKLGQ

-1172 KNNASNWSKIRRTS
+1172 KNNASSWSKIRRTS

-1310 MQNTLSVVNDAKS
+1310 MQNTFSVINDAKH
-1323 GPRQEALVSPSNELY
+1323 GPRQEALISPSNELY
-1338 FPHGDNVHLMIPRG
+1338 FPRGNDVKIMIPRG
-1352 WGVLNGTQTQE
+1352 WGVLNGSQTQQ
-1363 VARRRGIQHFA
+1363 VAKKAGLQHFA
-1374 KGSGVSHS
+1374 KGSGVNHS
-1382 QLRKIASHALADPAK
+1382 QLRKIAEKAGSDPSKWFKNNYTNDIKSHGSDL
-1397 SFADMFTKNIKE
+1397 N
-1409 SGPVLQK
+1409 K
-1416 GTVDLGKNA
+1416 GTTALGSNS
-1425 STHFGNPWSN
+1425 STKFGNPWSN
-1435 AMWTVINNAIG
+1435 AMWGVINHAIDSGDGGSINA
-1446 DSTGKGGTR
+1446 TGL
-1455 EQFLKYAESTFA
+1455 LKAVERYGEGHRYVWGATGPSTF
-1467 GVPYQMGA
+1467 
-1475 ASKRL
+1475 
-1480 SDCSGMV
+1480 DCSG
-1487 MQALRKFG
+1487 L
-1495 INIGRTTVAMQ
+1495 
-1506 NSSGVKYLGKSL
+1506 VKYALKKAYGIDYPHFSGSQYAMTQHISKSQ
-1518 SNTIAGDLVIFG
+1518 AHMGDLVFWGHNGGDHVGVYAGGNKYFSAESPSQGIHMNTLSSVVGKGAPIFG
-1530 HGTGAAGHVGI
+1530 
-1541 IKDPKRGTMFNE
+1541 
-1553 TPPKARVTR
+1553 
-1562 IADDKGMGYGYYRV
+1562 RV
-1576 KGLHNATPTH
+1576 KGMPSQ
-1586 KAQKADKRLIA
+1586 KAKPKHTQKADSRLTA
-1597 LAKQELGH
+1597 LAKRELGP
-1605 SAIKWIK
+1605 AALKWIK
-1612 DHLGDDFGSLGSF
+1612 NNLGD
-1625 SIGGDLRD
+1625 
-1633 RARALAGGLKKL
+1633 AGGYGNPVGDGVKRWRKYIV
-1645 DPRATKN
+1645 RAAEQMHTSVN
-1652 GIAAILGNWNF
+1652 GTQIAKILSMISG
-1663 ESGGLNP
+1663 ESGGNP
-1670 GAINP
+1670 TITQQIHDINSANGDP
-1675 GGGASGLGQWLGGRK
+1675 AQGLLQFIPPTFNAYAAKGHHNIKNGYDQLLALFNDRNWRSDIHFGGRWGPTGGRRF
-1690 ANLIAYARR
+1690 AR
-1699 HGTSWK
+1699 
-1705 NAGTQLSFAV
+1705 
-1715 KGEGSDSAIFRS
+1715 
-1727 VLEGHGSVASL
+1727 
-1738 ANKFSAEWERG
+1738 
-1749 GYNAQHVQGAMQVRK
+1749 
-1764 ALGFAK
+1764 

-1780 LVGENGPE
+1780 LVGEEGPE
-1788 LISTDGKAHIDNHD
+1788 LLSTDGKAHIDNHD

-1812 DDLKVKKI
+1812 DDLNVKKI

>member
-22 VDRHID
+22 VDRRID

-40 LSRTKMPDSATN
+40 LSRTKMPDSAAN

-58 RASGETRTQIDR
+58 RASGETKTQIDR

-77 VGSNN
+77 VGTNN

-184 FMKANSEATKLADEY
+184 FMKANGEATKLADEY

-246 QLIRRG
+246 QLLRRG

-521 LEALR
+521 LEAMR
-526 GMPKPIKTAA
+526 GMPKPVKTAA
-536 AYITSIL
+536 AYITGIL

-564 GKGIGGLVGNA
+564 GKGIGAGIGRL
-575 ILGKKG
+575 LFGKETGVRPRDPVTGQYIKG
-581 GAGTART
+581 SSRQ

-595 RGNTFGGAL
+595 KGNSFGGMF
-604 KLGRVAPGELSGGA
+604 KLGRVQPGELTGKA

-624 LGGVVGV
+624 LGGAVGV

-638 YQGFQAYKDRHSADK
+638 YQGFQAYKDRHNAAK

-668 IVGGLV
+668 IIGGIF
-674 GGPVGAAIGSQIGKV
+674 GGPIGAALGAQ
-689 AGKWGGEGV
+689 AGKLFGRIGGSAV
-698 NQFTKGWQRQGRN
+698 NSFVHGWQR
-711 KKPQNWVQWLG
+711 KKPPKNFWSLENLG
-722 FQAHNSFDF
+722 WSTKDTFSKIGRWGGQVGKSMGRA
-731 FAGLGK
+731 LGK
-737 KAVNAVGGAVNRAKP
+737 AGS
-752 FVKKNWKELALAAV
+752 FVKKNGKQLALTAI

-787 NGVGKTIQNGF
+787 NSVGKTIQNGF
-798 KAAGNWIKNIPS
+798 KGAVKWVKDLPGN
-810 NLGKVG
+810 
-816 KSIGNWAVNTG
+816 
-827 NSIHKGWDSGIK
+827 IHKGWNRAVE
-839 ASHNFFK
+839 ASHKFFK
-846 NLPKNTSNFVESTQ
+846 DLPKNLDKTKKSVGKWASQTGKNISRAWQRGKKATVNFVKGIPGNLAKGAKSVANWDSRTGRNIQ
-860 KNMSKFGN
+860 KTWNKGVTGVKKFVGGIPGQLNRAHKSVSNWSGKVGN
-868 SIKNG
+868 SIQSGWNKG
-873 FSHGYK
+873 K
-879 KARGAVTGFGKWYG
+879 KAVGSFV
-893 KTWSN
+893 SS
-898 IWKATRNNRYAKAFA
+898 IP
-913 RGQLFQ
+913 GQLGK
-919 TAFKDMR
+919 AYKAVKD
-926 SRWRGFSK
+926 WAGK
-934 SFSRAWGSYWRG
+934 VGN
-946 VSRTASRDWNGIK
+946 TIK
-959 RNWNNFWGAI
+959 DAWNNFWGKAGDI
-969 PKKWNSFKSSFGKGW
+969 RKGITNNLKGFG
-984 RSFWS
+984 
-989 GIGSAFTSIVKNI
+989 N
-1002 QKAWDDTIG
+1002 D
-1011 GIVKAWNG
+1011 
-1019 MKKNL
+1019 L
-1024 GAFGKWVSNSWT
+1024 
-1036 GSKNRAK
+1036 NRA
-1043 AFANDIS
+1043 A
-1050 YATGGSKHAFKYD
+1050 GGSGKAFKYE
-1063 KFKSHATGGYIGS
+1063 KIKSHATGGLIGS
-1076 AHNALVGEAGPELA
+1076 AHRALVGEAGPELA
-1090 YKNGANARLLG
+1090 YRAGSNARLLG

-1140 AGNTKLGQ
+1140 TGNTKLGQ
-1148 TTKTVSKDYK
+1148 TTKTVSKDCK
-1158 KINSDATKSLKSLS
+1158 KITDDATKSLKSLS
-1172 KNNASNWSKIRRTS
+1172 KNNASSWSKI
-1186 AKSVNAV
+1186 
-1193 QSHNN
+1193 N
-1198 STWRKITNQTA
+1198 SQTA
-1209 KYNSKTRSNATK
+1209 KYNSKNRANATK

-1233 MDNMHDGVISTA
+1233 MNNMHDGVISTA

-1289 GNGSVIKPVHFAQGS
+1289 GNGSVIKTVHFAQGS

-1310 MQNTLSVVNDAKS
+1310 TQNTLSVVNDATS

-1363 VARRRGIQHFA
+1363 VARKRGIQHFA

-1425 STHFGNPWSN
+1425 STHFGNPWST
-1435 AMWTVINNAIG
+1435 AMWIVINNAIG

-1455 EQFLKYAESTFA
+1455 EQFLKYAESTFS
-1467 GVPYQMGA
+1467 GVKYQMGA
-1475 ASKRL
+1475 ASKTL

-1487 MQALRKFG
+1487 MQALRHFG
-1495 INIGRTTVAMQ
+1495 VDIGRTTVAMQ
-1506 NSSGVKYLGKSL
+1506 HSSGVEYLGKSL
-1518 SNTIAGDLVIFG
+1518 SKTIPGDLVIFG

-1541 IKDPKRGTMFNE
+1541 IKNPHTGTMFNE
-1553 TPPKARVTR
+1553 TPPHARVTS

-1576 KGLHNATPTH
+1576 RGLHNA
-1586 KAQKADKRLIA
+1586 AQSKKTAAADKNLMA
-1597 LAKQELGH
+1597 LAKKELG
-1605 SAIKWIK
+1605 STALSWIK
-1612 DHLGDDFGSLGSF
+1612 KNLSDDLGSLGSF
-1625 SIGGDLRD
+1625 SIGGDLAE
-1633 RARALAGGLKKL
+1633 RAKALAGGLKKL
-1645 DPRATKN
+1645 DPKATKN
-1652 GIAAILGNWNF
+1652 GIAAVLGNWNF

-1670 GAINP
+1670 GAVNSS
-1675 GGGASGLGQWLGGRK
+1675 GGASGLGQWLGGRK
-1690 ANLIAYARR
+1690 SNLIAYARR

-1715 KGEGSDSAIFRS
+1715 KGEGSDSAILRS
-1727 VLEGHGSVASL
+1727 VLEGTGSVASL
-1738 ANKFSAEWERG
+1738 ANKFSSEWERG
-1749 GYNAQHVQGAMQVRK
+1749 GYNAQHVKGAMEIRK
-1764 ALGFAK
+1764 VLGYAK
-1770 GGNHYGSGTY
+1770 GGDPVVGNKV
-1780 LVGENGPE
+1780 LVGEHGPE
-1788 LISTDGKAHIDNHD
+1788 LAEFKDPVHIYSNEKTR
-1802 QTKKKLGDLF
+1802 QRLKPLTSSKPKVRPVRGTGGALGDIQ
-1812 DDLKVKKI
+1812 VT
-1820 KPIKVHRPNSP
+1820 V
-1831 KPVINININGPISS
+1831 NINGDVDGDNAKLQKLAKMIGAEVD
-1845 TQDAHR
+1845 QQ
-1851 VANIVRQEIAH
+1851 VRQKLNIILDH
-1862 VFENAGDE
+1862 IGDDTGDDDD
-1870 FGLDPTVY
+1870 FL

>member
-22 VDRHID
+22 VDRRID

-40 LSRTKMPDSATN
+40 LSRTKMPDSAAN

-58 RASGETRTQIDR
+58 RASGETKTQIDR

-77 VGSNN
+77 VGTNN

-184 FMKANSEATKLADEY
+184 FMKANGEATKLADEY

-246 QLIRRG
+246 QLLRRG

-521 LEALR
+521 LEAMR
-526 GMPKPIKTAA
+526 GMPKPVKTAA
-536 AYITSIL
+536 AYITGIL

-564 GKGIGGLVGNA
+564 GKGIGAGIGRL
-575 ILGKKG
+575 LFGKETGVRPRDPVTGQYIKG
-581 GAGTART
+581 SSRQ

-595 RGNTFGGAL
+595 KGNSFGGMF
-604 KLGRVAPGELSGGA
+604 KLGRVQPGELTGKA

-624 LGGVVGV
+624 LGGAVGV

-638 YQGFQAYKDRHSADK
+638 YQGFQAYKDRHNAAK

-668 IVGGLV
+668 IIGGIF
-674 GGPVGAAIGSQIGKV
+674 GGPIGAALGAQ
-689 AGKWGGEGV
+689 AGKLFGRIGGSAV
-698 NQFTKGWQRQGRN
+698 NSFVHGWQR
-711 KKPQNWVQWLG
+711 KKPPKNFWSLENLG
-722 FQAHNSFDF
+722 WSTKDTFSKIGRWGGQVGKSMGRA
-731 FAGLGK
+731 LGK
-737 KAVNAVGGAVNRAKP
+737 AGS
-752 FVKKNWKELALAAV
+752 FVKKNGKQLALTAI

-787 NGVGKTIQNGF
+787 NSVGKTIQNGF
-798 KAAGNWIKNIPS
+798 KGAVKWVKDLPGN
-810 NLGKVG
+810 
-816 KSIGNWAVNTG
+816 
-827 NSIHKGWDSGIK
+827 IHKGWNRAVE
-839 ASHNFFK
+839 ASHKFFK
-846 NLPKNTSNFVESTQ
+846 DLPKNLDKTKKSVGKWASQTGKNISRAWQRGKKATVNFVKGIPGNLAKGAKSVANWDSRTGRNIQ
-860 KNMSKFGN
+860 KTWNKGVTGVKKFVGGIPGQLNRAHKSVSNWSGKVGN
-868 SIKNG
+868 SIQSGWNKG
-873 FSHGYK
+873 K
-879 KARGAVTGFGKWYG
+879 KAVGSFV
-893 KTWSN
+893 SS
-898 IWKATRNNRYAKAFA
+898 IP
-913 RGQLFQ
+913 GQLGK
-919 TAFKDMR
+919 AYKAVKD
-926 SRWRGFSK
+926 WAGK
-934 SFSRAWGSYWRG
+934 VGN
-946 VSRTASRDWNGIK
+946 TIK
-959 RNWNNFWGAI
+959 DAWNNFWGKAGDI
-969 PKKWNSFKSSFGKGW
+969 RKGITNNLKGFG
-984 RSFWS
+984 
-989 GIGSAFTSIVKNI
+989 N
-1002 QKAWDDTIG
+1002 D
-1011 GIVKAWNG
+1011 
-1019 MKKNL
+1019 L
-1024 GAFGKWVSNSWT
+1024 
-1036 GSKNRAK
+1036 NRA
-1043 AFANDIS
+1043 A
-1050 YATGGSKHAFKYD
+1050 GGSGKAFKYE
-1063 KFKSHATGGYIGS
+1063 KIKSHATGGLIGS
-1076 AHNALVGEAGPELA
+1076 AHRALVGEAGPELA
-1090 YKNGANARLLG
+1090 YRAGSNARLLG

-1140 AGNTKLGQ
+1140 TGNTKLGQ

-1158 KINSDATKSLKSLS
+1158 KITDDATKSLKSLS
-1172 KNNASNWSKIRRTS
+1172 KNNASSWSKI
-1186 AKSVNAV
+1186 
-1193 QSHNN
+1193 N
-1198 STWRKITNQTA
+1198 SQTA
-1209 KYNSKTRSNATK
+1209 KYNSKNRANATK

-1233 MDNMHDGVISTA
+1233 MNNMHDGVISTA

-1289 GNGSVIKPVHFAQGS
+1289 GNGSVIKTVHFAQGS

-1310 MQNTLSVVNDAKS
+1310 TQNTLSVVNDATS

-1363 VARRRGIQHFA
+1363 VARKRGIQHFA

-1425 STHFGNPWSN
+1425 STHFGNPWST
-1435 AMWTVINNAIG
+1435 AMWIVINNAIG

-1455 EQFLKYAESTFA
+1455 EQFLKYAESTFS
-1467 GVPYQMGA
+1467 GVKYQMGA
-1475 ASKRL
+1475 ASKTL

-1487 MQALRKFG
+1487 MQALRHFG
-1495 INIGRTTVAMQ
+1495 VDIGRTTVAMQ
-1506 NSSGVKYLGKSL
+1506 HSSGVEYLGKSL
-1518 SNTIAGDLVIFG
+1518 SKTIPGDLVIFG

-1541 IKDPKRGTMFNE
+1541 IKNPHTGTMFNE
-1553 TPPKARVTR
+1553 TPPHARVTS

-1576 KGLHNATPTH
+1576 RGLHNA
-1586 KAQKADKRLIA
+1586 AQSKKTAAADKNLMA
-1597 LAKQELGH
+1597 LAKKELG
-1605 SAIKWIK
+1605 STALGWIK
-1612 DHLGDDFGSLGSF
+1612 KNLSDDLGSIGSF
-1625 SIGGDLRD
+1625 SIGGDLAE
-1633 RARALAGGLKKL
+1633 RAKALAGGLKKL
-1645 DPRATKN
+1645 DPKATKN
-1652 GIAAILGNWNF
+1652 GIAAVLGNWNF

-1670 GAINP
+1670 GAVNS

-1690 ANLIAYARR
+1690 SNLMAYARR

-1715 KGEGSDSAIFRS
+1715 KGEGSDSAILRS
-1727 VLEGHGSVASL
+1727 VLEGRGSVESL
-1738 ANKFSAEWERG
+1738 ANKFSSEWERG
-1749 GYNAQHVQGAMQVRK
+1749 GYNAQHVKGAMEIRK
-1764 ALGFAK
+1764 VLGYAK
-1770 GGNHYGSGTY
+1770 GGDPVVGNKV
-1780 LVGENGPE
+1780 LVGEHGPE
-1788 LISTDGKAHIDNHD
+1788 LAEFKDPVHIYSNEKTR
-1802 QTKKKLGDLF
+1802 QRLKPLTSSKPKVRPVRGTGGALGDIQ
-1812 DDLKVKKI
+1812 VT
-1820 KPIKVHRPNSP
+1820 V
-1831 KPVINININGPISS
+1831 NINGNVDGDNAKLQKLAKMIGAEVD
-1845 TQDAHR
+1845 QQ
-1851 VANIVRQEIAH
+1851 VRQKLNIILDH
-1862 VFENAGDE
+1862 IGDDTGDDDD
-1870 FGLDPTVY
+1870 FL

>member
-58 RASGETRTQIDR
+58 RASGETRAQIDR

-184 FMKANSEATKLADEY
+184 FMKANGEATKLADEY

-209 GDSPRAARR
+209 GDSARVAKR
-218 NTREIQAENRRLS
+218 NTRDIQAENRRLS

-237 QNELARGSE
+237 QNQLAKGSE
-246 QLIRRG
+246 ELIRRG

-521 LEALR
+521 LEAMR
-526 GMPKPIKTAA
+526 GMPKPVKTAA
-536 AYITSIL
+536 AYITGIL

-554 FLKANFGIGN
+554 FLKANFGIGS

-604 KLGRVAPGELSGGA
+604 KLGRVAPGKLSGGA

-624 LGGVVGV
+624 LGGAVGV

-638 YQGFQAYKDRHSADK
+638 YQGFQAYKDRHNAAK

-668 IVGGLV
+668 IVGGIF
-674 GGPVGAAIGSQIGKV
+674 GPVGAAIGSQLGKA
-689 AGKWGGEGV
+689 AGKWGGSAV
-698 NQFTKGWQRQGRN
+698 NNFTRGWQRNKPPKKFWSFENLGWSTKDMFSKIGRWGGQVG
-711 KKPQNWVQWLG
+711 KSMG
-722 FQAHNSFDF
+722 RA
-731 FAGLGK
+731 LGK
-737 KAVNAVGGAVNRAKP
+737 AGS
-752 FVKKNWKELALAAV
+752 FVKKNGKELALNAI

-787 NGVGKTIQNGF
+787 NGVGKDIQNGF
-798 KAAGNWIKNIPS
+798 KGAVKWVKDLPGN
-810 NLGKVG
+810 
-816 KSIGNWAVNTG
+816 
-827 NSIHKGWDSGIK
+827 IHKGWNRAVE
-839 ASHNFFK
+839 ASHKFFK
-846 NLPKNTSNFVESTQ
+846 DLPKNLDKTKKNIGKWANQTGRNISKAWQRGKKATVNFVKGIPGNLAKGAKSVANWGSRTGRNIQ
-860 KNMSKFGN
+860 KTWNKGVTGVKKFVGGIPGQLNRAHKSVSNWSGKVGN
-868 SIKNG
+868 SIQSGWNKG
-873 FSHGYK
+873 KKAVGSFIASIPSQLAKGYK
-879 KARGAVTGFGKWYG
+879 AVKEWASNVGSTISKA
-893 KTWSN
+893 
-898 IWKATRNNRYAKAFA
+898 
-913 RGQLFQ
+913 
-919 TAFKDMR
+919 
-926 SRWRGFSK
+926 
-934 SFSRAWGSYWRG
+934 
-946 VSRTASRDWNGIK
+946 
-959 RNWNNFWGAI
+959 WNNFWGKAGDI
-969 PKKWNSFKSSFGKGW
+969 RKGITNNLKGFG
-984 RSFWS
+984 
-989 GIGSAFTSIVKNI
+989 N
-1002 QKAWDDTIG
+1002 D
-1011 GIVKAWNG
+1011 
-1019 MKKNL
+1019 L
-1024 GAFGKWVSNSWT
+1024 
-1036 GSKNRAK
+1036 NR
-1043 AFANDIS
+1043 
-1050 YATGGSKHAFKYD
+1050 ATGGSGKAFKYE
-1063 KFKSHATGGYIGS
+1063 KIKSHAAGGYIGS
-1076 AHNALVGEAGPELA
+1076 AHRALVGEAGPELA
-1090 YKNGANARLLG
+1090 YRAGSNARLLG
-1101 ANGPAITKVRPGEHI
+1101 ANGPAITRVHPGEHI

-1310 MQNTLSVVNDAKS
+1310 MQNTLSVINDAKS
-1323 GPRQEALVSPSNELY
+1323 GPRQEALVSPNDELY
-1338 FPHGDNVHLMIPRG
+1338 LPRGNDLHLMVPRG
-1352 WGVLNGTQTQE
+1352 WGVLNGRQTQQI
-1363 VARRRGIQHFA
+1363 AQSRGLQHFA

-1425 STHFGNPWSN
+1425 STHFGNPWST

-1455 EQFLKYAESTFA
+1455 EQFLKYAESTFS

-1487 MQALRKFG
+1487 MQALRKFS
-1495 INIGRTTVAMQ
+1495 IDIGRTTVAMQ

-1518 SNTIAGDLVIFG
+1518 SNTIPGDLVIFG

-1541 IKDPKRGTMFNE
+1541 IKDPRRGTMFNE

-1612 DHLGDDFGSLGSF
+1612 DHLGDDFGSIGSF

-1652 GIAAILGNWNF
+1652 GIAAILGNWNY

-1749 GYNAQHVQGAMQVRK
+1749 GHNAQHVQGAMQVRK

-1812 DDLKVKKI
+1812 DDLNVKKI

-1831 KPVINININGPISS
+1831 KPVININIDGPISS

>member
-246 QLIRRG
+246 QLLRRG

-521 LEALR
+521 LEAMR
-526 GMPKPIKTAA
+526 GMPKPVKTAA
-536 AYITSIL
+536 AYITGIL

-564 GKGIGGLVGNA
+564 GKGIGAGIGRL
-575 ILGKKG
+575 LFGKKTG
-581 GAGTART
+581 VRPRDPVTGQYIKGSSRQ

-595 RGNTFGGAL
+595 KGNSFGGMF
-604 KLGRVAPGELSGGA
+604 KLGRVQPSELTGKA

-624 LGGVVGV
+624 LGGAVGV

-638 YQGFQAYKDRHSADK
+638 YQGFQAYKDRHNAAK

-668 IVGGLV
+668 IVGGIF
-674 GGPVGAAIGSQIGKV
+674 GGPIGAALGAQ
-689 AGKWGGEGV
+689 AGKLFGRIGGSAV
-698 NQFTKGWQRQGRN
+698 NNFVHGWQR
-711 KKPQNWVQWLG
+711 KKPPKNFWSLENLG
-722 FQAHNSFDF
+722 WSTKDTFSKIGRWGGQVGKSMGRA
-731 FAGLGK
+731 LGK
-737 KAVNAVGGAVNRAKP
+737 AGS
-752 FVKKNWKELALAAV
+752 FVKKNGKQLALTAI

-787 NGVGKTIQNGF
+787 NSVGKNISRAWQRGKKATVNFVKGIPGNLAKGAKSVANWGSRTGRNIQKTWNKGVTGVKKF
-798 KAAGNWIKNIPS
+798 VGGIPGQLNRAHKSVSNWS
-810 NLGKVG
+810 GKVG
-816 KSIGNWAVNTG
+816 
-827 NSIHKGWDSGIK
+827 NSIQSGWNKG
-839 ASHNFFK
+839 
-846 NLPKNTSNFVESTQ
+846 
-860 KNMSKFGN
+860 
-868 SIKNG
+868 
-873 FSHGYK
+873 K
-879 KARGAVTGFGKWYG
+879 KAVGSFV
-893 KTWSN
+893 SS
-898 IWKATRNNRYAKAFA
+898 IP
-913 RGQLFQ
+913 GQLGK
-919 TAFKDMR
+919 AYKAVKD
-926 SRWRGFSK
+926 WAGK
-934 SFSRAWGSYWRG
+934 VGN
-946 VSRTASRDWNGIK
+946 TIK
-959 RNWNNFWGAI
+959 DAWNNFWGKAGDI
-969 PKKWNSFKSSFGKGW
+969 RKGITNNLKGFG
-984 RSFWS
+984 
-989 GIGSAFTSIVKNI
+989 N
-1002 QKAWDDTIG
+1002 D
-1011 GIVKAWNG
+1011 
-1019 MKKNL
+1019 L
-1024 GAFGKWVSNSWT
+1024 
-1036 GSKNRAK
+1036 NRA
-1043 AFANDIS
+1043 A
-1050 YATGGSKHAFKYD
+1050 GGSGKAFKYE
-1063 KFKSHATGGYIGS
+1063 KIKSHATGGLIGS
-1076 AHNALVGEAGPELA
+1076 AHRALVGEAGPELA
-1090 YKNGANARLLG
+1090 YRAGSNARLLG

-1140 AGNTKLGQ
+1140 TGNTKLGQ

-1158 KINSDATKSLKSLS
+1158 KITDDATKSLKSLS
-1172 KNNASNWSKIRRTS
+1172 KNNASSWSKI
-1186 AKSVNAV
+1186 
-1193 QSHNN
+1193 N
-1198 STWRKITNQTA
+1198 SQTA
-1209 KYNSKTRSNATK
+1209 KYNSKNRANATK

-1257 KMRSYAKDAMGDTI
+1257 KMRSYAKGAMGDTI
-1271 DQLNRGIKG
+1271 DQLNRGIHG

-1310 MQNTLSVVNDAKS
+1310 TQNTLSVVNDATS

-1363 VARRRGIQHFA
+1363 VARKRGIQHFA

-1397 SFADMFTKNIKE
+1397 SFADMFTKNVKE

-1487 MQALRKFG
+1487 MQALRKFN

-1576 KGLHNATPTH
+1576 KGLHNAAPSH
-1586 KAQKADKRLIA
+1586 KVQKADKRLIA
-1597 LAKQELGH
+1597 LAKQELGN

-1670 GAINP
+1670 GAVNS
-1675 GGGASGLGQWLGGRK
+1675 GGGASGLGQWLGGRLT
-1690 ANLIAYARR
+1690 NLKAYARR

-1715 KGEGSDSAIFRS
+1715 KGEGSDSAILRS

-1738 ANKFSAEWERG
+1738 ANKFSALWERG

-1812 DDLKVKKI
+1812 DDLNVKKI

-1845 TQDAHR
+1845 TQDAHK

>member
-22 VDRHID
+22 VDRRID

-40 LSRTKMPDSATN
+40 LSRTKMPDSAAN

-58 RASGETRTQIDR
+58 RASGETKTQIDR

-77 VGSNN
+77 VGTNN

-184 FMKANSEATKLADEY
+184 FMKANGEATKLADEY

-246 QLIRRG
+246 QLLRRG

-521 LEALR
+521 LEAMR
-526 GMPKPIKTAA
+526 GMPKPVKTAA
-536 AYITSIL
+536 AYITGIL

-564 GKGIGGLVGNA
+564 GKGIGAGIGRL
-575 ILGKKG
+575 LFGKETGVRPRDPVTGQYIKG
-581 GAGTART
+581 SSRQ

-595 RGNTFGGAL
+595 KGNSFGGMF
-604 KLGRVAPGELSGGA
+604 KLGRVQPGELTGKA

-624 LGGVVGV
+624 LGGAVGV

-638 YQGFQAYKDRHSADK
+638 YQGFQAYKDRHNAAK

-668 IVGGLV
+668 IIGGIF
-674 GGPVGAAIGSQIGKV
+674 GGPIGAALGAQ
-689 AGKWGGEGV
+689 AGKLFGRIGGSAV
-698 NQFTKGWQRQGRN
+698 NSFVHGWQR
-711 KKPQNWVQWLG
+711 KKPPKNFWSLENLG
-722 FQAHNSFDF
+722 WSTKDTFSKIGRWGGQVGKSMGRA
-731 FAGLGK
+731 LGK
-737 KAVNAVGGAVNRAKP
+737 AGS
-752 FVKKNWKELALAAV
+752 FVKKNGKQLALTAI

-787 NGVGKTIQNGF
+787 NSVGKTIQNGF
-798 KAAGNWIKNIPS
+798 KGAVKWVKDLPGN
-810 NLGKVG
+810 
-816 KSIGNWAVNTG
+816 
-827 NSIHKGWDSGIK
+827 IHKGWNRAVE
-839 ASHNFFK
+839 ASHKFFK
-846 NLPKNTSNFVESTQ
+846 DLPKNLDKTKKSVGKWASQTGKNISRAWQRGKKATVNFVKGIPGNLAKGAKSVANWDSRTGRNIQ
-860 KNMSKFGN
+860 KTWNKGVTGVKKFVGGIPGQLNRAHKSVSNWSGKVGN
-868 SIKNG
+868 SIQSGWNKG
-873 FSHGYK
+873 K
-879 KARGAVTGFGKWYG
+879 KAVGSFV
-893 KTWSN
+893 SS
-898 IWKATRNNRYAKAFA
+898 IP
-913 RGQLFQ
+913 GQLGK
-919 TAFKDMR
+919 AYKAVKD
-926 SRWRGFSK
+926 WAGK
-934 SFSRAWGSYWRG
+934 VGN
-946 VSRTASRDWNGIK
+946 TIK
-959 RNWNNFWGAI
+959 DAWNNFWGKAGDI
-969 PKKWNSFKSSFGKGW
+969 RKGITNNLKGFG
-984 RSFWS
+984 
-989 GIGSAFTSIVKNI
+989 N
-1002 QKAWDDTIG
+1002 D
-1011 GIVKAWNG
+1011 
-1019 MKKNL
+1019 L
-1024 GAFGKWVSNSWT
+1024 
-1036 GSKNRAK
+1036 NRA
-1043 AFANDIS
+1043 A
-1050 YATGGSKHAFKYD
+1050 GGSGKAFKYE
-1063 KFKSHATGGYIGS
+1063 KIKSHATGGLIGS
-1076 AHNALVGEAGPELA
+1076 AHRALVGEAGPELA
-1090 YKNGANARLLG
+1090 YRAGSNARLLG

-1140 AGNTKLGQ
+1140 TGNTKLGQ

-1158 KINSDATKSLKSLS
+1158 KITDDATKSLKSLS
-1172 KNNASNWSKIRRTS
+1172 KNNASSWSKI
-1186 AKSVNAV
+1186 
-1193 QSHNN
+1193 N
-1198 STWRKITNQTA
+1198 SQTA
-1209 KYNSKTRSNATK
+1209 KYNSKNRANATK

-1233 MDNMHDGVISTA
+1233 MNNMHDGVISTA

-1289 GNGSVIKPVHFAQGS
+1289 GNGSVIKTVHFAQGS

-1310 MQNTLSVVNDAKS
+1310 TQNTLSVVNDATS

-1363 VARRRGIQHFA
+1363 VARKRGIQHFA

-1425 STHFGNPWSN
+1425 STHFGNPWST
-1435 AMWTVINNAIG
+1435 AMWIVINNAIG

-1455 EQFLKYAESTFA
+1455 EQFLKYAESTFS
-1467 GVPYQMGA
+1467 GVKYQMGA
-1475 ASKRL
+1475 ASKTL

-1487 MQALRKFG
+1487 MQALRHFG
-1495 INIGRTTVAMQ
+1495 VDIGRTTVAMQ
-1506 NSSGVKYLGKSL
+1506 HSSGVEYLGKSL
-1518 SNTIAGDLVIFG
+1518 SKTIPGDLVIFG

-1541 IKDPKRGTMFNE
+1541 IKNPHTGTMFNE
-1553 TPPKARVTR
+1553 TPPHARVTS

-1576 KGLHNATPTH
+1576 RGLHNA
-1586 KAQKADKRLIA
+1586 AQSKKTAAADKNLMA
-1597 LAKQELGH
+1597 LAKKELG
-1605 SAIKWIK
+1605 STALSWVKK
-1612 DHLGDDFGSLGSF
+1612 NLSDDLGSLGSF
-1625 SIGGDLRD
+1625 SIGGDLAE
-1633 RARALAGGLKKL
+1633 RAKALAGGLKKL
-1645 DPRATKN
+1645 DPKATKN
-1652 GIAAILGNWNF
+1652 GIAAVLGNWNF

-1670 GAINP
+1670 GAVNSS
-1675 GGGASGLGQWLGGRK
+1675 GGASGLGQWLGGRK
-1690 ANLIAYARR
+1690 SNLIAYARR

-1715 KGEGSDSAIFRS
+1715 KGEGSDSAILRS
-1727 VLEGHGSVASL
+1727 VLEGTGSVASL
-1738 ANKFSAEWERG
+1738 ANKFSSEWERG
-1749 GYNAQHVQGAMQVRK
+1749 GYNAQHVKGAMEIRK
-1764 ALGFAK
+1764 VLGYAK
-1770 GGNHYGSGTY
+1770 GGDPVVGNKV
-1780 LVGENGPE
+1780 LVGEHGPE
-1788 LISTDGKAHIDNHD
+1788 LAEFKDPVHIYSNEKTR
-1802 QTKKKLGDLF
+1802 QRLKPLTSSKPKVRPVRGTGGALGDIQ
-1812 DDLKVKKI
+1812 VT
-1820 KPIKVHRPNSP
+1820 V
-1831 KPVINININGPISS
+1831 NINGDVDGDNAKLQKLAKMIGAEVD
-1845 TQDAHR
+1845 QQ
-1851 VANIVRQEIAH
+1851 VRQKLNIILDH
-1862 VFENAGDE
+1862 IGDDTGDDDD
-1870 FGLDPTVY
+1870 FL